1 MNLLKKNKY
10 SIRKYKVGIFSTL
23 IGTVLLLSNPN
34 GAQALTTD
42 HNVQGGS
49 NQALPGNSQNTNA
62 DTNRDIVNDSQN
74 TPNAHATDNTSTNQA
89 LTNHQNVDVANQV
102 GPAPIQPS
110 ASPAQNNNNS
120 NANSTA
126 TEPAANTNN
135 NLASNNN
142 TLNVPNNTD
151 NNDSA
156 RHLTLKEIQ
165 EDVRHSSD
173 KPELV
178 AIAEEA
184 SNRPKKRS
192 RRAAP
197 TDPNA
202 TPADPTATPADP
214 TAGNG
219 SAPVAIT
226 APYTP
231 TTDPNANN
239 IGQNAPNEVLSFDD
253 NNIRPSTNRSVPTV
267 TVVDNLPGY
276 TLINGGKV
284 GVFSHAM
291 VRTSM
296 FDSGDAKN
304 YQAQGNVIALGRIR
318 GNDTN
323 DHGDFNGIEKTLTV
337 NPNSELIFEFNTM
350 TTKNYQAQGNVIA
363 LGRIRGNDTN
373 DHGDFNGIEK
383 TLTVNPNSELI
394 FEFNTMTTKNYQGMT
409 NLIIKN
415 ADNDTVIGEK
425 VVAYGPIWRLLKVP
439 ENVSHLK
446 IQFVPKNDAITD
458 ARGIYQLRDGYKYYD
473 FVDSIGL
480 HSGSHVYVER
490 RTMEP
495 TATNNKEF
503 TVTTSL
509 KNNGN
514 FGASFNTDDFVY
526 KIQLPEGV
534 EYVNNS
540 LTKDFPSGNSGV
552 DINDMNVTYDA
563 ANRII
568 TIKSTGGGTGN
579 SPARLMPDK
588 ILDLKYKLRVNNVPT
603 PRTVTFNDTLTY
615 KTYSQDFINSPA
627 ESHTVSTNPYTID
640 IIMNKDALQA
650 EVDRRIQQ
658 ADYTFASLDIFND
671 LKRRA
676 QTILDENRNNV
687 PLNKRVSQ
695 ADIDSLANQM
705 QHTLIRSVDAE
716 NAVNRKVDDMEDL
729 VNQNDE
735 LTDEEK
741 QAAIQVIEEHK
752 NEIIGNIGDQTT
764 DDGVTRIKDQGI
776 QTLSGDTA
784 TPVVKPNAKQAIR
797 DKAAKQREIINHTPD
812 ATQDEIQDALNQLTT
827 DETDAIDN
835 VTNATTN
842 ADVETAKN
850 NGINTI
856 GAVAPQVTHKQAARD
871 AINQATAT
879 KRQQI
884 NSNREATQ
892 EEKNAALNELTQATN
907 HALEQINQATT
918 NDDVDT
924 AKGDGLNAI
933 NPIAP
938 VTVVKQ
944 AARDAVSHDAQQ
956 HIAEINANPDATQE
970 ERQAAIEKVNAA
982 VAVANTNILNA
993 NTNADVEQVKTN
1005 AIQGI
1010 QAIEPAT
1017 KVKTDA
1023 KNAIDQSAETQH
1035 NAIFN
1040 NNDATLEE
1048 QQAAQQ
1054 LLDQAVATAKQN
1066 INAADTN
1073 QEVAQAKDQGTQN
1086 IVVIQPATQVKTDAR
1101 NAVNEKA
1108 REAITNINATPGAT
1122 REEKQEAINRVNTL
1136 KNRALNDIGVTST
1149 TAMVNS
1155 IRDDA
1160 VNQIGAVQPH
1170 VTKKQTATGVLTDLA
1185 TAKKQEINQNT
1196 NATTEEKQVALNQV
1210 DQDLA
1215 TAINNINQ
1223 ADTNAEVD
1231 QAQQLGTKAINAIQP
1246 NIVKKPAALAQT
1258 NQHYSAKLVEIN
1270 ATPDAT
1276 DDEKN
1281 AAINTLNQD
1290 RQQAIESIK
1299 QANTNAEVDQAA
1311 TVAENNIDAVQVD
1324 VVKKQ
1329 AARDK
1334 ITAEVAKRIEAVKQ
1348 TPNATDEEKQAAV
1361 NQINQLKDQ
1370 AFNQINQNQT
1380 NDQVDAT
1387 TNQAI
1392 NAIDNVEAEV
1402 VIKPKAI
1409 ADIEK
1414 AVKEKQQQIDNSLDS
1429 TDNEKEVALQ
1439 ALAKEKEKALAAID
1453 QAQTNSQVNQAATN
1467 GVSAIK
1473 IIQPETKIKPAARE
1487 KINQKA
1493 NELRA
1498 QINQDKEATA
1508 EERQAALDK
1517 INDLVAKAMTNITND
1532 RTNQQVNDSTNQAL
1546 DDIAL
1551 VTPDHIVRAA
1561 ARDAVKQQYEAKKHE
1576 IEQAEHATDE
1586 EKQVALNQL
1595 ANNEKRALQNINQAI
1610 ANNDVKRVESN
1621 GIATLKG
1628 VEPHI
1633 VVKPEAQEAI
1643 KASADNQVE
1652 SIKDTPHATTDE
1664 LDEANQQINDTLKQG
1679 QQDIDNTTQDAAVN
1693 DVRNQTIK
1701 AIEQIK
1707 PKVRRK
1713 RAALDNIDESN
1724 NNQLDAIRN
1733 TLDTTQDERNV
1744 AIAALNKIVN
1754 AIKNDIAQNKT
1765 NAEVDQTEAD
1775 GNNNIKVI
1783 LPKVQVKPAAR
1794 QSVSAKAEAQ
1804 NALIDQSDLSTEE
1817 ERLAAK
1823 HLVEQALNQAIDQI
1837 NHADKTAQ
1845 VNQNSI
1851 DAQNII
1857 SKIKPAT
1864 TVKATALQQIQN
1876 IATNKINLIKANNEA
1891 TDEEQNA
1898 AIVQVEKELI
1908 KAKQQ
1913 IAGAVTNA
1921 DVAYLL
1927 HDGKNEIREIE
1938 PVINKKATARE
1949 QLTTLFN
1956 DKKQAIEAN
1965 VQATVEE
1972 RNSILAQLQNI
1983 YDTAIGQ
1990 IDQDRSN
1997 AQVDKTATLNLQTIH
2012 DLDVHPIKKPD
2023 AEKTIND
2030 DLARVTHLVQNYRK
2044 VSDRNKADALKA
2056 ITALKLQMDEELKTA
2071 RTNADVDAVLKRF
2084 NVALGDIEAVI
2095 TEKENSLLRIDN
2107 IAQQTYAKFKAIAT
2121 PEQLAKVKALIDQYV
2136 ADGNRMVDEDATLND
2151 IKKDTQLIIDEILAI
2166 KLPAE
2171 VIKAS
2176 PKVGQPAPKVCT
2188 PIKKEDK
2195 QEVRK
2200 VVKEL
2205 PNTGSEEMDLP
2216 LKELALITGAAL
2228 LARRRSKKEKES

>member
-10 SIRKYKVGIFSTL
+10 SIRKYKIGIFSTL

-42 HNVQGGS
+42 NNVQS
-49 NQALPGNSQNTNA
+49 DTNQATPVNSQDKDVAN
-62 DTNRDIVNDSQN
+62 NRGLANSAQN
-74 TPNAHATDNTSTNQA
+74 TPNQSATTNQATNQA
-89 LTNHQNVDVANQV
+89 LVNHNNGSIVNQATPTSV
-102 GPAPIQPS
+102 QSSTPS
-110 ASPAQNNNNS
+110 AQNNNHTDGNTTATETVS
-120 NANSTA
+120 NAN
-126 TEPAANTNN
+126 NN
-135 NLASNNN
+135 DVASNNT
-142 TLNVPNNTD
+142 TLNVPNKTNE
-151 NNDSA
+151 NGSGG
-156 RHLTLKEIQ
+156 HLTLKEIQ

-178 AIAEEA
+178 AIAEPA

-197 TDPNA
+197 ADPNA
-202 TPADPTATPADP
+202 TPADPGAAA
-214 TAGNG
+214 AGNG
-219 SAPVAIT
+219 GAPVAIT

-239 IGQNAPNEVLSFDD
+239 AGQNAPNEVLSFDD
-253 NNIRPSTNRSVPTV
+253 NSIRPSTNRSVPSV
-267 TVVDNLPGY
+267 TVVDNLPGF

-284 GVFSHAM
+284 GVLSHAM

-296 FDSGDAKN
+296 FEAGSN
-304 YQAQGNVIALGRIR
+304 RTYQAQGNVLALGRIS
-318 GNDTN
+318 GTDASN
-323 DHGDFNGIEKTLTV
+323 HGDFNGIEKSLTV

-350 TTKNYQAQGNVIA
+350 PTKNGQGATNV
-363 LGRIRGNDTN
+363 
-373 DHGDFNGIEK
+373 
-383 TLTVNPNSELI
+383 
-394 FEFNTMTTKNYQGMT
+394 
-409 NLIIKN
+409 IIKN
-415 ADNDTVIGEK
+415 ADTNDTIAEK
-425 VVAYGPIWRLLKVP
+425 TVEGGPTLRLFKVP
-439 ENVSHLK
+439 DNVRNLK

-458 ARGIYQLRDGYKYYD
+458 ARGIYQLKDGYKYYS

-514 FGASFNTDDFVY
+514 SGASLDTDEFVY

-540 LTKDFPSGNSGV
+540 LTKDFPSNNSGV
-552 DINDMNVTYDA
+552 DVNDMNVTYDA
-563 ANRII
+563 ANRVI
-568 TIKSTGGGTGN
+568 TIKSTGGGTTN

-615 KTYSQDFINSPA
+615 KTYTQDFINSAA

-671 LKRRA
+671 LKKRA
-676 QTILDENRNNV
+676 QTILAENRNNV

-695 ADIDSLANQM
+695 ADIDSLTNQM

-716 NAVNRKVDDMEDL
+716 NAVNQKADQMEDL

-752 NEIIGNIGDQTT
+752 GNIIGDIGDQTT

-784 TPVVKPNAKQAIR
+784 TPVVKPNGKKAIR
-797 DKAAKQREIINHTPD
+797 DKATKQREIINATPD
-812 ATQDEIQDALNQLTT
+812 ATEDEIQDALNQLAT

-856 GAVAPQVTHKQAARD
+856 GAVVPQVTHKKAARD

-918 NDDVDT
+918 NADVDN

-970 ERQAAIEKVNAA
+970 ERQAAIDKVNAA
-982 VAVANTNILNA
+982 VTAANTNILNA

-1010 QAIEPAT
+1010 QAITPAT

-1023 KNAIDQSAETQH
+1023 KNAIDKSAETQH
-1035 NAIFN
+1035 NTIFN

-1101 NAVNEKA
+1101 NVVNDKA

-1136 KNRALNDIGVTST
+1136 KNRALTDIGVTST

-1170 VTKKQTATGVLTDLA
+1170 VTKKQTATGVLNDLA

-1210 DQDLA
+1210 DQELA

-1223 ADTNAEVD
+1223 ADTNEEVD

-1246 NIVKKPAALAQT
+1246 NIVKKPAALAQI
-1258 NQHYSAKLVEIN
+1258 NQHYNAKLAEIN

-1276 DDEKN
+1276 NDEKN

-1299 QANTNAEVDQAA
+1299 KANTNAEVDQAA

-1387 TNQAI
+1387 TNQAV

-1429 TDNEKEVALQ
+1429 TDNEKEVASQ

-1473 IIQPETKIKPAARE
+1473 IIQPETKVKPAARE

-1498 QINQDKEATA
+1498 KINQDKEATA
-1508 EERQAALDK
+1508 EERQVALDK
-1517 INDLVAKAMTNITND
+1517 INEFVNQAMTDITNN
-1532 RTNQQVNDSTNQAL
+1532 RTNQQVDDTTSQAL
-1546 DDIAL
+1546 DSIAL
-1551 VTPDHIVRAA
+1551 VAPEHIVRAA
-1561 ARDAVKQQYEAKKHE
+1561 ARDAVKQQYEAKKQE

-1595 ANNEKRALQNINQAI
+1595 ANNEKLALQNINQAVT
-1610 ANNDVKRVESN
+1610 NNDVKRVETN

-1628 VEPHI
+1628 VQPHI
-1633 VVKPEAQEAI
+1633 VIKPEAQQAI
-1643 KASADNQVE
+1643 KASAENQVE
-1652 SIKDTPHATTDE
+1652 SIKDTPHATVDE
-1664 LDEANQQINDTLKQG
+1664 LDEANQLISDTLKQA
-1679 QQDIDNTTQDAAVN
+1679 QQEIENTNQDAAVT

-1713 RAALDNIDESN
+1713 RAALDSIEEN
-1724 NNQLDAIRN
+1724 NKNQLDAIRN
-1733 TLDTTQDERNV
+1733 TLDTTQDERDV
-1744 AIAALNKIVN
+1744 AIDTLNKIVN
-1754 AIKNDIAQNKT
+1754 TIKNDIAQNKT
-1765 NAEVDQTEAD
+1765 NAEVDRTETD
-1775 GNNNIKVI
+1775 GNDNIKVI

-1794 QSVSAKAEAQ
+1794 QSVGVKAEAQ

-1845 VNQNSI
+1845 VNQDSI
-1851 DAQNII
+1851 NAQNII

-1891 TDEEQNA
+1891 TDEEQNI
-1898 AIVQVEKELI
+1898 AIAQVEKELI

-1913 IAGAVTNA
+1913 IASAVTNA

-1927 HDGKNEIREIE
+1927 HNEKNEIREIE
-1938 PVINKKATARE
+1938 PVINRKASARE

-1965 VQATVEE
+1965 IQATVEE

-1997 AQVDKTATLNLQTIH
+1997 AQVDKTASLNLQTIH

-2030 DLARVTHLVQNYRK
+2030 DLARVTALVQNYRK

-2084 NVALGDIEAVI
+2084 NVALSDIEAVI

-2121 PEQLAKVKALIDQYV
+2121 PEQLAKVKVLIDQYV
-2136 ADGNRMVDEDATLND
+2136 ADGNRMIDEDATLND
-2151 IKKDTQLIIDEILAI
+2151 IKQHTQFIVDEILAI

-2171 VIKAS
+2171 ATKVS
-2176 PKVGQPAPKVCT
+2176 PKVIQPAPKVCT
-2188 PIKKEDK
+2188 PIKKE
-2195 QEVRK
+2195 ETHESRK
-2200 VVKEL
+2200 VEKEL
-2205 PNTGSEEMDLP
+2205 PNTGSEGMDLP
-2216 LKELALITGAAL
+2216 LKEFALITGAAL
-2228 LARRRSKKEKES
+2228 LARRRTKNEKES

>member
-49 NQALPGNSQNTNA
+49 NQALPGNSPNTNA
-62 DTNRDIVNDSQN
+62 DTNRDIVNGSQN

-89 LTNHQNVDVANQV
+89 LTNHQNVGVANQV
-102 GPAPIQPS
+102 APAPIQPS
-110 ASPAQNNNNS
+110 TSSASNNNHS
-120 NANSTA
+120 DANSTA

-197 TDPNA
+197 ADPN
-202 TPADPTATPADP
+202 ATPADP

-226 APYTP
+226 APFTP

-239 IGQNAPNEVLSFDD
+239 IGQNAPNEVLTFDD

-267 TVVDNLPGY
+267 TIVDNLPGY

-304 YQAQGNVIALGRIR
+304 YQAQGNVIALGRIK

-323 DHGDFNGIEKTLTV
+323 DHGG
-337 NPNSELIFEFNTM
+337 
-350 TTKNYQAQGNVIA
+350 
-363 LGRIRGNDTN
+363 
-373 DHGDFNGIEK
+373 FNGIEK

-603 PRTVTFNDTLTY
+603 PRTVTFNDILTY
-615 KTYSQDFINSPA
+615 KTYTQDFINSPA

-658 ADYTFASLDIFND
+658 ADYTFASLDIFNE

-695 ADIDSLANQM
+695 ADIDSLVNQM

-764 DDGVTRIKDQGI
+764 DDDVTRIKDQGI

-797 DKAAKQREIINHTPD
+797 DKAAKQREIINNTPD

-982 VAVANTNILNA
+982 VAAANTNILNA

-1101 NAVNEKA
+1101 NAVNDKA

-1196 NATTEEKQVALNQV
+1196 NATDEEKQVALNQV

-1246 NIVKKPAALAQT
+1246 NIVKKPTALAQI
-1258 NQHYSAKLVEIN
+1258 NQHYNAKLAEIN

-1392 NAIDNVEAEV
+1392 NAIDNVEAKV

-1429 TDNEKEVALQ
+1429 TDNEKEVALL

-1473 IIQPETKIKPAARE
+1473 IIQPETKVKPAARE

-1551 VTPDHIVRAA
+1551 VTPDHIVRAT

-1595 ANNEKRALQNINQAI
+1595 ANNEKRALQNIDQAI

-1913 IAGAVTNA
+1913 IASAVTNA

-1956 DKKQAIEAN
+1956 DKKLAIEAN

-1997 AQVDKTATLNLQTIH
+1997 AQVDKTASLNLQTIH

-2136 ADGNRMVDEDATLND
+2136 ADGIRMIDEDATLND
-2151 IKKDTQLIIDEILAI
+2151 IKQHTQFIVDEILAI

-2171 VIKAS
+2171 ATKVL
-2176 PKVGQPAPKVCT
+2176 PKVGQPAPKLCT
-2188 PIKKEDK
+2188 SIKKVDK

-2228 LARRRSKKEKES
+2228 LARRRNKNEKES

>member
-42 HNVQGGS
+42 NNVQS
-49 NQALPGNSQNTNA
+49 DTNQATPVNSQ
-62 DTNRDIVNDSQN
+62 DTNVANNRGLANSAQN
-74 TPNAHATDNTSTNQA
+74 TPNQSATTNQSTNQA
-89 LTNHQNVDVANQV
+89 LVNHNNGSIANQATPTSV
-102 GPAPIQPS
+102 QSSTPS
-110 ASPAQNNNNS
+110 AQNNNHTDGNTTATETVS
-120 NANSTA
+120 NAN
-126 TEPAANTNN
+126 NKDVV
-135 NLASNNN
+135 SNNT
-142 TLNVPNNTD
+142 TLNVPNKTNE
-151 NNDSA
+151 NGSGG
-156 RHLTLKEIQ
+156 HLTLKEIQ

-178 AIAEEA
+178 AIAEQA

-197 TDPNA
+197 ADPNA
-202 TPADPTATPADP
+202 TPADPAAAA
-214 TAGNG
+214 AGNG
-219 SAPVAIT
+219 GAPVAIT

-239 IGQNAPNEVLSFDD
+239 AGQNAPNEVLSFDD
-253 NNIRPSTNRSVPTV
+253 NGIRPSTNRSVPSV
-267 TVVDNLPGY
+267 TVVDNLPGF

-304 YQAQGNVIALGRIR
+304 YQAQGNVIALGRIK

-323 DHGDFNGIEKTLTV
+323 DHGDFNGIEK
-337 NPNSELIFEFNTM
+337 S
-350 TTKNYQAQGNVIA
+350 
-363 LGRIRGNDTN
+363 
-373 DHGDFNGIEK
+373 
-383 TLTVNPNSELI
+383 LTVNPNSELI
-394 FEFNTMTTKNYQGMT
+394 FEFNTMTTKNYQGVT

-415 ADNDTVIGEK
+415 ADNDTVIAEK
-425 VVAYGPIWRLLKVP
+425 SVAYGPIWRLFKVP

-446 IQFVPKNDAITD
+446 IQFVPKNDATTD

-526 KIQLPEGV
+526 KVQLPEGV

-540 LTKDFPSGNSGV
+540 LTKDFPSSNSGV
-552 DINDMNVTYDA
+552 DMNDFNVTYDA
-563 ANRII
+563 ANRVI
-568 TIKSTGGGTGN
+568 TIKSTGGGSGN

-615 KTYSQDFINSPA
+615 KTYTQDFINSPA

-695 ADIDSLANQM
+695 ADIDSLTNQM

-716 NAVNRKVDDMEDL
+716 NAVNKKVDQMEDL

-784 TPVVKPNAKQAIR
+784 TPVVKPNAKKAIR
-797 DKAAKQREIINHTPD
+797 DKATKQREIINATPD
-812 ATQDEIQDALNQLTT
+812 ATEDEIQDALNQLAT

-842 ADVETAKN
+842 ADVEIAKN

-856 GAVAPQVTHKQAARD
+856 GAVVPQVTHKQAARD

-918 NDDVDT
+918 NADVDN

-970 ERQAAIEKVNAA
+970 ERQAAIDKVNAA
-982 VAVANTNILNA
+982 VTAANTNILNA

-1010 QAIEPAT
+1010 QAITPAT

-1023 KNAIDQSAETQH
+1023 KNAIDKSAETQH
-1035 NAIFN
+1035 NTIFN

-1101 NAVNEKA
+1101 NAVNDKA

-1136 KNRALNDIGVTST
+1136 KNRALTDIGVTST

-1170 VTKKQTATGVLTDLA
+1170 VTKKQTATGVLNDLA
-1185 TAKKQEINQNT
+1185 TAKKQKINQNT

-1210 DQDLA
+1210 DQELA

-1246 NIVKKPAALAQT
+1246 NIVKKPAALAQI
-1258 NQHYSAKLVEIN
+1258 NQHYNAKLAEIN

-1276 DDEKN
+1276 NDEKN

-1370 AFNQINQNQT
+1370 AINQINQNQT
-1380 NDQVDAT
+1380 NDQVDTT
-1387 TNQAI
+1387 TNQAV

-1429 TDNEKEVALQ
+1429 TDNEKEVASQ

-1473 IIQPETKIKPAARE
+1473 IIQPETKVKPAARE

-1498 QINQDKEATA
+1498 KINQDKEATA
-1508 EERQAALDK
+1508 EERQVALDK
-1517 INDLVAKAMTNITND
+1517 INEFVNQAMTDITNN
-1532 RTNQQVNDSTNQAL
+1532 RTNQQVDDTTSQAL
-1546 DDIAL
+1546 DSIAL
-1551 VTPDHIVRAA
+1551 VAPEHIVRAA
-1561 ARDAVKQQYEAKKHE
+1561 ARDAVKQQYEAKKQE

-1595 ANNEKRALQNINQAI
+1595 ANNEKLALQNINQAVT
-1610 ANNDVKRVESN
+1610 NNDVKRVETN

-1628 VEPHI
+1628 VQPHI
-1633 VVKPEAQEAI
+1633 VIKPEAQQAI
-1643 KASADNQVE
+1643 KATAENQVE
-1652 SIKDTPHATTDE
+1652 SIKDTPHATVDE
-1664 LDEANQQINDTLKQG
+1664 LDEANQLISDTLKQA
-1679 QQDIDNTTQDAAVN
+1679 QQEIENTNQDAAVT

-1713 RAALDNIDESN
+1713 RAALDSIEEN
-1724 NNQLDAIRN
+1724 NKNQLDAIRN
-1733 TLDTTQDERNV
+1733 TLDTTQDERDV
-1744 AIAALNKIVN
+1744 AIDTLNKIVN
-1754 AIKNDIAQNKT
+1754 TIKNDIAQNKT
-1765 NAEVDQTEAD
+1765 NAEVDRTETD
-1775 GNNNIKVI
+1775 GNDNIKVI

-1794 QSVSAKAEAQ
+1794 QSVGVKAEAQ

-1845 VNQNSI
+1845 VNQDSI

-1891 TDEEQNA
+1891 TDEEQNI
-1898 AIVQVEKELI
+1898 AIAQVEKELI

-1913 IAGAVTNA
+1913 IASAVTNA

-1927 HDGKNEIREIE
+1927 HDEKNEIREIE
-1938 PVINKKATARE
+1938 PVINRKASARE

-1965 VQATVEE
+1965 IQATVEE

-1997 AQVDKTATLNLQTIH
+1997 AQVDKTASLNLQTIH

-2030 DLARVTHLVQNYRK
+2030 DLARVTALVQNYRK
-2044 VSDRNKADALKA
+2044 VSNRNKADALKA

-2084 NVALGDIEAVI
+2084 NVALSDIEAVI

-2121 PEQLAKVKALIDQYV
+2121 PEQLAKVKVLIDQYV
-2136 ADGNRMVDEDATLND
+2136 ADGNRMIDEDATLND
-2151 IKKDTQLIIDEILAI
+2151 IKQHTQFIVDEILAI

-2171 VIKAS
+2171 ATKVS
-2176 PKVGQPAPKVCT
+2176 PKEIQPAPKVCT
-2188 PIKKEDK
+2188 PIKKE
-2195 QEVRK
+2195 ETHESRK
-2200 VVKEL
+2200 VEKEL
-2205 PNTGSEEMDLP
+2205 PNTGSEGMDLP
-2216 LKELALITGAAL
+2216 LKEFALITGAAL
-2228 LARRRSKKEKES
+2228 LARRRTKNEKES

>member
-49 NQALPGNSQNTNA
+49 NQALPGNSPNTNA
-62 DTNRDIVNDSQN
+62 DTNRDIVNGSQN

-89 LTNHQNVDVANQV
+89 LTNHQNVGVANQV
-102 GPAPIQPS
+102 APAPIQPS
-110 ASPAQNNNNS
+110 TSSASNNNHS
-120 NANSTA
+120 DANSTA

-197 TDPNA
+197 ADPN
-202 TPADPTATPADP
+202 ATPADP

-226 APYTP
+226 APFTP

-239 IGQNAPNEVLSFDD
+239 IGQNAPNEVLTFDD

-304 YQAQGNVIALGRIR
+304 YQAQGNVIALGRIK

-323 DHGDFNGIEKTLTV
+323 DHGG
-337 NPNSELIFEFNTM
+337 
-350 TTKNYQAQGNVIA
+350 
-363 LGRIRGNDTN
+363 
-373 DHGDFNGIEK
+373 FNGIEK

-603 PRTVTFNDTLTY
+603 PRTVTFNDILTY
-615 KTYSQDFINSPA
+615 KTYTQDFINSPA

-658 ADYTFASLDIFND
+658 ADYTFASLDIFNE

-695 ADIDSLANQM
+695 ADIDSLVNQM

-797 DKAAKQREIINHTPD
+797 DKAAKQREIINNTPD

-835 VTNATTN
+835 VT
-842 ADVETAKN
+842 
-850 NGINTI
+850 
-856 GAVAPQVTHKQAARD
+856 
-871 AINQATAT
+871 
-879 KRQQI
+879 
-884 NSNREATQ
+884 
-892 EEKNAALNELTQATN
+892 
-907 HALEQINQATT
+907 
-918 NDDVDT
+918 
-924 AKGDGLNAI
+924 
-933 NPIAP
+933 
-938 VTVVKQ
+938 
-944 AARDAVSHDAQQ
+944 
-956 HIAEINANPDATQE
+956 
-970 ERQAAIEKVNAA
+970 
-982 VAVANTNILNA
+982 NA

-1101 NAVNEKA
+1101 NAVNDKA

-1196 NATTEEKQVALNQV
+1196 NATDEEKQVALNQV

-1246 NIVKKPAALAQT
+1246 NIVKKPTALAQI
-1258 NQHYSAKLVEIN
+1258 NQHYNAKLAEIN

-1392 NAIDNVEAEV
+1392 NAIDNVEAKV

-1429 TDNEKEVALQ
+1429 TDNEKEVALL

-1473 IIQPETKIKPAARE
+1473 IIQPETKVKPAARE

-1498 QINQDKEATA
+1498 QINQDKEAAA

-1551 VTPDHIVRAA
+1551 VTPDHIVRAT

-1595 ANNEKRALQNINQAI
+1595 ANNEKRALQNIDQAI

-1913 IAGAVTNA
+1913 IASAVTNA

-1956 DKKQAIEAN
+1956 DKKLAIEAN

-1997 AQVDKTATLNLQTIH
+1997 AQVDKTASLNLQTIH

-2136 ADGNRMVDEDATLND
+2136 ADGIRMIDEDATLND
-2151 IKKDTQLIIDEILAI
+2151 IKQHTQFIVDEILAI

-2171 VIKAS
+2171 ATKVL
-2176 PKVGQPAPKVCT
+2176 PKVGQPAPKLCT
-2188 PIKKEDK
+2188 SIKKVDK

-2228 LARRRSKKEKES
+2228 LARRRNKNEKES

>member
-42 HNVQGGS
+42 NNVQS
-49 NQALPGNSQNTNA
+49 DTNQATPVNSQDKDVAN
-62 DTNRDIVNDSQN
+62 NRGLANSAQN
-74 TPNAHATDNTSTNQA
+74 TPNQSATTNQATNQA
-89 LTNHQNVDVANQV
+89 LVNHNNGSIVNQATPTSV
-102 GPAPIQPS
+102 QSSTPS
-110 ASPAQNNNNS
+110 AQNNNHTDGNTTATETVS
-120 NANSTA
+120 NAN
-126 TEPAANTNN
+126 NN
-135 NLASNNN
+135 DVASNNT
-142 TLNVPNNTD
+142 TLNVPNKTNE
-151 NNDSA
+151 NGSGG
-156 RHLTLKEIQ
+156 HLTLKEIQ

-178 AIAEEA
+178 AIAEPA

-197 TDPNA
+197 ADPNA
-202 TPADPTATPADP
+202 TPADPGAAA
-214 TAGNG
+214 AGNG
-219 SAPVAIT
+219 GAPVAIT

-239 IGQNAPNEVLSFDD
+239 AGQNAPNEVLSFDD
-253 NNIRPSTNRSVPTV
+253 NSIRPSTNRSVPSV
-267 TVVDNLPGY
+267 TVVDNLPGF

-284 GVFSHAM
+284 GVLSHAM

-296 FDSGDAKN
+296 FEAGSN
-304 YQAQGNVIALGRIR
+304 RTYQAQGNVLALGRIS
-318 GNDTN
+318 GTDASN
-323 DHGDFNGIEKTLTV
+323 HGDFNGIEKSLTV

-350 TTKNYQAQGNVIA
+350 PTKNGQGATYV
-363 LGRIRGNDTN
+363 
-373 DHGDFNGIEK
+373 
-383 TLTVNPNSELI
+383 
-394 FEFNTMTTKNYQGMT
+394 
-409 NLIIKN
+409 IIKN
-415 ADNDTVIGEK
+415 ADTNDTIAEK
-425 VVAYGPIWRLLKVP
+425 TVEGGPTLRLFKVP
-439 ENVSHLK
+439 DNVRNLK

-458 ARGIYQLRDGYKYYD
+458 ARGIYQLKDGYKYYS

-514 FGASFNTDDFVY
+514 SGASLDTDEFVY

-540 LTKDFPSGNSGV
+540 LTKDFPSNNSGV
-552 DINDMNVTYDA
+552 DVNDMNVTYDA
-563 ANRII
+563 ANRVI
-568 TIKSTGGGTGN
+568 TIKSTGGGTTN

-615 KTYSQDFINSPA
+615 KTYTQDFINSAA

-671 LKRRA
+671 LKKRA
-676 QTILDENRNNV
+676 QTILAENRNNV

-695 ADIDSLANQM
+695 ADIDTLTNQM

-716 NAVNRKVDDMEDL
+716 NAVNQKADQMEDL

-752 NEIIGNIGDQTT
+752 GNIIGDIGDQTT

-784 TPVVKPNAKQAIR
+784 TPVVKPNAKKAIR
-797 DKAAKQREIINHTPD
+797 DKATKQREIINATPD
-812 ATQDEIQDALNQLTT
+812 ATEDEIQDAINQLAT

-856 GAVAPQVTHKQAARD
+856 GSVVPQVTHKQAARD

-918 NDDVDT
+918 NADVDN

-970 ERQAAIEKVNAA
+970 ERQAAIDKVNAA
-982 VAVANTNILNA
+982 VTAANTNILNA
-993 NTNADVEQVKTN
+993 NTNAEVEQVKTN

-1010 QAIEPAT
+1010 QAITPAT

-1023 KNAIDQSAETQH
+1023 KNAIDKSAETQH
-1035 NAIFN
+1035 NTIFN

-1101 NAVNEKA
+1101 NVVNDKA

-1136 KNRALNDIGVTST
+1136 KNRALTDIGVTST

-1170 VTKKQTATGVLTDLA
+1170 VTKKQTATGVLNDLA

-1210 DQDLA
+1210 DQELA

-1246 NIVKKPAALAQT
+1246 NIVKKPAALAQI
-1258 NQHYSAKLVEIN
+1258 NQHYNAKLAEIN

-1276 DDEKN
+1276 NDEKN

-1380 NDQVDAT
+1380 NDQVDTT
-1387 TNQAI
+1387 TNQAL

-1429 TDNEKEVALQ
+1429 TDNEKEVASQ

-1473 IIQPETKIKPAARE
+1473 IIQPETKVKPAARE

-1498 QINQDKEATA
+1498 KINQDKEATA
-1508 EERQAALDK
+1508 EERQVALDK
-1517 INDLVAKAMTNITND
+1517 INEFVNQAMTDITNN
-1532 RTNQQVNDSTNQAL
+1532 RTNQQVDDTTSQAL
-1546 DDIAL
+1546 DSIAL
-1551 VTPDHIVRAA
+1551 VAPEHIVRAA
-1561 ARDAVKQQYEAKKHE
+1561 ARDAVKQQYEAKKQE

-1595 ANNEKRALQNINQAI
+1595 ANNKKLALQNINQAVT
-1610 ANNDVKRVESN
+1610 NNDVKRVETN

-1628 VEPHI
+1628 VQPHI
-1633 VVKPEAQEAI
+1633 VIKPEAQQAI
-1643 KASADNQVE
+1643 KASAENQVE
-1652 SIKDTPHATTDE
+1652 SIKDTPHATVDE
-1664 LDEANQQINDTLKQG
+1664 LDEANQLISDTLKQA
-1679 QQDIDNTTQDAAVN
+1679 QQEIENTNQDAAVT

-1713 RAALDNIDESN
+1713 RAALDSIEEN
-1724 NNQLDAIRN
+1724 NKNQLDAIRN
-1733 TLDTTQDERNV
+1733 TLDTTQDERDV
-1744 AIAALNKIVN
+1744 AIDTLNKIVN
-1754 AIKNDIAQNKT
+1754 TIKNDIAQNKT
-1765 NAEVDQTEAD
+1765 NAEVDRTETD
-1775 GNNNIKVI
+1775 GNDNIKVI

-1794 QSVSAKAEAQ
+1794 QSVGVKAEAQ

-1845 VNQNSI
+1845 VNQDSI

-1891 TDEEQNA
+1891 TDEEQNI
-1898 AIVQVEKELI
+1898 AIAQVEKELI

-1913 IAGAVTNA
+1913 IASAVTNA

-1927 HDGKNEIREIE
+1927 HDEKNEIREIE
-1938 PVINKKATARE
+1938 PVISRKASARE

-1965 VQATVEE
+1965 IQATVEE

-1997 AQVDKTATLNLQTIH
+1997 AQVDKTASLNLQTIH

-2030 DLARVTHLVQNYRK
+2030 DLARVTALVQNYRK

-2084 NVALGDIEAVI
+2084 NVALSDIEAVI

-2121 PEQLAKVKALIDQYV
+2121 PEQLAKVKVLIDQYV
-2136 ADGNRMVDEDATLND
+2136 ADGNRMIDEDATLND
-2151 IKKDTQLIIDEILAI
+2151 IKQHTQFIVDEILAI

-2171 VIKAS
+2171 AMKVS
-2176 PKVGQPAPKVCT
+2176 PKVIQPAPKVCT
-2188 PIKKEDK
+2188 PIKKE
-2195 QEVRK
+2195 ETHESRK
-2200 VVKEL
+2200 VEKEL

-2216 LKELALITGAAL
+2216 LKEFALITGAAL
-2228 LARRRSKKEKES
+2228 LARRRTKNEKES

>member
-42 HNVQGGS
+42 NNVQS
-49 NQALPGNSQNTNA
+49 DTNQATPVNSQ
-62 DTNRDIVNDSQN
+62 DTNVANNRGLANSAQN
-74 TPNAHATDNTSTNQA
+74 TPNQSATTNQSTNQA
-89 LTNHQNVDVANQV
+89 LVNHNNGSIANQATPTSV
-102 GPAPIQPS
+102 QSSTPS
-110 ASPAQNNNNS
+110 AQNNNHTDGNTTATETVS
-120 NANSTA
+120 NAN
-126 TEPAANTNN
+126 NKDVV
-135 NLASNNN
+135 SNNT
-142 TLNVPNNTD
+142 TLNVPNKTNE
-151 NNDSA
+151 NGSGG
-156 RHLTLKEIQ
+156 HLTLKEIQ

-178 AIAEEA
+178 AIAEQA

-197 TDPNA
+197 ADPNA
-202 TPADPTATPADP
+202 TPADPAAAA
-214 TAGNG
+214 AGNG
-219 SAPVAIT
+219 GAPVAIT

-239 IGQNAPNEVLSFDD
+239 AGQNAPNEVLSFDD
-253 NNIRPSTNRSVPTV
+253 NGIRPSTNRSVPSV
-267 TVVDNLPGY
+267 TVVDNLPGF

-304 YQAQGNVIALGRIR
+304 YQAQGNVIALGRIK

-323 DHGDFNGIEKTLTV
+323 DHGDFNGIEK
-337 NPNSELIFEFNTM
+337 S
-350 TTKNYQAQGNVIA
+350 
-363 LGRIRGNDTN
+363 
-373 DHGDFNGIEK
+373 
-383 TLTVNPNSELI
+383 LTVNPNSELI
-394 FEFNTMTTKNYQGMT
+394 FEFNTMTTKNYQGVT

-415 ADNDTVIGEK
+415 ADNDTVIAEK
-425 VVAYGPIWRLLKVP
+425 SVAYGPIWRLFKVP

-526 KIQLPEGV
+526 KVQLPEGV

-540 LTKDFPSGNSGV
+540 LTKDFPSSNSGV
-552 DINDMNVTYDA
+552 DMNDFNVTYDA
-563 ANRII
+563 ANRVI
-568 TIKSTGGGTGN
+568 TIKSTGGGSGN

-615 KTYSQDFINSPA
+615 KTYTQDFINSPA

-695 ADIDSLANQM
+695 ADIDSLTNQM

-716 NAVNRKVDDMEDL
+716 NAVNKKVDQMEDL

-784 TPVVKPNAKQAIR
+784 TPVVKPNAKKAIR
-797 DKAAKQREIINHTPD
+797 DKATKQREIINATPD
-812 ATQDEIQDALNQLTT
+812 ATEDEIQDALNQLAT

-835 VTNATTN
+835 VTNTTTN
-842 ADVETAKN
+842 ADVEIAKN

-856 GAVAPQVTHKQAARD
+856 GAVVPQVTHKQAARD

-918 NDDVDT
+918 NADVDN

-970 ERQAAIEKVNAA
+970 ERQAAIDKVNAA
-982 VAVANTNILNA
+982 VTAANTNILNA

-1010 QAIEPAT
+1010 QAITPAT

-1023 KNAIDQSAETQH
+1023 KNAIDKSAETQH
-1035 NAIFN
+1035 NTIFN

-1101 NAVNEKA
+1101 NAVNDKA

-1136 KNRALNDIGVTST
+1136 KNRALTDIGVTST

-1170 VTKKQTATGVLTDLA
+1170 VTKKQTATGVLNDLA

-1210 DQDLA
+1210 DQELA

-1246 NIVKKPAALAQT
+1246 NIVKKPAALAQI
-1258 NQHYSAKLVEIN
+1258 NQHYNAKLAEIN

-1276 DDEKN
+1276 NDEKN

-1370 AFNQINQNQT
+1370 AINQINQNQT
-1380 NDQVDAT
+1380 NDQVDTT
-1387 TNQAI
+1387 TNQAV

-1402 VIKPKAI
+1402 VIKPTAI

-1429 TDNEKEVALQ
+1429 TDNEKEVASQ

-1473 IIQPETKIKPAARE
+1473 IIQPETKVKPAARE

-1498 QINQDKEATA
+1498 KINQDKEATA
-1508 EERQAALDK
+1508 EERQVALDK
-1517 INDLVAKAMTNITND
+1517 INEFVNQAMTDITNN
-1532 RTNQQVNDSTNQAL
+1532 RTNQQVDDTTSQAL
-1546 DDIAL
+1546 DSIAL
-1551 VTPDHIVRAA
+1551 VAPEHIVRAA
-1561 ARDAVKQQYEAKKHE
+1561 ARDAVKQQYEAKKQE

-1595 ANNEKRALQNINQAI
+1595 ANNEKLALQNINQAVT
-1610 ANNDVKRVESN
+1610 NNDVKRVETN

-1628 VEPHI
+1628 VQPHI
-1633 VVKPEAQEAI
+1633 VIKPEAQQAI
-1643 KASADNQVE
+1643 KATAENQVE
-1652 SIKDTPHATTDE
+1652 SIKDTPHATVDE
-1664 LDEANQQINDTLKQG
+1664 LDEANQLISDTLKQA
-1679 QQDIDNTTQDAAVN
+1679 QQEIENTNQDAAVT

-1713 RAALDNIDESN
+1713 RAALDSIEEN
-1724 NNQLDAIRN
+1724 NKNQLDAIRN
-1733 TLDTTQDERNV
+1733 TLDTTQDERDV
-1744 AIAALNKIVN
+1744 AIDTLNKIVN
-1754 AIKNDIAQNKT
+1754 TIKNDIAQNKT
-1765 NAEVDQTEAD
+1765 NAEVDRTETD
-1775 GNNNIKVI
+1775 GNDNIKVI

-1794 QSVSAKAEAQ
+1794 QSVGVKAEAQ

-1845 VNQNSI
+1845 VNQDSI

-1891 TDEEQNA
+1891 TDEEQNI
-1898 AIVQVEKELI
+1898 AIAQVEKELI

-1913 IAGAVTNA
+1913 IASAVTNA

-1927 HDGKNEIREIE
+1927 HDEKNEIREIE
-1938 PVINKKATARE
+1938 PVINRKASARE

-1965 VQATVEE
+1965 IQATVEE

-1997 AQVDKTATLNLQTIH
+1997 AQVDKTASLNLQTIH

-2030 DLARVTHLVQNYRK
+2030 DLARVTALVQNYRK
-2044 VSDRNKADALKA
+2044 VSNRNKADALKA

-2084 NVALGDIEAVI
+2084 NVALSDIEAVI

-2121 PEQLAKVKALIDQYV
+2121 PEQLAKVKVLIDQYV
-2136 ADGNRMVDEDATLND
+2136 ADGNRMIDEDATLND
-2151 IKKDTQLIIDEILAI
+2151 IKQHTQFIVDEILAI

-2171 VIKAS
+2171 ATKVS
-2176 PKVGQPAPKVCT
+2176 PKEIQPAPKVCT
-2188 PIKKEDK
+2188 PIKKE
-2195 QEVRK
+2195 ETHESRK
-2200 VVKEL
+2200 VEKEL
-2205 PNTGSEEMDLP
+2205 PNTGSEGMDLP
-2216 LKELALITGAAL
+2216 LKEFALITGAAL
-2228 LARRRSKKEKES
+2228 LARRRTKNEKES

>member
-42 HNVQGGS
+42 NNVQS
-49 NQALPGNSQNTNA
+49 DTNQATPVNSQDKDVAN
-62 DTNRDIVNDSQN
+62 NRGLANSAQN
-74 TPNAHATDNTSTNQA
+74 TPNQSATTNQSTNQA
-89 LTNHQNVDVANQV
+89 LVNHNNGSIVNQATPTSV
-102 GPAPIQPS
+102 QSSTPS
-110 ASPAQNNNNS
+110 AQNNNHTDGNTTATETVS
-120 NANSTA
+120 NAN
-126 TEPAANTNN
+126 NN
-135 NLASNNN
+135 DAVSNNT
-142 TLNVPNNTD
+142 TLNVPNKTNE
-151 NNDSA
+151 NGSGG
-156 RHLTLKEIQ
+156 HLTLKEIQ

-178 AIAEEA
+178 AIAEPA

-197 TDPNA
+197 ADPNA
-202 TPADPTATPADP
+202 TPADPGAAA
-214 TAGNG
+214 AGNG
-219 SAPVAIT
+219 GAPVAIT

-239 IGQNAPNEVLSFDD
+239 AGQNAPNEVLSFDD
-253 NNIRPSTNRSVPTV
+253 NSIRPSTNRSVPSV
-267 TVVDNLPGY
+267 TVVDNLPGF

-284 GVFSHAM
+284 GVLSHAM

-296 FDSGDAKN
+296 FEAGSN
-304 YQAQGNVIALGRIR
+304 RTYQAQGNVLALGRIS
-318 GNDTN
+318 GTDASN
-323 DHGDFNGIEKTLTV
+323 HGDFNGIEKSLTV

-350 TTKNYQAQGNVIA
+350 TTKNGQGATNV
-363 LGRIRGNDTN
+363 
-373 DHGDFNGIEK
+373 
-383 TLTVNPNSELI
+383 
-394 FEFNTMTTKNYQGMT
+394 
-409 NLIIKN
+409 IIKN
-415 ADNDTVIGEK
+415 ADTNDTIAEK
-425 VVAYGPIWRLLKVP
+425 TVEGGPTLRLFKVP
-439 ENVSHLK
+439 DNVRNLK

-458 ARGIYQLRDGYKYYD
+458 ARGIYQLKDGYKYYS

-490 RTMEP
+490 RTMDP

-514 FGASFNTDDFVY
+514 SGASLDTNDFVY
-526 KIQLPEGV
+526 QVQLPEGV

-540 LTKDFPSGNSGV
+540 LTKDFPSNNSGV
-552 DINDMNVTYDA
+552 DVNDMNVTYDA
-563 ANRII
+563 ANRVI
-568 TIKSTGGGTGN
+568 TIKSTGGGTAN

-588 ILDLKYKLRVNNVPT
+588 ILDLRYKLRVNNVPT
-603 PRTVTFNDTLTY
+603 PRRVTFNETLTY
-615 KTYSQDFINSPA
+615 KTYTQDFINSPA

-671 LKRRA
+671 LKKRA
-676 QTILDENRNNV
+676 QTILAENRNNV

-695 ADIDSLANQM
+695 ADIDTLTNQM

-716 NAVNRKVDDMEDL
+716 NAVNQKVDQMEDL

-752 NEIIGNIGDQTT
+752 GNIIGDIGDQTT

-784 TPVVKPNAKQAIR
+784 TPVVKPNAKKAIR
-797 DKAAKQREIINHTPD
+797 DKATKQREIINATPD
-812 ATQDEIQDALNQLTT
+812 ATEDEIQDAINQLAT

-856 GAVAPQVTHKQAARD
+856 GAVVPQVTHKKAARD

-918 NDDVDT
+918 NADVDN

-970 ERQAAIEKVNAA
+970 ERQAAIDKVNAA
-982 VAVANTNILNA
+982 VTAANTNILNA
-993 NTNADVEQVKTN
+993 NTNAEVEQVKTN

-1010 QAIEPAT
+1010 QAITPAT

-1023 KNAIDQSAETQH
+1023 KNAIDKSAETQH
-1035 NAIFN
+1035 NTIFN

-1101 NAVNEKA
+1101 NVVNDKA

-1136 KNRALNDIGVTST
+1136 KYRALTDIGVTST

-1170 VTKKQTATGVLTDLA
+1170 VTKKQTATGVLNDLA

-1210 DQDLA
+1210 DQELA
-1215 TAINNINQ
+1215 TAINNIN
-1223 ADTNAEVD
+1223 
-1231 QAQQLGTKAINAIQP
+1231 
-1246 NIVKKPAALAQT
+1246 
-1258 NQHYSAKLVEIN
+1258 
-1270 ATPDAT
+1270 
-1276 DDEKN
+1276 
-1281 AAINTLNQD
+1281 
-1290 RQQAIESIK
+1290 

-1387 TNQAI
+1387 TNQAV

-1429 TDNEKEVALQ
+1429 TDNEKEVASQ

-1473 IIQPETKIKPAARE
+1473 IIQPETKVKPAARE

-1498 QINQDKEATA
+1498 KINQDKEATA
-1508 EERQAALDK
+1508 EERQVALDK
-1517 INDLVAKAMTNITND
+1517 INEFVNQAMTDITNN
-1532 RTNQQVNDSTNQAL
+1532 RTNQQVDDTTSQAL
-1546 DDIAL
+1546 DSIAL

-1561 ARDAVKQQYEAKKHE
+1561 ARDAVKQQYEAKKRE

-1595 ANNEKRALQNINQAI
+1595 ANNEKRALQNIDQAI
-1610 ANNDVKRVESN
+1610 ANNDVKRVETN

-1628 VEPHI
+1628 VQPHI
-1633 VVKPEAQEAI
+1633 VIKPEAQQAI
-1643 KASADNQVE
+1643 KASAENQVE
-1652 SIKDTPHATTDE
+1652 SIKDTPHATVDE
-1664 LDEANQQINDTLKQG
+1664 LDEANQLISDTLKQA
-1679 QQDIDNTTQDAAVN
+1679 QQEIENTNQDAAVT

-1713 RAALDNIDESN
+1713 RAALDSIEEN
-1724 NNQLDAIRN
+1724 NKNQLDAIRN
-1733 TLDTTQDERNV
+1733 TLDTTQDERDV
-1744 AIAALNKIVN
+1744 AIDTLNKIVN
-1754 AIKNDIAQNKT
+1754 TIKNDIAQNKT
-1765 NAEVDQTEAD
+1765 NAEVDRTETD
-1775 GNNNIKVI
+1775 GNDNIKVI

-1794 QSVSAKAEAQ
+1794 QSVGVKAEAQ

-1845 VNQNSI
+1845 VNQDSI

-1891 TDEEQNA
+1891 TDEEQNI
-1898 AIVQVEKELI
+1898 AIAQVEKELI

-1913 IAGAVTNA
+1913 IASAVTNA

-1927 HDGKNEIREIE
+1927 HDEKNEIREIE
-1938 PVINKKATARE
+1938 PVISRKASARE

-1965 VQATVEE
+1965 IQATVEE

-1997 AQVDKTATLNLQTIH
+1997 AQVDKTASLNLQTIH

-2030 DLARVTHLVQNYRK
+2030 DLARVTALVQNYRK

-2084 NVALGDIEAVI
+2084 NVALSDIEAVI

-2121 PEQLAKVKALIDQYV
+2121 PEQLAKVKVLIDQYV
-2136 ADGNRMVDEDATLND
+2136 ADGNRMIDEDATLND
-2151 IKKDTQLIIDEILAI
+2151 IKQHTQFIVDEILAI

-2171 VIKAS
+2171 AMKVS
-2176 PKVGQPAPKVCT
+2176 PKVIQPAPKVCT
-2188 PIKKEDK
+2188 PIKKE
-2195 QEVRK
+2195 ETHESRK
-2200 VVKEL
+2200 VEKEL
-2205 PNTGSEEMDLP
+2205 PNTGSEGMDLP
-2216 LKELALITGAAL
+2216 LKEFALITGAAL
-2228 LARRRSKKEKES
+2228 LARRRTKNEKES

>member
-49 NQALPGNSQNTNA
+49 NQALPGNSPNTNA
-62 DTNRDIVNDSQN
+62 DTNRDIVNGSQN

-89 LTNHQNVDVANQV
+89 LTNHQNVGVANQV
-102 GPAPIQPS
+102 APAPIQPS
-110 ASPAQNNNNS
+110 TSSASNNNHS
-120 NANSTA
+120 DANSTA

-197 TDPNA
+197 ADPN
-202 TPADPTATPADP
+202 ATPADP

-226 APYTP
+226 APFTP

-239 IGQNAPNEVLSFDD
+239 IGQNAPNEVLTFDD

-304 YQAQGNVIALGRIR
+304 YQAQGNVIALGRIK

-323 DHGDFNGIEKTLTV
+323 DHGG
-337 NPNSELIFEFNTM
+337 
-350 TTKNYQAQGNVIA
+350 
-363 LGRIRGNDTN
+363 
-373 DHGDFNGIEK
+373 FNGIEK

-603 PRTVTFNDTLTY
+603 PRTVTFNDILTY
-615 KTYSQDFINSPA
+615 KTYTQDFINSPA

-658 ADYTFASLDIFND
+658 ADYTFASLDIFNE

-695 ADIDSLANQM
+695 ADIDSLVNQM

-797 DKAAKQREIINHTPD
+797 DKAAKQREIINNTPD

-918 NDDVDT
+918 NADVDT

-982 VAVANTNILNA
+982 VAAANTNILNA

-1101 NAVNEKA
+1101 NAVNDKA

-1196 NATTEEKQVALNQV
+1196 NATDEEKQVALNQV

-1246 NIVKKPAALAQT
+1246 NIVKKPTALAQI
-1258 NQHYSAKLVEIN
+1258 NQHYNAKLAEIN

-1392 NAIDNVEAEV
+1392 NAIDNVEAKV

-1429 TDNEKEVALQ
+1429 TDNEKEVALL

-1473 IIQPETKIKPAARE
+1473 IIQPETKVKPAARE

-1551 VTPDHIVRAA
+1551 VTPDHIVRAT

-1595 ANNEKRALQNINQAI
+1595 ANNEKRALQNIDQAI

-1913 IAGAVTNA
+1913 IASAVTNA

-1956 DKKQAIEAN
+1956 DKKLAIEAN

-1997 AQVDKTATLNLQTIH
+1997 AQVDKTASLNLQTIH

-2136 ADGNRMVDEDATLND
+2136 ADGIRMIDEDATLND
-2151 IKKDTQLIIDEILAI
+2151 IKQHTQFIVDEILAI

-2171 VIKAS
+2171 ATKVL
-2176 PKVGQPAPKVCT
+2176 PKVGQPAPKLCT
-2188 PIKKEDK
+2188 SIKKVDK

-2228 LARRRSKKEKES
+2228 LARRRNKNEKES

>member
-42 HNVQGGS
+42 NNVQS
-49 NQALPGNSQNTNA
+49 DTNQATPVNSQDKDVAN
-62 DTNRDIVNDSQN
+62 NRGLANSAQN
-74 TPNAHATDNTSTNQA
+74 TPNQSATTNQATNQA
-89 LTNHQNVDVANQV
+89 LVNHNNGSIVNQATPTSV
-102 GPAPIQPS
+102 QSSTPS
-110 ASPAQNNNNS
+110 AQNNNHTDGNTTATETVS
-120 NANSTA
+120 NAN
-126 TEPAANTNN
+126 NN
-135 NLASNNN
+135 DAVSNNT
-142 TLNVPNNTD
+142 TLNVPNKTNE
-151 NNDSA
+151 NGSGG
-156 RHLTLKEIQ
+156 HLTLKEIQ

-178 AIAEEA
+178 AIAEPA

-197 TDPNA
+197 ADPNA
-202 TPADPTATPADP
+202 TPADPAAAA
-214 TAGNG
+214 AGNG
-219 SAPVAIT
+219 GAPVAIT

-239 IGQNAPNEVLSFDD
+239 AGQNAPNEVLSFDD
-253 NNIRPSTNRSVPTV
+253 NGIRPSTNRSVPSV
-267 TVVDNLPGY
+267 TVVDNLPGF

-296 FDSGDAKN
+296 FDSGDNKN
-304 YQAQGNVIALGRIR
+304 YQAQGNVIALGRIN
-318 GNDTN
+318 GTDTN

-350 TTKNYQAQGNVIA
+350 TTKNGQGATNV
-363 LGRIRGNDTN
+363 
-373 DHGDFNGIEK
+373 
-383 TLTVNPNSELI
+383 
-394 FEFNTMTTKNYQGMT
+394 
-409 NLIIKN
+409 IIKN
-415 ADNDTVIGEK
+415 ADTNDTIAEK
-425 VVAYGPIWRLLKVP
+425 TVEGGPTLRLFKVP
-439 ENVSHLK
+439 DNVRNLK
-446 IQFVPKNDAITD
+446 IQFVSKNDAITD
-458 ARGIYQLRDGYKYYD
+458 ARGIYQLKDGYKYYS

-514 FGASFNTDDFVY
+514 SGASLDTDEFVY

-540 LTKDFPSGNSGV
+540 LTKDFPSNNSGV
-552 DINDMNVTYDA
+552 DVNDMNVTYDA
-563 ANRII
+563 ANRVI
-568 TIKSTGGGTGN
+568 TIKSTGGGTTN

-615 KTYSQDFINSPA
+615 KTYTQDFINSAA

-671 LKRRA
+671 LKKRA
-676 QTILDENRNNV
+676 QTILAENRNNV

-695 ADIDSLANQM
+695 ADIDTLTNQM

-716 NAVNRKVDDMEDL
+716 NAVNQKADQMEDL

-752 NEIIGNIGDQTT
+752 GNIIGDIGDQTT

-784 TPVVKPNAKQAIR
+784 TPVVKPNAKKAIR
-797 DKAAKQREIINHTPD
+797 DKATKQREIINATPD
-812 ATQDEIQDALNQLTT
+812 ATEDEIQDAINQLAT

-856 GAVAPQVTHKQAARD
+856 GAVVPQVTHKKAARD

-918 NDDVDT
+918 NADVDN

-970 ERQAAIEKVNAA
+970 ERQAAIDKVNAA
-982 VAVANTNILNA
+982 VTAANTNILNA

-1010 QAIEPAT
+1010 QAITPAT

-1023 KNAIDQSAETQH
+1023 KNAIDKSAETQH
-1035 NAIFN
+1035 NTIFN

-1073 QEVAQAKDQGTQN
+1073 QEVAQAKDQGMQN

-1101 NAVNEKA
+1101 NTVNEKA

-1122 REEKQEAINRVNTL
+1122 REEKQEAIDRVNAL
-1136 KNRALNDIGVTST
+1136 KNRALTDIGVTST

-1170 VTKKQTATGVLTDLA
+1170 VTKKQTATGVLNDLA

-1196 NATTEEKQVALNQV
+1196 NATTEEKQMALNQV

-1223 ADTNAEVD
+1223 ADTNTEVD
-1231 QAQQLGTKAINAIQP
+1231 QAQQLGAQAINAIQP
-1246 NIVKKPAALAQT
+1246 NIVKKPAALAQI
-1258 NQHYSAKLVEIN
+1258 NQHYNAKLAEIN

-1290 RQQAIESIK
+1290 RQQAIESVK
-1299 QANTNAEVDQAA
+1299 QANTNNEVDEAA
-1311 TVAENNIDAVQVD
+1311 TTAENNIDAVQVD

-1380 NDQVDAT
+1380 NDQVDTT
-1387 TNQAI
+1387 TNQAL

-1429 TDNEKEVALQ
+1429 TDNEKEVASQ

-1473 IIQPETKIKPAARE
+1473 IIQPETKVKPAARE

-1498 QINQDKEATA
+1498 KINQDKEATA
-1508 EERQAALDK
+1508 EERQVALDK
-1517 INDLVAKAMTNITND
+1517 INEFVNQAMTDITNN
-1532 RTNQQVNDSTNQAL
+1532 RTNQQVDDTTSQAL
-1546 DDIAL
+1546 DSIAL
-1551 VTPDHIVRAA
+1551 VAPEHIVRAA
-1561 ARDAVKQQYEAKKHE
+1561 ARDAVKQQYEAKKQE

-1595 ANNEKRALQNINQAI
+1595 ANNEKLALQNINQAVT
-1610 ANNDVKRVESN
+1610 NNDVKRVETN

-1628 VEPHI
+1628 VQPHI
-1633 VVKPEAQEAI
+1633 VIKPEAQQAI
-1643 KASADNQVE
+1643 KASAENQVE
-1652 SIKDTPHATTDE
+1652 SIKDTPHATVDE
-1664 LDEANQQINDTLKQG
+1664 LDEANQLISDTLKQA
-1679 QQDIDNTTQDAAVN
+1679 QQEIENTNQDAAVT

-1713 RAALDNIDESN
+1713 RAALDSIEEN
-1724 NNQLDAIRN
+1724 NKNQLDAIRN
-1733 TLDTTQDERNV
+1733 TLDTTQDERDV
-1744 AIAALNKIVN
+1744 AIDTLNKIVN
-1754 AIKNDIAQNKT
+1754 TIKNDIAQNKT
-1765 NAEVDQTEAD
+1765 NAEVDRTETD
-1775 GNNNIKVI
+1775 GNDNIKVI

-1794 QSVSAKAEAQ
+1794 QSVGVKAEAQ

-1845 VNQNSI
+1845 VNQDSI
-1851 DAQNII
+1851 NAQNII

-1891 TDEEQNA
+1891 TDEEQNI
-1898 AIVQVEKELI
+1898 AIAQVEKELI

-1913 IAGAVTNA
+1913 IASAVTNA

-1927 HDGKNEIREIE
+1927 HDEKNEIREIE
-1938 PVINKKATARE
+1938 PVINRKASARE

-1965 VQATVEE
+1965 FQATVEE

-1997 AQVDKTATLNLQTIH
+1997 AQVDKTASLNLQTIH

-2030 DLARVTHLVQNYRK
+2030 DLARVTALVQNYRK

-2136 ADGNRMVDEDATLND
+2136 ADGNRMIDEDATLND
-2151 IKKDTQLIIDEILAI
+2151 IKQHTQFIVDEILAI

-2171 VIKAS
+2171 AMKVS
-2176 PKVGQPAPKVCT
+2176 PKVIQPAPKVCT
-2188 PIKKEDK
+2188 PIKKE
-2195 QEVRK
+2195 ETHESRK
-2200 VVKEL
+2200 VEKEL
-2205 PNTGSEEMDLP
+2205 PNTGSEGMDLP
-2216 LKELALITGAAL
+2216 LKEFALITGAAL
-2228 LARRRSKKEKES
+2228 LARRRTKNEKES

>member
-42 HNVQGGS
+42 NNVQS
-49 NQALPGNSQNTNA
+49 DTNQATPVNSQDKDVAN
-62 DTNRDIVNDSQN
+62 NRGLANSAQN
-74 TPNAHATDNTSTNQA
+74 TPNQSATTNQATNQA
-89 LTNHQNVDVANQV
+89 LVNHNNGSIVNQATPTSV
-102 GPAPIQPS
+102 QSSTPS
-110 ASPAQNNNNS
+110 AQNNNHTDGNTTATETVS
-120 NANSTA
+120 NAN
-126 TEPAANTNN
+126 NN
-135 NLASNNN
+135 DVASNNT
-142 TLNVPNNTD
+142 TLNVPNKTNE
-151 NNDSA
+151 NGSGG
-156 RHLTLKEIQ
+156 HLTLKEIQ

-178 AIAEEA
+178 AIAEPA

-197 TDPNA
+197 ADPNA
-202 TPADPTATPADP
+202 TPADPGAAA
-214 TAGNG
+214 AGNG
-219 SAPVAIT
+219 GAPVAIT

-239 IGQNAPNEVLSFDD
+239 AGQNAPNEVLSFDD
-253 NNIRPSTNRSVPTV
+253 NSIRPSTNRSVPSV
-267 TVVDNLPGY
+267 TVVDNLPGF

-284 GVFSHAM
+284 GVLSHAM

-296 FDSGDAKN
+296 FEAGSN
-304 YQAQGNVIALGRIR
+304 RTYQAQGNVLALGRIS
-318 GNDTN
+318 GTDASN
-323 DHGDFNGIEKTLTV
+323 HGDFNGIEKSLTV

-350 TTKNYQAQGNVIA
+350 PTKNGQGATNV
-363 LGRIRGNDTN
+363 
-373 DHGDFNGIEK
+373 
-383 TLTVNPNSELI
+383 
-394 FEFNTMTTKNYQGMT
+394 
-409 NLIIKN
+409 IIKN
-415 ADNDTVIGEK
+415 ADTNDTIAEK
-425 VVAYGPIWRLLKVP
+425 TVEGGPTLRLFKVP
-439 ENVSHLK
+439 DNVRNLK

-458 ARGIYQLRDGYKYYD
+458 ARGIYQLKDGYKYYS

-514 FGASFNTDDFVY
+514 SGASLDTDEFVY

-540 LTKDFPSGNSGV
+540 LTKDFPSNNSGV
-552 DINDMNVTYDA
+552 DVNDMNVTYDA
-563 ANRII
+563 ANRVI
-568 TIKSTGGGTGN
+568 TIKSTGGGTTN

-615 KTYSQDFINSPA
+615 KTYRQDFINSAA

-671 LKRRA
+671 LKKRA
-676 QTILDENRNNV
+676 QTILAENRNNV

-695 ADIDSLANQM
+695 ADIDTLTNQM

-716 NAVNRKVDDMEDL
+716 NAVNQKADQMEDL

-752 NEIIGNIGDQTT
+752 GNIIGDIGDQTT

-784 TPVVKPNAKQAIR
+784 TPVVKPNAKKAIR
-797 DKAAKQREIINHTPD
+797 DKATKQREIINATPD
-812 ATQDEIQDALNQLTT
+812 ATEDEIQDAINQLAT

-856 GAVAPQVTHKQAARD
+856 GSVVPQVTHKQAARD

-918 NDDVDT
+918 NADVDN

-970 ERQAAIEKVNAA
+970 ERQAAIDKVNAA
-982 VAVANTNILNA
+982 VTAANTNILNA
-993 NTNADVEQVKTN
+993 NTNAEVEQVKTN

-1010 QAIEPAT
+1010 QAITPAT

-1023 KNAIDQSAETQH
+1023 KNAIDKSAETQH
-1035 NAIFN
+1035 NTIFN

-1101 NAVNEKA
+1101 NVVNDKA

-1136 KNRALNDIGVTST
+1136 KNRALTDIGVTST

-1170 VTKKQTATGVLTDLA
+1170 VTKKQTATGVLNDLA

-1210 DQDLA
+1210 DQELA

-1246 NIVKKPAALAQT
+1246 NIVKKPAALAQI
-1258 NQHYSAKLVEIN
+1258 NQHYNAKLAEIN

-1276 DDEKN
+1276 NDEKN

-1380 NDQVDAT
+1380 NDQVDTT
-1387 TNQAI
+1387 TNQAL

-1429 TDNEKEVALQ
+1429 TDNEKEVASQ

-1473 IIQPETKIKPAARE
+1473 IIQPETKVKPAARE

-1498 QINQDKEATA
+1498 KINQDKEATA
-1508 EERQAALDK
+1508 EERQVALDK
-1517 INDLVAKAMTNITND
+1517 INEFVNQAMTDITNN
-1532 RTNQQVNDSTNQAL
+1532 RTNQQVDDTTSQAL
-1546 DDIAL
+1546 DSIAL
-1551 VTPDHIVRAA
+1551 VAPEHIVRAA
-1561 ARDAVKQQYEAKKHE
+1561 ARDAVKQQYEAKKQE

-1595 ANNEKRALQNINQAI
+1595 ANNKKLALQNINQAVT
-1610 ANNDVKRVESN
+1610 NNDVKRVETN

-1628 VEPHI
+1628 VQPHI
-1633 VVKPEAQEAI
+1633 VIKPEAQQAI
-1643 KASADNQVE
+1643 KASAENQVE
-1652 SIKDTPHATTDE
+1652 SIKDTPHATVDE
-1664 LDEANQQINDTLKQG
+1664 LDEANQLISDTLKQA
-1679 QQDIDNTTQDAAVN
+1679 QQEIENTNQDAAVT

-1713 RAALDNIDESN
+1713 RAALDSIEEN
-1724 NNQLDAIRN
+1724 NKNQLDAIRN
-1733 TLDTTQDERNV
+1733 TLDTTQDERDV
-1744 AIAALNKIVN
+1744 AIDTLNKIVN
-1754 AIKNDIAQNKT
+1754 TIKNDIAQNKT
-1765 NAEVDQTEAD
+1765 NAEVDRTETD
-1775 GNNNIKVI
+1775 GNDNIKVI

-1794 QSVSAKAEAQ
+1794 QSVGVKAEAQ

-1845 VNQNSI
+1845 VNQDSI

-1891 TDEEQNA
+1891 TDEEQNI
-1898 AIVQVEKELI
+1898 AIAQVEKELI

-1913 IAGAVTNA
+1913 IASAVTNA

-1927 HDGKNEIREIE
+1927 HDEKNEIREIE
-1938 PVINKKATARE
+1938 PVISRKASARE

-1965 VQATVEE
+1965 IQATVEE

-1997 AQVDKTATLNLQTIH
+1997 AQVDKTASLNLQTIH

-2030 DLARVTHLVQNYRK
+2030 DLARVTALVQNYRK

-2084 NVALGDIEAVI
+2084 NVALSDIEAVI

-2121 PEQLAKVKALIDQYV
+2121 PEQLAKVKVLIDQYV
-2136 ADGNRMVDEDATLND
+2136 ADGNRMIDEDATLND
-2151 IKKDTQLIIDEILAI
+2151 IKQHTQFIVDEILAI

-2171 VIKAS
+2171 AMKVS
-2176 PKVGQPAPKVCT
+2176 PKVIQPAPKVCT
-2188 PIKKEDK
+2188 PIKKE
-2195 QEVRK
+2195 ETHESRK
-2200 VVKEL
+2200 VEKEL

-2216 LKELALITGAAL
+2216 LKEFALITGAAL
-2228 LARRRSKKEKES
+2228 LARRRTKNEKES

>member
-42 HNVQGGS
+42 NNVQS
-49 NQALPGNSQNTNA
+49 DTNQATPVNSQ
-62 DTNRDIVNDSQN
+62 DTNVANNRGLANSAQN
-74 TPNAHATDNTSTNQA
+74 TPNQSATTNQSTNQA
-89 LTNHQNVDVANQV
+89 LVNHNNGSIANQATPTSV
-102 GPAPIQPS
+102 QSSTPS
-110 ASPAQNNNNS
+110 VQNNNHTDGNTTATETVS
-120 NANSTA
+120 NAN
-126 TEPAANTNN
+126 NN
-135 NLASNNN
+135 DVVSNNT
-142 TLNVPNNTD
+142 TLNVPNKTNE
-151 NNDSA
+151 NGSGG
-156 RHLTLKEIQ
+156 HLTLKEIQ

-178 AIAEEA
+178 AIAEQA

-197 TDPNA
+197 ADPNA
-202 TPADPTATPADP
+202 TPADPAVAAANGTVPAGNTAT
-214 TAGNG
+214 
-219 SAPVAIT
+219 
-226 APYTP
+226 YTP

-239 IGQNAPNEVLSFDD
+239 AGQNAPNEVLSFDD
-253 NNIRPSTNRSVPTV
+253 NGIRPSTNRSVPTV
-267 TVVDNLPGY
+267 NVVNNLPGF

-296 FDSGDAKN
+296 FDSGDNKN
-304 YQAQGNVIALGRIR
+304 YQAQGNVIALGRIH
-318 GNDTN
+318 GTDTN

-350 TTKNYQAQGNVIA
+350 TTKNGQGATNV
-363 LGRIRGNDTN
+363 
-373 DHGDFNGIEK
+373 
-383 TLTVNPNSELI
+383 
-394 FEFNTMTTKNYQGMT
+394 
-409 NLIIKN
+409 IIKN
-415 ADNDTVIGEK
+415 ADTNDTIAEK
-425 VVAYGPIWRLLKVP
+425 TVEGGPTLRLFKVP
-439 ENVSHLK
+439 DNVRNLK

-458 ARGIYQLRDGYKYYD
+458 ARGIYQLKDGYKYYS

-526 KIQLPEGV
+526 KVQLPEGV

-540 LTKDFPSGNSGV
+540 LTKDFPSSNSGV
-552 DINDMNVTYDA
+552 DMNDFNVTYDA
-563 ANRII
+563 ANRVI
-568 TIKSTGGGTGN
+568 TIKSTGGGSGN

-615 KTYSQDFINSPA
+615 KTYTQDFINSPA

-658 ADYTFASLDIFND
+658 ADYTFASLDIFNS

-695 ADIDSLANQM
+695 ADIDALANQM

-716 NAVNRKVDDMEDL
+716 NAVNQKVNQMEDL

-741 QAAIQVIEEHK
+741 QDAIQVIEQHK
-752 NEIIGNIGDQTT
+752 DEIIGNIGDQTT

-784 TPVVKPNAKQAIR
+784 TPVVKPNAKKAIR
-797 DKAAKQREIINHTPD
+797 DKATKQREIINATPD
-812 ATQDEIQDALNQLTT
+812 ATEDEIQDAINQLAT

-856 GAVAPQVTHKQAARD
+856 GAVVPQVTHKKAARD

-884 NSNREATQ
+884 NNNREATQ
-892 EEKNAALNELTQATN
+892 EEKDAALNELTQATN

-918 NDDVDT
+918 NADVDN

-970 ERQAAIEKVNAA
+970 ERQAAIDKVNAA
-982 VAVANTNILNA
+982 VTAANTNILNA
-993 NTNADVEQVKTN
+993 NTNANVEQVKTN

-1010 QAIEPAT
+1010 QAITPAT

-1023 KNAIDQSAETQH
+1023 KNAIDKSAETQH
-1035 NAIFN
+1035 NTIFN

-1101 NAVNEKA
+1101 NVVNDKA

-1136 KNRALNDIGVTST
+1136 KNRALTDIGVTST

-1170 VTKKQTATGVLTDLA
+1170 VTKKQTATGVLNDLA

-1210 DQDLA
+1210 DQELA

-1246 NIVKKPAALAQT
+1246 NIVKKPAALAQI
-1258 NQHYSAKLVEIN
+1258 NQHYNAKLAEIN

-1276 DDEKN
+1276 NDEKN

-1361 NQINQLKDQ
+1361 NQINQFKDQ

-1387 TNQAI
+1387 TNQAV

-1429 TDNEKEVALQ
+1429 TDNEKEVASQ

-1473 IIQPETKIKPAARE
+1473 IIQPETKVKPAARE

-1498 QINQDKEATA
+1498 KINQDKEATA
-1508 EERQAALDK
+1508 EERQVALDK
-1517 INDLVAKAMTNITND
+1517 INEFVNQAMTDITNN
-1532 RTNQQVNDSTNQAL
+1532 RTNQQVDDTTSQAL
-1546 DDIAL
+1546 DSIAL
-1551 VTPDHIVRAA
+1551 VMPEHIVRAG
-1561 ARDAVKQQYEAKKHE
+1561 ARDAVKQQYEAKKQE

-1595 ANNEKRALQNINQAI
+1595 ANNEKLALQNINQAVT
-1610 ANNDVKRVESN
+1610 NNDVKRVETN

-1628 VEPHI
+1628 VQPHI
-1633 VVKPEAQEAI
+1633 VIKPEAQQAI
-1643 KASADNQVE
+1643 KASAENQVE
-1652 SIKDTPHATTDE
+1652 SIKDTPHATVDE
-1664 LDEANQQINDTLKQG
+1664 LDEANQLISNTLKQA
-1679 QQDIDNTTQDAAVN
+1679 QQEIENTNQDAAVT

-1713 RAALDNIDESN
+1713 RAALDSIEEN
-1724 NNQLDAIRN
+1724 NKNQLDAIRD
-1733 TLDTTQDERNV
+1733 TLDTTQDERDV
-1744 AIAALNKIVN
+1744 AIDTLNKIVN
-1754 AIKNDIAQNKT
+1754 TIKNDIAQNKT
-1765 NAEVDQTEAD
+1765 NAEVDRTETD
-1775 GNNNIKVI
+1775 GNDNIKVI
-1783 LPKVQVKPAAR
+1783 LPKVQVKPSAR
-1794 QSVSAKAEAQ
+1794 QSVGVKAEAQ

-1845 VNQNSI
+1845 VNQDSI
-1851 DAQNII
+1851 NAQNII

-1898 AIVQVEKELI
+1898 AIAQVEKELI

-1913 IAGAVTNA
+1913 IASAVTNA

-1927 HDGKNEIREIE
+1927 HDEKNEIREIE
-1938 PVINKKATARE
+1938 PVINRKASARE

-1965 VQATVEE
+1965 IQATVEE

-1997 AQVDKTATLNLQTIH
+1997 AQVDKTASLNIQTIH

-2030 DLARVTHLVQNYRK
+2030 DLARVTALVQNYRK

-2084 NVALGDIEAVI
+2084 NVALSDIEAVI

-2121 PEQLAKVKALIDQYV
+2121 PEQLAKVKVLIDQYV
-2136 ADGNRMVDEDATLND
+2136 ADGNRMIDEDATLND
-2151 IKKDTQLIIDEILAI
+2151 IKQHTQFIVDEILAI

-2171 VIKAS
+2171 ATKVS
-2176 PKVGQPAPKVCT
+2176 PKVIQSAPKVCT
-2188 PIKKEDK
+2188 PIKK
-2195 QEVRK
+2195 
-2200 VVKEL
+2200 
-2205 PNTGSEEMDLP
+2205 
-2216 LKELALITGAAL
+2216 
-2228 LARRRSKKEKES
+2228 RRDT

>member
-49 NQALPGNSQNTNA
+49 NQALPGNSPNTNA
-62 DTNRDIVNDSQN
+62 DTNRDIVNGSQN

-89 LTNHQNVDVANQV
+89 LTNHQNVGVANQV
-102 GPAPIQPS
+102 APAPIQPS
-110 ASPAQNNNNS
+110 TSSASNNNHS
-120 NANSTA
+120 DANSTA

-197 TDPNA
+197 ADPN
-202 TPADPTATPADP
+202 ATPADP

-226 APYTP
+226 APFTP

-239 IGQNAPNEVLSFDD
+239 IGQNAPNEVLTFDD

-304 YQAQGNVIALGRIR
+304 YQAQGNVIALGRIK

-323 DHGDFNGIEKTLTV
+323 DHGG
-337 NPNSELIFEFNTM
+337 
-350 TTKNYQAQGNVIA
+350 
-363 LGRIRGNDTN
+363 
-373 DHGDFNGIEK
+373 FNGIEK

-603 PRTVTFNDTLTY
+603 PRTVTFNDILTY
-615 KTYSQDFINSPA
+615 KTYTQDFINSPA

-658 ADYTFASLDIFND
+658 ADYTFASLDIFNE

-695 ADIDSLANQM
+695 ADIDSLVNQM

-797 DKAAKQREIINHTPD
+797 DKAAKQREIINNTPD

-982 VAVANTNILNA
+982 VAAANTNILNA

-1101 NAVNEKA
+1101 NAVNDKA

-1136 KNRALNDIGVTST
+1136 KNRELNDIGVTST

-1196 NATTEEKQVALNQV
+1196 NATDEEKQVALNQV

-1246 NIVKKPAALAQT
+1246 NIVKKPTALAQI
-1258 NQHYSAKLVEIN
+1258 NQHYNAKLAEIN

-1392 NAIDNVEAEV
+1392 NAIDNVEAKV

-1429 TDNEKEVALQ
+1429 TDNEKEVALL

-1473 IIQPETKIKPAARE
+1473 IIQPETKVKPAARE

-1551 VTPDHIVRAA
+1551 VTPDHIVRAT

-1595 ANNEKRALQNINQAI
+1595 ANNEKRALQNIDQAI

-1913 IAGAVTNA
+1913 IASAVTNA

-1956 DKKQAIEAN
+1956 DKKLAIEAN

-1997 AQVDKTATLNLQTIH
+1997 AQVDKTASLNLQTIH

-2136 ADGNRMVDEDATLND
+2136 ADGIRMIDEDATLND
-2151 IKKDTQLIIDEILAI
+2151 IKQHTQFIVDEILAI

-2171 VIKAS
+2171 ATKVL
-2176 PKVGQPAPKVCT
+2176 PKVGQPAPKLCT
-2188 PIKKEDK
+2188 SIKKVDK

-2228 LARRRSKKEKES
+2228 LARRRNKNEKES

>member
-42 HNVQGGS
+42 NNVQS
-49 NQALPGNSQNTNA
+49 DTNQATPVNSQDKDVAN
-62 DTNRDIVNDSQN
+62 NRGLANSAQN
-74 TPNAHATDNTSTNQA
+74 TPNQSATTNQATNQA
-89 LTNHQNVDVANQV
+89 LVNHNNGSIVNQATPTSV
-102 GPAPIQPS
+102 QSSTPS
-110 ASPAQNNNNS
+110 AQNNNHTDGNTTATETVS
-120 NANSTA
+120 NAN
-126 TEPAANTNN
+126 NN
-135 NLASNNN
+135 DVASNNT
-142 TLNVPNNTD
+142 TLNVPNKTNE
-151 NNDSA
+151 NGSGG
-156 RHLTLKEIQ
+156 HLTLKEIQ

-178 AIAEEA
+178 AIAEPA

-197 TDPNA
+197 ADPNA
-202 TPADPTATPADP
+202 TPADPGAAA
-214 TAGNG
+214 AGNG
-219 SAPVAIT
+219 GAPVAIT

-239 IGQNAPNEVLSFDD
+239 AGQNAPNEVLSFDD
-253 NNIRPSTNRSVPTV
+253 NSIRPSTNRSVPSV
-267 TVVDNLPGY
+267 TVVDNLPGF

-284 GVFSHAM
+284 GVLSHAM

-296 FDSGDAKN
+296 FEAGSN
-304 YQAQGNVIALGRIR
+304 RTYQAQGNVLALGRIS
-318 GNDTN
+318 GTDASN
-323 DHGDFNGIEKTLTV
+323 HGDFNGIEKSLTV

-350 TTKNYQAQGNVIA
+350 PTKNGQGATNV
-363 LGRIRGNDTN
+363 
-373 DHGDFNGIEK
+373 
-383 TLTVNPNSELI
+383 
-394 FEFNTMTTKNYQGMT
+394 
-409 NLIIKN
+409 IIKN
-415 ADNDTVIGEK
+415 ADTNDTIAEK
-425 VVAYGPIWRLLKVP
+425 TVEGGPTLRLFKVP
-439 ENVSHLK
+439 DNVRNLK

-458 ARGIYQLRDGYKYYD
+458 ARGIYQLKDGYKYYS

-514 FGASFNTDDFVY
+514 SGASLDTDEFVY

-540 LTKDFPSGNSGV
+540 LTKDFPSNNSGV
-552 DINDMNVTYDA
+552 DVNDMNVTYDA
-563 ANRII
+563 ANRVI
-568 TIKSTGGGTGN
+568 TIKSTGGGTTN

-615 KTYSQDFINSPA
+615 KTYTQDFINSAA

-671 LKRRA
+671 LKKRA
-676 QTILDENRNNV
+676 QTILAENRNNV
-687 PLNKRVSQ
+687 LLNKRVSQ
-695 ADIDSLANQM
+695 ADIDTLTNQM

-716 NAVNRKVDDMEDL
+716 NAVNQKADQMEDL

-752 NEIIGNIGDQTT
+752 GNIIGDIGDQTT

-784 TPVVKPNAKQAIR
+784 TPVVKPNAKKAIR
-797 DKAAKQREIINHTPD
+797 DKATKQREIINATPD
-812 ATQDEIQDALNQLTT
+812 ATEDEIQDAINQLAT

-856 GAVAPQVTHKQAARD
+856 GSVVPQVTHKQAARD

-918 NDDVDT
+918 NADVDN

-970 ERQAAIEKVNAA
+970 ERQAAIDKVNAA
-982 VAVANTNILNA
+982 VTAANTNILNA
-993 NTNADVEQVKTN
+993 NTNAEVEQVKTN

-1010 QAIEPAT
+1010 QAITPAT

-1023 KNAIDQSAETQH
+1023 KNAIDKSAETQH
-1035 NAIFN
+1035 NTIFN

-1101 NAVNEKA
+1101 NVVNDKA

-1136 KNRALNDIGVTST
+1136 KNRALTDIGVTST

-1170 VTKKQTATGVLTDLA
+1170 VTKKQTATGVLNDLA

-1210 DQDLA
+1210 DQELA

-1246 NIVKKPAALAQT
+1246 NIVKKPAALAQI
-1258 NQHYSAKLVEIN
+1258 NQHYNAKLAEIN

-1276 DDEKN
+1276 NDEKN

-1380 NDQVDAT
+1380 NDQVDTT
-1387 TNQAI
+1387 TNQAL

-1429 TDNEKEVALQ
+1429 TDNEKEVASQ

-1473 IIQPETKIKPAARE
+1473 IIQPETKVKPAARE

-1498 QINQDKEATA
+1498 KINQDKEATA
-1508 EERQAALDK
+1508 EERQVALDK
-1517 INDLVAKAMTNITND
+1517 INEFVNQAMTDITNN
-1532 RTNQQVNDSTNQAL
+1532 RTNQQVDDTTSQAL
-1546 DDIAL
+1546 DSIAL
-1551 VTPDHIVRAA
+1551 VAPEHIVRAA
-1561 ARDAVKQQYEAKKHE
+1561 ARDAVKQQYEAKKQE

-1595 ANNEKRALQNINQAI
+1595 ANNKKLALQNINQAVT
-1610 ANNDVKRVESN
+1610 NNDVKRVETN

-1628 VEPHI
+1628 VQPHI
-1633 VVKPEAQEAI
+1633 VIKPEAQQAI
-1643 KASADNQVE
+1643 KASAENQVE
-1652 SIKDTPHATTDE
+1652 SIKDTPHATVDE
-1664 LDEANQQINDTLKQG
+1664 LDEANQLISDTLKQA
-1679 QQDIDNTTQDAAVN
+1679 QQEIENTNQDAAVT

-1713 RAALDNIDESN
+1713 RAALDSIEEN
-1724 NNQLDAIRN
+1724 NKNQLDAIRN
-1733 TLDTTQDERNV
+1733 TLDTTQDERDV
-1744 AIAALNKIVN
+1744 AIDTLNKIVN
-1754 AIKNDIAQNKT
+1754 TIKNDIAQNKT
-1765 NAEVDQTEAD
+1765 NAEVDRTETD
-1775 GNNNIKVI
+1775 GNDNIKVI

-1794 QSVSAKAEAQ
+1794 QSVGVKAEAQ

-1845 VNQNSI
+1845 VNQDSI

-1891 TDEEQNA
+1891 TDEEQNI
-1898 AIVQVEKELI
+1898 AIAQVEKELI

-1913 IAGAVTNA
+1913 IASAVTNA

-1927 HDGKNEIREIE
+1927 HDEKNEIREIE
-1938 PVINKKATARE
+1938 PVISRKASARE

-1965 VQATVEE
+1965 IQATVEE

-1997 AQVDKTATLNLQTIH
+1997 AQVDKTASLNLQTIH

-2030 DLARVTHLVQNYRK
+2030 DLARVTALVQNYRK

-2084 NVALGDIEAVI
+2084 NVALSDIEAVI

-2121 PEQLAKVKALIDQYV
+2121 PEQLAKVKVLIDQYV
-2136 ADGNRMVDEDATLND
+2136 ADGNRMIDEDATLND
-2151 IKKDTQLIIDEILAI
+2151 IKQHTQFIVDEILAI

-2171 VIKAS
+2171 AMKVS
-2176 PKVGQPAPKVCT
+2176 PKVIQPAPKVCT
-2188 PIKKEDK
+2188 PIKKE
-2195 QEVRK
+2195 ETHESRK
-2200 VVKEL
+2200 VEKEL

-2216 LKELALITGAAL
+2216 LKEFALITGAAL
-2228 LARRRSKKEKES
+2228 LARRRTKNEKES

>member
-42 HNVQGGS
+42 NNVQS
-49 NQALPGNSQNTNA
+49 DTNQATPVNSQ
-62 DTNRDIVNDSQN
+62 DTNVANNRGLANSAQN
-74 TPNAHATDNTSTNQA
+74 TPNQSATTNQSTNQA
-89 LTNHQNVDVANQV
+89 LVNHNNGSIANQAT
-102 GPAPIQPS
+102 PAPIQPS
-110 ASPAQNNNNS
+110 ASPAQNNNHS
-120 NANSTA
+120 DANSTA
-126 TEPAANTNN
+126 TETVSNANN
-135 NLASNNN
+135 NDVVSNNT
-142 TLNVPNNTD
+142 TLNVPNRTNE
-151 NNDSA
+151 NGSGG
-156 RHLTLKEIQ
+156 HLTLKEIQ

-178 AIAEEA
+178 AIAEQA

-197 TDPNA
+197 ADPNA
-202 TPADPTATPADP
+202 TPADPAAAA
-214 TAGNG
+214 AGNG
-219 SAPVAIT
+219 GAPVAIT

-239 IGQNAPNEVLSFDD
+239 AGQNAPNEVLSFDD
-253 NNIRPSTNRSVPTV
+253 NGIRPSTNRSVPSV
-267 TVVDNLPGY
+267 TVVDNLPGF

-304 YQAQGNVIALGRIR
+304 YQAQGNVIALGRIK

-323 DHGDFNGIEKTLTV
+323 DHGDFNGIEK
-337 NPNSELIFEFNTM
+337 S
-350 TTKNYQAQGNVIA
+350 
-363 LGRIRGNDTN
+363 
-373 DHGDFNGIEK
+373 
-383 TLTVNPNSELI
+383 LTVNPNSELI
-394 FEFNTMTTKNYQGMT
+394 FEFNTMTTKNYQGVT

-415 ADNDTVIGEK
+415 ADNDTVIAEK
-425 VVAYGPIWRLLKVP
+425 SVAYGPIWRLFKVP
-439 ENVSHLK
+439 DNVSHLK

-526 KIQLPEGV
+526 KVQLPEGV

-540 LTKDFPSGNSGV
+540 LTKDFPSSNSGV
-552 DINDMNVTYDA
+552 DMNDFNVTYDA
-563 ANRII
+563 ANRVI
-568 TIKSTGGGTGN
+568 TIKSTGGGSGN

-615 KTYSQDFINSPA
+615 KTYTQDFINSPA

-658 ADYTFASLDIFND
+658 ADYTFASLDIFNG

-695 ADIDSLANQM
+695 ADIDSLTNQM

-716 NAVNRKVDDMEDL
+716 NAVNKKVDQMEDL

-752 NEIIGNIGDQTT
+752 NEIIGDIGDQTT
-764 DDGVTRIKDQGI
+764 DAGVTRIKDQGI

-784 TPVVKPNAKQAIR
+784 TPVVKPNAKKAIR
-797 DKAAKQREIINHTPD
+797 DKATKQREIINATPD
-812 ATQDEIQDALNQLTT
+812 ATEDEIQDAINQLAT

-856 GAVAPQVTHKQAARD
+856 GAVVPQVTHKKAARD

-892 EEKNAALNELTQATN
+892 EEKDAALNELTQATN
-907 HALEQINQATT
+907 HALEQINQAKT
-918 NDDVDT
+918 NADVDN

-970 ERQAAIEKVNAA
+970 ERQAAIDKVNAA
-982 VAVANTNILNA
+982 VTAANTNILNA
-993 NTNADVEQVKTN
+993 NTNANVEQVKTN

-1010 QAIEPAT
+1010 QAITPAT

-1023 KNAIDQSAETQH
+1023 KNAIDKSAETQH
-1035 NAIFN
+1035 NTIF

-1101 NAVNEKA
+1101 NAVNDKA

-1136 KNRALNDIGVTST
+1136 KNRALTDIGVTST

-1170 VTKKQTATGVLTDLA
+1170 VTKKQTATGVLNDLA

-1210 DQDLA
+1210 DQELA

-1246 NIVKKPAALAQT
+1246 NIVKKPAALAQI
-1258 NQHYSAKLVEIN
+1258 NQHYNAKLAEIN

-1276 DDEKN
+1276 NDEKN

-1387 TNQAI
+1387 TNQAV

-1429 TDNEKEVALQ
+1429 TDNEKEVASQ
-1439 ALAKEKEKALAAID
+1439 ALTKEKEKALAAID

-1473 IIQPETKIKPAARE
+1473 IIQPETKVKPAARE

-1498 QINQDKEATA
+1498 KINQDKEATA
-1508 EERQAALDK
+1508 EERQVALDK
-1517 INDLVAKAMTNITND
+1517 INEFVNQAMTDITNN
-1532 RTNQQVNDSTNQAL
+1532 RTNQQVDDTTSQAL
-1546 DDIAL
+1546 DSIAL
-1551 VTPDHIVRAA
+1551 VTPEHIVRAG
-1561 ARDAVKQQYEAKKHE
+1561 ARDAVKQQYEAKKQE

-1595 ANNEKRALQNINQAI
+1595 ANNEKLALQNINQAVT
-1610 ANNDVKRVESN
+1610 NNDVKRVETN

-1628 VEPHI
+1628 VQPHI
-1633 VVKPEAQEAI
+1633 VIKPEEQQAI
-1643 KASADNQVE
+1643 KASAENQVE
-1652 SIKDTPHATTDE
+1652 SIKDTPHATVDE
-1664 LDEANQQINDTLKQG
+1664 LDEANQLISDTLKKA
-1679 QQDIDNTTQDAAVN
+1679 QQEIENTNQDAAVT

-1713 RAALDNIDESN
+1713 RAALDSIEEN
-1724 NNQLDAIRN
+1724 NKNQLDAIRN
-1733 TLDTTQDERNV
+1733 TLDTTQDERDV
-1744 AIAALNKIVN
+1744 AIDTLNKIVN
-1754 AIKNDIAQNKT
+1754 TIKNDIAQNKT
-1765 NAEVDQTEAD
+1765 NAEVDRTETD
-1775 GNNNIKVI
+1775 GNDNIKVI

-1794 QSVSAKAEAQ
+1794 QSVGVKAEAQ

-1845 VNQNSI
+1845 VNQDSI
-1851 DAQNII
+1851 NAQNII

-1898 AIVQVEKELI
+1898 AIAQVEKELI

-1913 IAGAVTNA
+1913 IASAVTNA

-1927 HDGKNEIREIE
+1927 HDEKNEIREIE
-1938 PVINKKATARE
+1938 PVINRKASARE

-1965 VQATVEE
+1965 IQATVEE

-1997 AQVDKTATLNLQTIH
+1997 AQVDKTASLNLQTIH

-2030 DLARVTHLVQNYRK
+2030 DLARVTTLVQNYRK

-2084 NVALGDIEAVI
+2084 NVALSDIEAVI

-2121 PEQLAKVKALIDQYV
+2121 PEQLAKVKVLIDQYV
-2136 ADGNRMVDEDATLND
+2136 ADGNRMIDEDATLND
-2151 IKKDTQLIIDEILAI
+2151 IKQHTQFIVDEILAI

-2171 VIKAS
+2171 ATKVS
-2176 PKVGQPAPKVCT
+2176 PKVIQSAPKVCT
-2188 PIKKEDK
+2188 PIIKE
-2195 QEVRK
+2195 ETHESRK
-2200 VVKEL
+2200 VEKEL
-2205 PNTGSEEMDLP
+2205 PNTGSEGMDLP
-2216 LKELALITGAAL
+2216 LKEFALITGAAL
-2228 LARRRSKKEKES
+2228 LARRRTKNEKES

>member
-10 SIRKYKVGIFSTL
+10 SIRKYKIGIFSTL

-42 HNVQGGS
+42 NNVQS
-49 NQALPGNSQNTNA
+49 DTNQATPVNSQDKDVAN
-62 DTNRDIVNDSQN
+62 NRGLANSAQN
-74 TPNAHATDNTSTNQA
+74 TPNQSATTNQATNQA
-89 LTNHQNVDVANQV
+89 LVNHNNGSIVNQATPTSV
-102 GPAPIQPS
+102 QSSTPS
-110 ASPAQNNNNS
+110 AQNNNHTDGNTTATETVS
-120 NANSTA
+120 NAN
-126 TEPAANTNN
+126 NN
-135 NLASNNN
+135 DVASNNT
-142 TLNVPNNTD
+142 TLNVPNKTNE
-151 NNDSA
+151 NGSGG
-156 RHLTLKEIQ
+156 HLTLKEIQ

-178 AIAEEA
+178 AIAEPA

-197 TDPNA
+197 ADPNA
-202 TPADPTATPADP
+202 TPADPGAAA
-214 TAGNG
+214 AGNG
-219 SAPVAIT
+219 GAPVAIT

-239 IGQNAPNEVLSFDD
+239 AGQNAPNEVLSFDD
-253 NNIRPSTNRSVPTV
+253 NSIRPSTNRSVPSV
-267 TVVDNLPGY
+267 TVVDNLPGF

-284 GVFSHAM
+284 GVLSHAM

-296 FDSGDAKN
+296 FEAGSN
-304 YQAQGNVIALGRIR
+304 RTYQAQGNVLALGRIS
-318 GNDTN
+318 GTDASN
-323 DHGDFNGIEKTLTV
+323 HGDFNGIEKSLTV

-350 TTKNYQAQGNVIA
+350 PTKNGQGATNV
-363 LGRIRGNDTN
+363 
-373 DHGDFNGIEK
+373 
-383 TLTVNPNSELI
+383 
-394 FEFNTMTTKNYQGMT
+394 
-409 NLIIKN
+409 IIKN
-415 ADNDTVIGEK
+415 ADTNDTIAEK
-425 VVAYGPIWRLLKVP
+425 TVEGGPTLRLFKVP
-439 ENVSHLK
+439 DNVRNLK

-458 ARGIYQLRDGYKYYD
+458 ARGIYQLKDGYKYYS
-473 FVDSIGL
+473 FVDSIRL

-514 FGASFNTDDFVY
+514 SGASLDTDEFVY

-540 LTKDFPSGNSGV
+540 LTKDFPSNNSGV
-552 DINDMNVTYDA
+552 DVNDMNVTYDA
-563 ANRII
+563 ANRVI
-568 TIKSTGGGTGN
+568 TIKSTGGGTTN

-615 KTYSQDFINSPA
+615 KTYTQDFINSAA

-671 LKRRA
+671 LKKRA
-676 QTILDENRNNV
+676 QTILAENRNNV

-695 ADIDSLANQM
+695 ADIDSLTNQM

-716 NAVNRKVDDMEDL
+716 NAVNQKADQMEDL

-752 NEIIGNIGDQTT
+752 GNIVGDIGDQTT

-784 TPVVKPNAKQAIR
+784 TPVVKPNAKKAIR
-797 DKAAKQREIINHTPD
+797 DKATKQREIINATPD
-812 ATQDEIQDALNQLTT
+812 ATEDEIQDALNQLAT

-856 GAVAPQVTHKQAARD
+856 GAVVPQVTHKKAARD

-918 NDDVDT
+918 NADVDN

-970 ERQAAIEKVNAA
+970 ERQAAIDKVNAA
-982 VAVANTNILNA
+982 VTAANTNILNA

-1010 QAIEPAT
+1010 QAITPAT

-1023 KNAIDQSAETQH
+1023 KNAIDKSAETQH
-1035 NAIFN
+1035 NTIFN

-1101 NAVNEKA
+1101 NVVNDKA

-1136 KNRALNDIGVTST
+1136 KNRALTDIGVTST

-1170 VTKKQTATGVLTDLA
+1170 VTKKQTATGVLNDLA

-1210 DQDLA
+1210 DQELA

-1223 ADTNAEVD
+1223 ADTNEEVD

-1246 NIVKKPAALAQT
+1246 NIVKKPAALAQI
-1258 NQHYSAKLVEIN
+1258 NQHYNAKLAEIN

-1276 DDEKN
+1276 NDEKN

-1299 QANTNAEVDQAA
+1299 KANTNAEVDQAA

-1387 TNQAI
+1387 TNQAV

-1429 TDNEKEVALQ
+1429 TDNEKEVASQ

-1473 IIQPETKIKPAARE
+1473 IIQPETKVKPAARE

-1498 QINQDKEATA
+1498 KINQDKEATA
-1508 EERQAALDK
+1508 EERQVALDK
-1517 INDLVAKAMTNITND
+1517 INEFVNQAMTDITNN
-1532 RTNQQVNDSTNQAL
+1532 RTNQQVDDTTSQAL
-1546 DDIAL
+1546 DSIAL
-1551 VTPDHIVRAA
+1551 VAPEHIVRAA
-1561 ARDAVKQQYEAKKHE
+1561 ARDAVKQQYEAKKQE

-1595 ANNEKRALQNINQAI
+1595 ANNEKLALQNINQAVT
-1610 ANNDVKRVESN
+1610 NNDVKRVETN

-1628 VEPHI
+1628 VQPHI
-1633 VVKPEAQEAI
+1633 VIKPEAQQAI
-1643 KASADNQVE
+1643 KASAENQVE
-1652 SIKDTPHATTDE
+1652 SIKDTPHATVDE
-1664 LDEANQQINDTLKQG
+1664 LDEANQLISDTLKQA
-1679 QQDIDNTTQDAAVN
+1679 QQEIENTNQDAAVT

-1713 RAALDNIDESN
+1713 RAALDSIEEN
-1724 NNQLDAIRN
+1724 NKNQLDAIRN
-1733 TLDTTQDERNV
+1733 TLDTTQDERDV
-1744 AIAALNKIVN
+1744 AIDTLNKIVN
-1754 AIKNDIAQNKT
+1754 TIKNDIAQNKT
-1765 NAEVDQTEAD
+1765 NAEVDRTETD
-1775 GNNNIKVI
+1775 GNDNIKVI

-1794 QSVSAKAEAQ
+1794 QSVGVKAEAQ

-1845 VNQNSI
+1845 VNQDSI
-1851 DAQNII
+1851 NAQNII

-1891 TDEEQNA
+1891 TDEEQNI
-1898 AIVQVEKELI
+1898 AIAQVEKELI

-1913 IAGAVTNA
+1913 IASAVTNA

-1927 HDGKNEIREIE
+1927 HNEKNEIREIE
-1938 PVINKKATARE
+1938 PVINRKASARE

-1965 VQATVEE
+1965 IQATVEE

-1997 AQVDKTATLNLQTIH
+1997 AQVDKTASLNLQTIH

-2030 DLARVTHLVQNYRK
+2030 DLARVTALVQNYRK

-2056 ITALKLQMDEELKTA
+2056 ITALKLQMDEELKTT

-2084 NVALGDIEAVI
+2084 NVALSDIEAVI

-2121 PEQLAKVKALIDQYV
+2121 PEQLAKVKVLIDQYV
-2136 ADGNRMVDEDATLND
+2136 ADGNRMIDEDATLND
-2151 IKKDTQLIIDEILAI
+2151 IKQHTQFIVDEILAI

-2171 VIKAS
+2171 ATKVS
-2176 PKVGQPAPKVCT
+2176 PKVIQPAPKVCT
-2188 PIKKEDK
+2188 PIKKE
-2195 QEVRK
+2195 ETHESRK
-2200 VVKEL
+2200 VEKEL
-2205 PNTGSEEMDLP
+2205 PNTGSEGMDLP
-2216 LKELALITGAAL
+2216 LKEFALITGAAL
-2228 LARRRSKKEKES
+2228 LARRRTKNEKES

>member
-42 HNVQGGS
+42 NNVQS
-49 NQALPGNSQNTNA
+49 DTNQATPVNSQ
-62 DTNRDIVNDSQN
+62 DTNVANNRGLANSAQN
-74 TPNAHATDNTSTNQA
+74 TPNQSATTNQSTNQA
-89 LTNHQNVDVANQV
+89 LVNHNNGSIANQAT
-102 GPAPIQPS
+102 PAPIQPS
-110 ASPAQNNNNS
+110 ASPAQNNNHS
-120 NANSTA
+120 DANSTA
-126 TEPAANTNN
+126 TETVSNANN
-135 NLASNNN
+135 NDVVSNNT
-142 TLNVPNNTD
+142 TLNVPNRTNE
-151 NNDSA
+151 NGSGG
-156 RHLTLKEIQ
+156 HLTLKEIQ

-178 AIAEEA
+178 AIAEQA

-197 TDPNA
+197 ADPNA
-202 TPADPTATPADP
+202 TPADPAAAA
-214 TAGNG
+214 AGNG
-219 SAPVAIT
+219 GAPVAIT

-239 IGQNAPNEVLSFDD
+239 AGQNAPNEVLSFDD
-253 NNIRPSTNRSVPTV
+253 NGIRPSTNRSVPSV
-267 TVVDNLPGY
+267 TVVDNLPGF

-304 YQAQGNVIALGRIR
+304 YQAQGNVIALGRIK

-323 DHGDFNGIEKTLTV
+323 DHGDFNGIEK
-337 NPNSELIFEFNTM
+337 S
-350 TTKNYQAQGNVIA
+350 
-363 LGRIRGNDTN
+363 
-373 DHGDFNGIEK
+373 
-383 TLTVNPNSELI
+383 LTVNPNSELI
-394 FEFNTMTTKNYQGMT
+394 FEFNTMTTKNYQGVT

-415 ADNDTVIGEK
+415 ADNDTVIAEK
-425 VVAYGPIWRLLKVP
+425 SVAYGPIWRLFKVP
-439 ENVSHLK
+439 DNVSHLK

-526 KIQLPEGV
+526 KVQLPEGV

-540 LTKDFPSGNSGV
+540 LTKDFPSSNSGV
-552 DINDMNVTYDA
+552 DMNDFNVTYDA
-563 ANRII
+563 ANRVI
-568 TIKSTGGGTGN
+568 TIKSTGGGSGN
-579 SPARLMPDK
+579 SPARLMSDK

-615 KTYSQDFINSPA
+615 KTYTQDFINSPA

-658 ADYTFASLDIFND
+658 ADYTFASLDIFNG

-695 ADIDSLANQM
+695 ADIDSLTNQM

-716 NAVNRKVDDMEDL
+716 NAVNKKVDQMEDL

-752 NEIIGNIGDQTT
+752 NEIIGDIGDQTT
-764 DDGVTRIKDQGI
+764 DAGVTRIKDQGI

-784 TPVVKPNAKQAIR
+784 TPVVKPNAKKAIR
-797 DKAAKQREIINHTPD
+797 DKATKQREIINATPD
-812 ATQDEIQDALNQLTT
+812 ATEDEIQDAINQLAT

-856 GAVAPQVTHKQAARD
+856 GAVVPQVTHKKAARD

-892 EEKNAALNELTQATN
+892 EEKDAALNELTQATN

-918 NDDVDT
+918 NADVDN

-970 ERQAAIEKVNAA
+970 ERQAAIDKVNAA
-982 VAVANTNILNA
+982 VTAANTNILNA
-993 NTNADVEQVKTN
+993 NTNANVEQVKTN

-1010 QAIEPAT
+1010 QAITPAT

-1023 KNAIDQSAETQH
+1023 KNAIDKSAETQH
-1035 NAIFN
+1035 NTIF

-1101 NAVNEKA
+1101 NAVNDKA

-1136 KNRALNDIGVTST
+1136 KNRALTDIGVTST

-1170 VTKKQTATGVLTDLA
+1170 VTKKQTATGVLNDLA

-1210 DQDLA
+1210 DQELA

-1246 NIVKKPAALAQT
+1246 NIVKKPAALAQI
-1258 NQHYSAKLVEIN
+1258 NQHYNAKLAEIN

-1276 DDEKN
+1276 NDEKN

-1387 TNQAI
+1387 TNQAV

-1429 TDNEKEVALQ
+1429 TDNEKEVASQ
-1439 ALAKEKEKALAAID
+1439 ALTKEKEKALAAID

-1473 IIQPETKIKPAARE
+1473 IIQPETKVKPAARE

-1498 QINQDKEATA
+1498 KINQDKEATA
-1508 EERQAALDK
+1508 EERQVALDK
-1517 INDLVAKAMTNITND
+1517 INEFVNQAMTDITNN
-1532 RTNQQVNDSTNQAL
+1532 RTNQQVDDTTSQAL
-1546 DDIAL
+1546 DSIAL
-1551 VTPDHIVRAA
+1551 VTPEHIVRAG
-1561 ARDAVKQQYEAKKHE
+1561 ARDAVKQQYEAKKQE

-1595 ANNEKRALQNINQAI
+1595 ANNEKLALQNINQAVT
-1610 ANNDVKRVESN
+1610 NNDVKRVETN

-1628 VEPHI
+1628 VQPHI
-1633 VVKPEAQEAI
+1633 VIKPEEQQAI
-1643 KASADNQVE
+1643 KASAENQVE
-1652 SIKDTPHATTDE
+1652 SIKDTPHATVDE
-1664 LDEANQQINDTLKQG
+1664 LDEANQLISDTLKKA
-1679 QQDIDNTTQDAAVN
+1679 QQEIENTNQDAAVT

-1713 RAALDNIDESN
+1713 RAALDSIEEN
-1724 NNQLDAIRN
+1724 NKNQLDAIRN
-1733 TLDTTQDERNV
+1733 TLDTTQDERDV
-1744 AIAALNKIVN
+1744 AIDTLNKIVN
-1754 AIKNDIAQNKT
+1754 TIKNDIAQNKT
-1765 NAEVDQTEAD
+1765 NAEVDRTETD
-1775 GNNNIKVI
+1775 GNDNIKVI

-1794 QSVSAKAEAQ
+1794 QSVGVKAEAQ

-1845 VNQNSI
+1845 VNQDSI
-1851 DAQNII
+1851 NAQNII

-1898 AIVQVEKELI
+1898 AIAQVEKELI

-1913 IAGAVTNA
+1913 IASAVTNA

-1927 HDGKNEIREIE
+1927 HDEKNEIREIE
-1938 PVINKKATARE
+1938 PVINRKASARE

-1965 VQATVEE
+1965 IQATVEE

-1997 AQVDKTATLNLQTIH
+1997 AQVDKTASLNLQTIH

-2030 DLARVTHLVQNYRK
+2030 DLARVTALVQNYRK

-2084 NVALGDIEAVI
+2084 NVALSDIEAVI

-2121 PEQLAKVKALIDQYV
+2121 PEQLAKVKVLIDQYV
-2136 ADGNRMVDEDATLND
+2136 ADGNRMIDEDATLND
-2151 IKKDTQLIIDEILAI
+2151 IKQHTQFIVDEILAI

-2171 VIKAS
+2171 ATKVS
-2176 PKVGQPAPKVCT
+2176 PKVIQSAPKVCT
-2188 PIKKEDK
+2188 PIIKE
-2195 QEVRK
+2195 ETHESRK
-2200 VVKEL
+2200 VEKEL
-2205 PNTGSEEMDLP
+2205 PNTGSEGMDLP
-2216 LKELALITGAAL
+2216 LKEFALITGAAL
-2228 LARRRSKKEKES
+2228 LARRRTKNEKES

>member
-42 HNVQGGS
+42 NNVQS
-49 NQALPGNSQNTNA
+49 DTNQATPVNSQDKDVAN
-62 DTNRDIVNDSQN
+62 NRGLANSAQN
-74 TPNAHATDNTSTNQA
+74 TPNQSATTNQATNQA
-89 LTNHQNVDVANQV
+89 LVNHNNGSIVNQATPTSV
-102 GPAPIQPS
+102 QSSTPS
-110 ASPAQNNNNS
+110 AQNNNHTDGNTTATETVS
-120 NANSTA
+120 NAN
-126 TEPAANTNN
+126 NN
-135 NLASNNN
+135 DVASNNT
-142 TLNVPNNTD
+142 TLNVPNKTNE
-151 NNDSA
+151 NGSGG
-156 RHLTLKEIQ
+156 HLTLKEIQ

-178 AIAEEA
+178 AIAEPA

-197 TDPNA
+197 ADPNA
-202 TPADPTATPADP
+202 TPADPGAAA
-214 TAGNG
+214 AGNG
-219 SAPVAIT
+219 GAPVAIT

-239 IGQNAPNEVLSFDD
+239 AGQNAPNEVLSFDD
-253 NNIRPSTNRSVPTV
+253 NSIRPSTNRSVPSV
-267 TVVDNLPGY
+267 TVVDNLPGF

-284 GVFSHAM
+284 GVLSHAM

-296 FDSGDAKN
+296 FEAGSN
-304 YQAQGNVIALGRIR
+304 RTYQAQGNVLALGRIS
-318 GNDTN
+318 GTDASN
-323 DHGDFNGIEKTLTV
+323 HGDFNGIEKSLTV

-350 TTKNYQAQGNVIA
+350 PTKNGQGATNV
-363 LGRIRGNDTN
+363 
-373 DHGDFNGIEK
+373 
-383 TLTVNPNSELI
+383 
-394 FEFNTMTTKNYQGMT
+394 
-409 NLIIKN
+409 IIKN
-415 ADNDTVIGEK
+415 ADTNDTIAEK
-425 VVAYGPIWRLLKVP
+425 TVEGGPTLRLFKVP
-439 ENVSHLK
+439 DNVRNLK

-458 ARGIYQLRDGYKYYD
+458 ARGIYQLKDGYKYYS

-514 FGASFNTDDFVY
+514 SGASLDRDEFVY

-540 LTKDFPSGNSGV
+540 LTKDFPSNNSGV
-552 DINDMNVTYDA
+552 DVNDMNVTYDA
-563 ANRII
+563 ANRVI
-568 TIKSTGGGTGN
+568 TIKSTGGGTTN

-615 KTYSQDFINSPA
+615 KTYTQDFINSAA

-671 LKRRA
+671 LKKRA
-676 QTILDENRNNV
+676 QTILAENRNNV

-695 ADIDSLANQM
+695 ADIDTLTNQM

-716 NAVNRKVDDMEDL
+716 NAVNQKADQMEDL

-752 NEIIGNIGDQTT
+752 GNIIGDIGDQTT

-784 TPVVKPNAKQAIR
+784 TPVVKPNAKKAIR
-797 DKAAKQREIINHTPD
+797 DKATKQREIINATPD
-812 ATQDEIQDALNQLTT
+812 ATEDEIQDAINQLAT

-856 GAVAPQVTHKQAARD
+856 GSVVPQVTHKQAARD

-918 NDDVDT
+918 NADVDN

-970 ERQAAIEKVNAA
+970 ERQAAIDKVNAA
-982 VAVANTNILNA
+982 VTAANTNILNA
-993 NTNADVEQVKTN
+993 NTNAEVEQVKTN

-1010 QAIEPAT
+1010 QAITPAT

-1023 KNAIDQSAETQH
+1023 KNAIDKSAETQH
-1035 NAIFN
+1035 NTIFN

-1101 NAVNEKA
+1101 NVVNDKA

-1136 KNRALNDIGVTST
+1136 KNRALTDIGVTST

-1170 VTKKQTATGVLTDLA
+1170 VTKKQTATGVLNDLA

-1210 DQDLA
+1210 DQELA

-1246 NIVKKPAALAQT
+1246 NIVKKPAALAQI
-1258 NQHYSAKLVEIN
+1258 NQRYNAKLAEIN

-1276 DDEKN
+1276 NDEKN

-1380 NDQVDAT
+1380 NDQVDTT
-1387 TNQAI
+1387 TNQAL

-1429 TDNEKEVALQ
+1429 TDNEKEVASQ

-1473 IIQPETKIKPAARE
+1473 IIQPETKVKPAARE

-1498 QINQDKEATA
+1498 KINQDKEATA
-1508 EERQAALDK
+1508 EERQVALDK
-1517 INDLVAKAMTNITND
+1517 INEFVNQAMTDITNN
-1532 RTNQQVNDSTNQAL
+1532 RTNQQVDDTTSQAL
-1546 DDIAL
+1546 DSIAL
-1551 VTPDHIVRAA
+1551 VAPEHIVRAA
-1561 ARDAVKQQYEAKKHE
+1561 ARDAVKQQYEAKKQE

-1595 ANNEKRALQNINQAI
+1595 ANNKKLALQNINQAVT
-1610 ANNDVKRVESN
+1610 NNDVKRVETN

-1628 VEPHI
+1628 VQPHI
-1633 VVKPEAQEAI
+1633 VIKPEAQQAI
-1643 KASADNQVE
+1643 KASAENQVE
-1652 SIKDTPHATTDE
+1652 SIKDTPHATVDE
-1664 LDEANQQINDTLKQG
+1664 LDEANQLISDTLKQA
-1679 QQDIDNTTQDAAVN
+1679 QQEIENTNQDAAVT

-1713 RAALDNIDESN
+1713 RAALDSIEEN
-1724 NNQLDAIRN
+1724 NKNQLDAIRN
-1733 TLDTTQDERNV
+1733 TLDTTQDERDV
-1744 AIAALNKIVN
+1744 AIDTLNKIVN
-1754 AIKNDIAQNKT
+1754 TIKNDIAQNKT
-1765 NAEVDQTEAD
+1765 NAEVDRTETD
-1775 GNNNIKVI
+1775 GNDNIKVI

-1794 QSVSAKAEAQ
+1794 QSVGVKAEAQ

-1845 VNQNSI
+1845 VNQDSI

-1891 TDEEQNA
+1891 TDEEQNI
-1898 AIVQVEKELI
+1898 AIAQVEKELI

-1913 IAGAVTNA
+1913 IASAVTNA

-1927 HDGKNEIREIE
+1927 HDEKNEIREIE
-1938 PVINKKATARE
+1938 PVISRKASARE

-1965 VQATVEE
+1965 IQATVEE

-1997 AQVDKTATLNLQTIH
+1997 AQVDKTASLNLQTIH

-2030 DLARVTHLVQNYRK
+2030 DLARVTALVQNYRK

-2084 NVALGDIEAVI
+2084 NVALSDIEAVI

-2121 PEQLAKVKALIDQYV
+2121 PEQLAKVKVLIDQYV
-2136 ADGNRMVDEDATLND
+2136 ADGNRMIDEDATLND
-2151 IKKDTQLIIDEILAI
+2151 IKQHTQFIVDEILAI

-2171 VIKAS
+2171 AMKVS
-2176 PKVGQPAPKVCT
+2176 PKVIQPAPKVCT
-2188 PIKKEDK
+2188 PIKKE
-2195 QEVRK
+2195 ETHESRK
-2200 VVKEL
+2200 VEKEL

-2216 LKELALITGAAL
+2216 LKEFALITGAAL
-2228 LARRRSKKEKES
+2228 LARRRTKNEKES

>member
-34 GAQALTTD
+34 GAQALNTD
-42 HNVQGGS
+42 NNVQS
-49 NQALPGNSQNTNA
+49 DTNQATPVNSQ
-62 DTNRDIVNDSQN
+62 DTNVANNRGLANSAQN
-74 TPNAHATDNTSTNQA
+74 TPNQSATTNQSTNQA
-89 LTNHQNVDVANQV
+89 LVNHNNGSIANQATPTSV
-102 GPAPIQPS
+102 QSSTPS
-110 ASPAQNNNNS
+110 AQNNNHTDGNTTATETVS
-120 NANSTA
+120 NAN
-126 TEPAANTNN
+126 NKDVV
-135 NLASNNN
+135 SNNT
-142 TLNVPNNTD
+142 TLNVPNKTNE
-151 NNDSA
+151 NGSGG
-156 RHLTLKEIQ
+156 HLTLKEIQ

-178 AIAEEA
+178 AIAEQA

-197 TDPNA
+197 ADPNA
-202 TPADPTATPADP
+202 TPADPAAAA
-214 TAGNG
+214 AGNG
-219 SAPVAIT
+219 GAPVAIT

-239 IGQNAPNEVLSFDD
+239 AGQNAPNEVLSFDD
-253 NNIRPSTNRSVPTV
+253 NGIRPSTNRSVPSV
-267 TVVDNLPGY
+267 TVVDNLPGF

-304 YQAQGNVIALGRIR
+304 YQAQGNVIALGRIK

-323 DHGDFNGIEKTLTV
+323 DHGDFNGIEK
-337 NPNSELIFEFNTM
+337 S
-350 TTKNYQAQGNVIA
+350 
-363 LGRIRGNDTN
+363 
-373 DHGDFNGIEK
+373 
-383 TLTVNPNSELI
+383 LTVNPNSELI
-394 FEFNTMTTKNYQGMT
+394 FEFNTMTTKNYQGVT

-415 ADNDTVIGEK
+415 ADTNDTIAEK
-425 VVAYGPIWRLLKVP
+425 TVEGGPIWRLFKVP

-514 FGASFNTDDFVY
+514 SGASLNTDDFVY
-526 KIQLPEGV
+526 KVQLPEGV

-540 LTKDFPSGNSGV
+540 LTKDFPSSNSGV
-552 DINDMNVTYDA
+552 DMNDFNVTYDA
-563 ANRII
+563 ANRVI
-568 TIKSTGGGTGN
+568 TIKSTGGGSGN

-615 KTYSQDFINSPA
+615 KTYTQDFINSPA

-695 ADIDSLANQM
+695 ADIDSLTNQM

-716 NAVNRKVDDMEDL
+716 NAVNKKVDQMEDL

-784 TPVVKPNAKQAIR
+784 TPVVKPNAKKAIR
-797 DKAAKQREIINHTPD
+797 DKATKQREIINATPD
-812 ATQDEIQDALNQLTT
+812 ATEDEIQDALNQLAT

-842 ADVETAKN
+842 ADVEIAKN

-856 GAVAPQVTHKQAARD
+856 GAVVPQVTHKQAARD

-918 NDDVDT
+918 NADVDN

-970 ERQAAIEKVNAA
+970 ERQAAIDKVNAA
-982 VAVANTNILNA
+982 VTAANTNILNA

-1010 QAIEPAT
+1010 QAITPAT

-1023 KNAIDQSAETQH
+1023 KNAIDKSAETQH
-1035 NAIFN
+1035 NTIFN

-1101 NAVNEKA
+1101 NAVNDKA

-1136 KNRALNDIGVTST
+1136 KNRALTDIGVTST

-1170 VTKKQTATGVLTDLA
+1170 VTKKQTATGVLNDLA

-1210 DQDLA
+1210 DQELA

-1246 NIVKKPAALAQT
+1246 NIVKKPAALAQI
-1258 NQHYSAKLVEIN
+1258 NQHYNAKLAEIN

-1276 DDEKN
+1276 NDEKN

-1370 AFNQINQNQT
+1370 AINQINQNQT
-1380 NDQVDAT
+1380 NDQVDTT
-1387 TNQAI
+1387 TNQAV

-1429 TDNEKEVALQ
+1429 TDNEKEVASQ

-1473 IIQPETKIKPAARE
+1473 IIQPETKVKPAARE

-1498 QINQDKEATA
+1498 KINQDKEATA
-1508 EERQAALDK
+1508 EERQVALDK
-1517 INDLVAKAMTNITND
+1517 INEFVNQAMTDITNN
-1532 RTNQQVNDSTNQAL
+1532 RTNQQVDDTTSQAL
-1546 DDIAL
+1546 DSIAL
-1551 VTPDHIVRAA
+1551 VAPEHIVRAA
-1561 ARDAVKQQYEAKKHE
+1561 ARDAVKQQYEAKKQE

-1595 ANNEKRALQNINQAI
+1595 ANNEKLALQNINQAVT
-1610 ANNDVKRVESN
+1610 NNDVKRVETN

-1628 VEPHI
+1628 VQPHI
-1633 VVKPEAQEAI
+1633 VIKPEAQQAI
-1643 KASADNQVE
+1643 KASAENQVE
-1652 SIKDTPHATTDE
+1652 SIKDTPHATVDE
-1664 LDEANQQINDTLKQG
+1664 LDEANQLISDTLKQA
-1679 QQDIDNTTQDAAVN
+1679 QQEIENTNQDAAVT

-1713 RAALDNIDESN
+1713 RAALDSIEEN
-1724 NNQLDAIRN
+1724 NKNQLDAIRN
-1733 TLDTTQDERNV
+1733 TLDTTQDERDV
-1744 AIAALNKIVN
+1744 AIDTLNKIVN
-1754 AIKNDIAQNKT
+1754 TIKNDIAQNKT
-1765 NAEVDQTEAD
+1765 NAEVDRTETD
-1775 GNNNIKVI
+1775 GNDNIKVI

-1794 QSVSAKAEAQ
+1794 QSVGVKAEAQ

-1845 VNQNSI
+1845 VNQDSI

-1891 TDEEQNA
+1891 TDEEQNI
-1898 AIVQVEKELI
+1898 AIAQVEKELI

-1913 IAGAVTNA
+1913 IASAVTNA

-1927 HDGKNEIREIE
+1927 HDEKNEIREIE
-1938 PVINKKATARE
+1938 PVINRKASARE

-1965 VQATVEE
+1965 IQATVEE

-1997 AQVDKTATLNLQTIH
+1997 AQVDKTASLNLQTIH

-2030 DLARVTHLVQNYRK
+2030 DLARVTALVQNYRK
-2044 VSDRNKADALKA
+2044 VSNRNKADALKA

-2084 NVALGDIEAVI
+2084 NVALSDIEAVI

-2121 PEQLAKVKALIDQYV
+2121 PEQLAKVKVLIDQYV
-2136 ADGNRMVDEDATLND
+2136 ADGNRMIDEDATLND
-2151 IKKDTQLIIDEILAI
+2151 IKQHTQFIVDEILAI

-2171 VIKAS
+2171 ATKVS
-2176 PKVGQPAPKVCT
+2176 PKEIQPAPKVCT
-2188 PIKKEDK
+2188 PIKKE
-2195 QEVRK
+2195 ETHESRK
-2200 VVKEL
+2200 VEKEL
-2205 PNTGSEEMDLP
+2205 PNTGSEGMDLP
-2216 LKELALITGAAL
+2216 LKEFALITGAAL
-2228 LARRRSKKEKES
+2228 LARRRTKNEKES

>member
-42 HNVQGGS
+42 NNVQS
-49 NQALPGNSQNTNA
+49 DTNQATPVNSQDKDVAN
-62 DTNRDIVNDSQN
+62 NRGLANSAQN
-74 TPNAHATDNTSTNQA
+74 TPNQSATTNQATNQA
-89 LTNHQNVDVANQV
+89 LVNHNNGSIVNQATPTSV
-102 GPAPIQPS
+102 QSSTPS
-110 ASPAQNNNNS
+110 AQNNNHTDGNTTATETVS
-120 NANSTA
+120 NAN
-126 TEPAANTNN
+126 NN
-135 NLASNNN
+135 DVASNNT
-142 TLNVPNNTD
+142 TLNVPNKTNE
-151 NNDSA
+151 NGSGG
-156 RHLTLKEIQ
+156 HLTLKEIQ

-178 AIAEEA
+178 AIAEPA

-197 TDPNA
+197 ADPNA
-202 TPADPTATPADP
+202 TPADPGAAA
-214 TAGNG
+214 AGNG
-219 SAPVAIT
+219 GAPVAIT

-239 IGQNAPNEVLSFDD
+239 AGQNAPNEVLSFDD
-253 NNIRPSTNRSVPTV
+253 NSIRPSTNRSVPSV
-267 TVVDNLPGY
+267 TVVDNLPGF

-284 GVFSHAM
+284 GVLSHAM

-296 FDSGDAKN
+296 FEAGSN
-304 YQAQGNVIALGRIR
+304 RTYQAQGNVLALGRIS
-318 GNDTN
+318 GTDASN
-323 DHGDFNGIEKTLTV
+323 HGDFNGIEKSLTV

-350 TTKNYQAQGNVIA
+350 PTKNGQGATNV
-363 LGRIRGNDTN
+363 
-373 DHGDFNGIEK
+373 
-383 TLTVNPNSELI
+383 
-394 FEFNTMTTKNYQGMT
+394 
-409 NLIIKN
+409 IIKN
-415 ADNDTVIGEK
+415 ADTNDTIAEK
-425 VVAYGPIWRLLKVP
+425 TVEGGPTLRLFKVP
-439 ENVSHLK
+439 DNVRNLK

-458 ARGIYQLRDGYKYYD
+458 ARGIYQLKDGYKYYS

-514 FGASFNTDDFVY
+514 SGASLDTDEFVY

-540 LTKDFPSGNSGV
+540 LTKDFPSNNSGV
-552 DINDMNVTYDA
+552 DVNDMNVTYDA
-563 ANRII
+563 ANRVI
-568 TIKSTGGGTGN
+568 TIKSTGGGTTN

-615 KTYSQDFINSPA
+615 KTYTQDFINSAA

-671 LKRRA
+671 LKKRA
-676 QTILDENRNNV
+676 QTILAENRNNV

-695 ADIDSLANQM
+695 ADIDTLTNQM

-716 NAVNRKVDDMEDL
+716 NAVNQKADQMEDL

-752 NEIIGNIGDQTT
+752 GNIIGDIGDQTT

-784 TPVVKPNAKQAIR
+784 TPVVKPNAKKAIR
-797 DKAAKQREIINHTPD
+797 DKATKQREIINATPD
-812 ATQDEIQDALNQLTT
+812 ATEDEIQDAINQLAT

-856 GAVAPQVTHKQAARD
+856 GSVVPQVTHKQAARD

-918 NDDVDT
+918 NADVDN

-970 ERQAAIEKVNAA
+970 ERQAAIDKVNAA
-982 VAVANTNILNA
+982 VTAANTNILNA
-993 NTNADVEQVKTN
+993 NTNAEVEQVKTN

-1010 QAIEPAT
+1010 QAITPAT

-1023 KNAIDQSAETQH
+1023 KNAIDKSAETQH
-1035 NAIFN
+1035 NTIFN

-1101 NAVNEKA
+1101 NVVNDKA

-1136 KNRALNDIGVTST
+1136 KNRALTDIGVTST

-1170 VTKKQTATGVLTDLA
+1170 VTKKQTATGVLNDLA

-1210 DQDLA
+1210 DQELA

-1246 NIVKKPAALAQT
+1246 NIVKKPAALAQI
-1258 NQHYSAKLVEIN
+1258 NQHYNAKLAEIN

-1276 DDEKN
+1276 NDEKN

-1380 NDQVDAT
+1380 NDQVDTT
-1387 TNQAI
+1387 TNQAL

-1429 TDNEKEVALQ
+1429 TDNEKEVASQ

-1473 IIQPETKIKPAARE
+1473 IIQPETKVKPAARE

-1498 QINQDKEATA
+1498 KINQDKEATA
-1508 EERQAALDK
+1508 EERQVALDK
-1517 INDLVAKAMTNITND
+1517 INEFVNQAMTDITNN
-1532 RTNQQVNDSTNQAL
+1532 RTNQQVDDTTSQAL
-1546 DDIAL
+1546 DSIAL
-1551 VTPDHIVRAA
+1551 VAPEHIVRAA
-1561 ARDAVKQQYEAKKHE
+1561 ARDAVKQQYEAKKQE

-1595 ANNEKRALQNINQAI
+1595 ANNKKLALQNINQAVT
-1610 ANNDVKRVESN
+1610 NNDVKRVETN

-1628 VEPHI
+1628 VQPHI
-1633 VVKPEAQEAI
+1633 VIKPEAQQAI
-1643 KASADNQVE
+1643 KASAENQVE
-1652 SIKDTPHATTDE
+1652 SIKDTPHATVDE
-1664 LDEANQQINDTLKQG
+1664 LDEANQLISDTLKQA
-1679 QQDIDNTTQDAAVN
+1679 QQEIENTNQDAAVT

-1713 RAALDNIDESN
+1713 RAALDSIEEN
-1724 NNQLDAIRN
+1724 NKNQLDAIRN
-1733 TLDTTQDERNV
+1733 TLDTTQDERDV
-1744 AIAALNKIVN
+1744 AIDTLNKIVN
-1754 AIKNDIAQNKT
+1754 TIKNDIAQNKT
-1765 NAEVDQTEAD
+1765 NAEVDRTETD
-1775 GNNNIKVI
+1775 GNDNIKVI

-1794 QSVSAKAEAQ
+1794 QSVGVKAEAQ

-1845 VNQNSI
+1845 VNQDSI

-1891 TDEEQNA
+1891 TDEEQNI
-1898 AIVQVEKELI
+1898 AIAQVEKELI

-1913 IAGAVTNA
+1913 IASAVTNA

-1927 HDGKNEIREIE
+1927 HDEKNEIREIE
-1938 PVINKKATARE
+1938 PVISRKASARE

-1965 VQATVEE
+1965 IQATVEE

-1997 AQVDKTATLNLQTIH
+1997 AQVDKTASLNLQTIH

-2030 DLARVTHLVQNYRK
+2030 DLARVTALVQNYRK

-2084 NVALGDIEAVI
+2084 NVALSDIEAVI

-2121 PEQLAKVKALIDQYV
+2121 PEQLAKVKVLIDQYV
-2136 ADGNRMVDEDATLND
+2136 ADGNRMIDEDATLND
-2151 IKKDTQLIIDEILAI
+2151 IKQHTQFIVDEILAI

-2171 VIKAS
+2171 AMKVS
-2176 PKVGQPAPKVCT
+2176 PKVIQPAPKVCA
-2188 PIKKEDK
+2188 PIKKE
-2195 QEVRK
+2195 ETHESRK
-2200 VVKEL
+2200 VEKEL

-2216 LKELALITGAAL
+2216 LKEFALITGAAL
-2228 LARRRSKKEKES
+2228 LARRRTKNEKES

>member
-42 HNVQGGS
+42 NNVQS
-49 NQALPGNSQNTNA
+49 DTNQATPVNSQ
-62 DTNRDIVNDSQN
+62 DTNVANNRGLANSAQN
-74 TPNAHATDNTSTNQA
+74 TPNQSATTNQSTNQA
-89 LTNHQNVDVANQV
+89 LVNHNNGSIANQATPTSV
-102 GPAPIQPS
+102 QSSTPS
-110 ASPAQNNNNS
+110 AQNNNHTDGNTTATETVS
-120 NANSTA
+120 NAN
-126 TEPAANTNN
+126 NKDVV
-135 NLASNNN
+135 SNNT
-142 TLNVPNNTD
+142 TLNVPNKTNE
-151 NNDSA
+151 NGSGG
-156 RHLTLKEIQ
+156 HLTLKEIQ

-178 AIAEEA
+178 AIAEQA

-197 TDPNA
+197 ADPNA
-202 TPADPTATPADP
+202 TPADPAAAA
-214 TAGNG
+214 AGNG
-219 SAPVAIT
+219 GAPVAIT

-239 IGQNAPNEVLSFDD
+239 AGQNAPNEVLSFDD
-253 NNIRPSTNRSVPTV
+253 NGIRPSTNRSVPSV
-267 TVVDNLPGY
+267 TVVDNLPGF

-304 YQAQGNVIALGRIR
+304 YQAQGNVIALGRIK

-323 DHGDFNGIEKTLTV
+323 DHGDFNGIEK
-337 NPNSELIFEFNTM
+337 S
-350 TTKNYQAQGNVIA
+350 
-363 LGRIRGNDTN
+363 
-373 DHGDFNGIEK
+373 
-383 TLTVNPNSELI
+383 LTVNPNSELI
-394 FEFNTMTTKNYQGMT
+394 FEFNTMTTKNYQGVT

-415 ADNDTVIGEK
+415 ADNDTVIAEK
-425 VVAYGPIWRLLKVP
+425 SVAYGPIWRLFKVP

-526 KIQLPEGV
+526 KVQLPEGV

-540 LTKDFPSGNSGV
+540 LTKDFPSSNSGV
-552 DINDMNVTYDA
+552 DMNDFNVTYDA
-563 ANRII
+563 ANRVI
-568 TIKSTGGGTGN
+568 TIKSTGGGSGN

-615 KTYSQDFINSPA
+615 KTYTQDFINSPA

-695 ADIDSLANQM
+695 ADIDSLTNQM

-716 NAVNRKVDDMEDL
+716 NAVNKKVDQMEDL

-784 TPVVKPNAKQAIR
+784 TPVVKPNAKKAIR
-797 DKAAKQREIINHTPD
+797 DKATKQREIINATPD
-812 ATQDEIQDALNQLTT
+812 ATEDEIQDALNQLAT

-842 ADVETAKN
+842 ADVEIAKN

-856 GAVAPQVTHKQAARD
+856 GAVVPQVTHKQAARD

-918 NDDVDT
+918 NADVDN

-970 ERQAAIEKVNAA
+970 ERQAAIDKVNAA
-982 VAVANTNILNA
+982 VTAANTNILNA

-1010 QAIEPAT
+1010 QAITPAT

-1023 KNAIDQSAETQH
+1023 KNAIDKSAETQH
-1035 NAIFN
+1035 NTIFN

-1101 NAVNEKA
+1101 NAVNDKA

-1136 KNRALNDIGVTST
+1136 KNRALTDIGVTST

-1170 VTKKQTATGVLTDLA
+1170 VTKKQTATGVLNDLA

-1210 DQDLA
+1210 DQELA

-1246 NIVKKPAALAQT
+1246 NIVKKPAALAQI
-1258 NQHYSAKLVEIN
+1258 NQHYNAKLAEIN

-1276 DDEKN
+1276 NDEKN

-1370 AFNQINQNQT
+1370 AINQINQNQT
-1380 NDQVDAT
+1380 NDQVDTT
-1387 TNQAI
+1387 TNQAV

-1429 TDNEKEVALQ
+1429 TDNEKEVASQ

-1473 IIQPETKIKPAARE
+1473 IIQPETKVKPAARE

-1498 QINQDKEATA
+1498 KINQDKEATA
-1508 EERQAALDK
+1508 EERQVALDK
-1517 INDLVAKAMTNITND
+1517 INEFVNQAMTDITNN
-1532 RTNQQVNDSTNQAL
+1532 RTNQQVDDTTSQAL
-1546 DDIAL
+1546 DSIAL
-1551 VTPDHIVRAA
+1551 VAPEHIVRAA
-1561 ARDAVKQQYEAKKHE
+1561 ARDAVKQQYEAKKQE

-1595 ANNEKRALQNINQAI
+1595 ANNEKLALQNINQAVT
-1610 ANNDVKRVESN
+1610 NNDVKRVETN

-1628 VEPHI
+1628 VQPHI
-1633 VVKPEAQEAI
+1633 VIKPEAQQAI
-1643 KASADNQVE
+1643 KASAENQVE
-1652 SIKDTPHATTDE
+1652 SIKDTPHATVDE
-1664 LDEANQQINDTLKQG
+1664 LDEANQLISDTLKQA
-1679 QQDIDNTTQDAAVN
+1679 QQEIENTNQDAAVT

-1713 RAALDNIDESN
+1713 RAALDSIEEN
-1724 NNQLDAIRN
+1724 NKNQLDAIRN
-1733 TLDTTQDERNV
+1733 TLDTTQDERDV
-1744 AIAALNKIVN
+1744 AIDTLNKIVN
-1754 AIKNDIAQNKT
+1754 TIKNDIAQNKT
-1765 NAEVDQTEAD
+1765 NAEVDRTETD
-1775 GNNNIKVI
+1775 GNDNIKVI

-1794 QSVSAKAEAQ
+1794 QSVGVKAEAQ

-1845 VNQNSI
+1845 VNQDSI

-1891 TDEEQNA
+1891 TDEEQNI
-1898 AIVQVEKELI
+1898 AIAQVEKELI

-1913 IAGAVTNA
+1913 IASAVTNA

-1927 HDGKNEIREIE
+1927 HDEKNEIREIE
-1938 PVINKKATARE
+1938 PVINRKASARE

-1965 VQATVEE
+1965 IQATVEE

-1997 AQVDKTATLNLQTIH
+1997 AQVDKTASLNLQTIH

-2030 DLARVTHLVQNYRK
+2030 DLARVTPLVQNYRK
-2044 VSDRNKADALKA
+2044 VSNRNKADALKA

-2084 NVALGDIEAVI
+2084 NVALSDIEAVI

-2121 PEQLAKVKALIDQYV
+2121 PEQLAKVKVLIDQYV
-2136 ADGNRMVDEDATLND
+2136 ADGNRMIDEDATLND
-2151 IKKDTQLIIDEILAI
+2151 IKQHTQFIVDEILAI

-2171 VIKAS
+2171 ATKVS
-2176 PKVGQPAPKVCT
+2176 PKEIQPAPKVCT
-2188 PIKKEDK
+2188 PIKKE
-2195 QEVRK
+2195 ETHESRK
-2200 VVKEL
+2200 VEKEL
-2205 PNTGSEEMDLP
+2205 PNTGSEGMDLP
-2216 LKELALITGAAL
+2216 LKEFALITGAAL
-2228 LARRRSKKEKES
+2228 LARRRTKNEKES

>member
-296 FDSGDAKN
+296 FDSGDA
-304 YQAQGNVIALGRIR
+304 
-318 GNDTN
+318 
-323 DHGDFNGIEKTLTV
+323 
-337 NPNSELIFEFNTM
+337 
-350 TTKNYQAQGNVIA
+350 KNYQAQGNVIA

-1149 TAMVNS
+1149 AMVNS

-1231 QAQQLGTKAINAIQP
+1231 RAQQLGTKAINAIQP

-2084 NVALGDIEAVI
+2084 NVTLGDIEAVI

>member
-42 HNVQGGS
+42 NNVQS
-49 NQALPGNSQNTNA
+49 DTNQATPVNSQ
-62 DTNRDIVNDSQN
+62 DTNVANNRGLANSAQN
-74 TPNAHATDNTSTNQA
+74 TPNQSATTNQSTNQA
-89 LTNHQNVDVANQV
+89 LVNHNNGSIANQATPTSV
-102 GPAPIQPS
+102 QSSTPS
-110 ASPAQNNNNS
+110 AQNNNHTDGNTTATETVS
-120 NANSTA
+120 NAN
-126 TEPAANTNN
+126 NKDVV
-135 NLASNNN
+135 SNNT
-142 TLNVPNNTD
+142 TLNVPNKTNE
-151 NNDSA
+151 NGSGG
-156 RHLTLKEIQ
+156 HLTLKEIQ

-178 AIAEEA
+178 AIAEQA

-197 TDPNA
+197 ADPNA
-202 TPADPTATPADP
+202 TPADPAAAA
-214 TAGNG
+214 AGNG
-219 SAPVAIT
+219 GAPVAIT

-239 IGQNAPNEVLSFDD
+239 AGQNAPNEVLSFDD
-253 NNIRPSTNRSVPTV
+253 NGIRPSTNRSVPSV
-267 TVVDNLPGY
+267 TVVDNLPGF

-304 YQAQGNVIALGRIR
+304 YQAQGNVIALGRIK

-323 DHGDFNGIEKTLTV
+323 DHGDFNGIEK
-337 NPNSELIFEFNTM
+337 S
-350 TTKNYQAQGNVIA
+350 
-363 LGRIRGNDTN
+363 
-373 DHGDFNGIEK
+373 
-383 TLTVNPNSELI
+383 LTVNPNSELI
-394 FEFNTMTTKNYQGMT
+394 FEFNTMTTKNYQGVT

-415 ADNDTVIGEK
+415 ADNDTVIAEK
-425 VVAYGPIWRLLKVP
+425 SVAYGPIWRLFKVP

-526 KIQLPEGV
+526 KVQLPEGV

-540 LTKDFPSGNSGV
+540 LTKDFPSSNSGV
-552 DINDMNVTYDA
+552 DMNDFNVTYDA
-563 ANRII
+563 ANRVI
-568 TIKSTGGGTGN
+568 TIKSTGGGSGN

-615 KTYSQDFINSPA
+615 KTYTQDFINSPA

-695 ADIDSLANQM
+695 ADIDSLTNQM

-716 NAVNRKVDDMEDL
+716 NAVNKKVDQMEDL

-784 TPVVKPNAKQAIR
+784 TPVVKPNAKKAIR
-797 DKAAKQREIINHTPD
+797 DKATKQREIINATPD
-812 ATQDEIQDALNQLTT
+812 ATEDEIQDALNQLAT

-842 ADVETAKN
+842 ADVEIAKN

-856 GAVAPQVTHKQAARD
+856 GAVVPQVTHKQAARD

-918 NDDVDT
+918 NADVDN

-970 ERQAAIEKVNAA
+970 ERQAAIDKVNAA
-982 VAVANTNILNA
+982 VTAANTNILNA

-1010 QAIEPAT
+1010 QAITPAT

-1023 KNAIDQSAETQH
+1023 KNAIDKSAETQH
-1035 NAIFN
+1035 NTIFN

-1101 NAVNEKA
+1101 NAVNDKA

-1136 KNRALNDIGVTST
+1136 KNRALTDIGVTST

-1170 VTKKQTATGVLTDLA
+1170 VTKKQTATGVLNDLA

-1210 DQDLA
+1210 DQELA

-1246 NIVKKPAALAQT
+1246 NIVKKPAALAQI
-1258 NQHYSAKLVEIN
+1258 NQHYNAKLAEIN

-1276 DDEKN
+1276 NDEKN

-1370 AFNQINQNQT
+1370 AINQINQNQT
-1380 NDQVDAT
+1380 NDQVDTT
-1387 TNQAI
+1387 TNQAV

-1429 TDNEKEVALQ
+1429 TDNEKEVASQ

-1473 IIQPETKIKPAARE
+1473 IIQPETKVKPAARE
-1487 KINQKA
+1487 KNNQKA

-1498 QINQDKEATA
+1498 KINQDKEATA
-1508 EERQAALDK
+1508 EERQVALDK
-1517 INDLVAKAMTNITND
+1517 INEFVNQAMTDITNN
-1532 RTNQQVNDSTNQAL
+1532 RTNQQVDDTTSQAL
-1546 DDIAL
+1546 DSIAL
-1551 VTPDHIVRAA
+1551 VAPEHIVRAA
-1561 ARDAVKQQYEAKKHE
+1561 ARDAVKQQYEAKKQE

-1595 ANNEKRALQNINQAI
+1595 ANNEKLALQNINQAVT
-1610 ANNDVKRVESN
+1610 NNDVKRVETN

-1628 VEPHI
+1628 VQPHI
-1633 VVKPEAQEAI
+1633 VIKPEAQQAI
-1643 KASADNQVE
+1643 KATAENQVE
-1652 SIKDTPHATTDE
+1652 SIKDTPHATVDE
-1664 LDEANQQINDTLKQG
+1664 LDEANQLISDTLKQA
-1679 QQDIDNTTQDAAVN
+1679 QQEIENTNQDAAVT

-1713 RAALDNIDESN
+1713 RAALDSIEEN
-1724 NNQLDAIRN
+1724 NKNQLDAIRN
-1733 TLDTTQDERNV
+1733 TLDTTQDERDV
-1744 AIAALNKIVN
+1744 AIDTLNKIVN
-1754 AIKNDIAQNKT
+1754 TIKNDIAQNKT
-1765 NAEVDQTEAD
+1765 NAEVDRTETD
-1775 GNNNIKVI
+1775 GNDNIKVI

-1794 QSVSAKAEAQ
+1794 QSVGVKAEAQ

-1845 VNQNSI
+1845 VNQDSI

-1891 TDEEQNA
+1891 TDEEQNI
-1898 AIVQVEKELI
+1898 AIAQVEKELI

-1913 IAGAVTNA
+1913 IASAVTNA

-1927 HDGKNEIREIE
+1927 HDEKNEIREIE
-1938 PVINKKATARE
+1938 PVINRKASARE

-1965 VQATVEE
+1965 IQATAEE

-1997 AQVDKTATLNLQTIH
+1997 AQVDKTASLNLQTIH

-2030 DLARVTHLVQNYRK
+2030 DLARVTALVQNYRK
-2044 VSDRNKADALKA
+2044 VSNRNKADALKA

-2084 NVALGDIEAVI
+2084 NVALSDIEAVI

-2121 PEQLAKVKALIDQYV
+2121 PEQLAKVKVLIDQYV
-2136 ADGNRMVDEDATLND
+2136 ADGNRMIDEDATLND
-2151 IKKDTQLIIDEILAI
+2151 IKQHTQFIVDEILAI

-2171 VIKAS
+2171 ATKVS
-2176 PKVGQPAPKVCT
+2176 PKEIQPAPKVCT
-2188 PIKKEDK
+2188 PIKKE
-2195 QEVRK
+2195 ETHESRK
-2200 VVKEL
+2200 VEKEL
-2205 PNTGSEEMDLP
+2205 PNTGSEGMDLP
-2216 LKELALITGAAL
+2216 LKEFALITGAAL
-2228 LARRRSKKEKES
+2228 LARRRTKNEKES

>member
-42 HNVQGGS
+42 NNVQS
-49 NQALPGNSQNTNA
+49 DTNQATPVNSQ
-62 DTNRDIVNDSQN
+62 DTNVANNRGLANSAQN
-74 TPNAHATDNTSTNQA
+74 TPNQSATTNQSTNQA
-89 LTNHQNVDVANQV
+89 LVNHNNGSIANQATPTSV
-102 GPAPIQPS
+102 QSSTPS
-110 ASPAQNNNNS
+110 AQNNNHTDGNTTATETVS
-120 NANSTA
+120 NAN
-126 TEPAANTNN
+126 NKDVV
-135 NLASNNN
+135 SNNT
-142 TLNVPNNTD
+142 TLNVPNKTNE
-151 NNDSA
+151 NGSGG
-156 RHLTLKEIQ
+156 HLTLKEIQ

-178 AIAEEA
+178 AIAEQA

-197 TDPNA
+197 ADPNA
-202 TPADPTATPADP
+202 TPADPAAAA
-214 TAGNG
+214 AGNG
-219 SAPVAIT
+219 GAPVAIT

-239 IGQNAPNEVLSFDD
+239 AGQNAPNEVLSFDD
-253 NNIRPSTNRSVPTV
+253 NGIRPSTNRSVPSV
-267 TVVDNLPGY
+267 TVVDNLPGF

-304 YQAQGNVIALGRIR
+304 YQAQGNVIALGRIK

-323 DHGDFNGIEKTLTV
+323 DHGDFNGIEK
-337 NPNSELIFEFNTM
+337 S
-350 TTKNYQAQGNVIA
+350 
-363 LGRIRGNDTN
+363 
-373 DHGDFNGIEK
+373 
-383 TLTVNPNSELI
+383 LTVNPNSELI
-394 FEFNTMTTKNYQGMT
+394 FEFNTMTTKNYQGVT

-415 ADNDTVIGEK
+415 ADNDTVIAEK
-425 VVAYGPIWRLLKVP
+425 SVAYGPIWRLFKVP

-526 KIQLPEGV
+526 KVQLPEGV

-540 LTKDFPSGNSGV
+540 LTKDFPSSNSGV
-552 DINDMNVTYDA
+552 DMNDFNVTYDA
-563 ANRII
+563 ANRVI
-568 TIKSTGGGTGN
+568 TIKSTGGGSGN

-615 KTYSQDFINSPA
+615 KTYTQDFINSPA

-695 ADIDSLANQM
+695 ADIDSLTNQM

-716 NAVNRKVDDMEDL
+716 NAVNKKVDQMEDL

-784 TPVVKPNAKQAIR
+784 TPVVKPNAKKAIR
-797 DKAAKQREIINHTPD
+797 DKATKQREIINATPD
-812 ATQDEIQDALNQLTT
+812 ATEDEIQDALNQLAT

-842 ADVETAKN
+842 ADVEIAKN

-856 GAVAPQVTHKQAARD
+856 GAVVPQVTHKQAARD

-918 NDDVDT
+918 NADVDN

-970 ERQAAIEKVNAA
+970 ERQAAIDKVNAA
-982 VAVANTNILNA
+982 VTAANTNILNA

-1010 QAIEPAT
+1010 QAITPAT

-1023 KNAIDQSAETQH
+1023 KNAIDKSAETQH
-1035 NAIFN
+1035 NTIFN

-1101 NAVNEKA
+1101 NAVNDKA

-1136 KNRALNDIGVTST
+1136 KNRALTDIGVTST

-1170 VTKKQTATGVLTDLA
+1170 VTKKQTATGVLNDLA

-1210 DQDLA
+1210 DQELA

-1246 NIVKKPAALAQT
+1246 NIVKKPAALAQI
-1258 NQHYSAKLVEIN
+1258 NQHYNAKLAEIN

-1276 DDEKN
+1276 NDEKN

-1370 AFNQINQNQT
+1370 AINQINQNQI
-1380 NDQVDAT
+1380 NDQVDTT
-1387 TNQAI
+1387 TNQAV

-1429 TDNEKEVALQ
+1429 TDNEKEVASQ

-1473 IIQPETKIKPAARE
+1473 IIQPETKVKPAARE

-1498 QINQDKEATA
+1498 KINQDKEATA
-1508 EERQAALDK
+1508 EERQVALDK
-1517 INDLVAKAMTNITND
+1517 INEFVNQAMTDITNN
-1532 RTNQQVNDSTNQAL
+1532 RTNQQVDDTTSQAL
-1546 DDIAL
+1546 DSIAL
-1551 VTPDHIVRAA
+1551 VAPEHIVRAA
-1561 ARDAVKQQYEAKKHE
+1561 ARDAVKQQYEAKKQE

-1595 ANNEKRALQNINQAI
+1595 ANNEKLALQNINQAVT
-1610 ANNDVKRVESN
+1610 NNDVKRVETN

-1628 VEPHI
+1628 VQPHI
-1633 VVKPEAQEAI
+1633 VIKPEAQQAI
-1643 KASADNQVE
+1643 KASAENQVE
-1652 SIKDTPHATTDE
+1652 SIKDTPHATVDE
-1664 LDEANQQINDTLKQG
+1664 LDEANQLISDTLKQA
-1679 QQDIDNTTQDAAVN
+1679 QQEIENTNQDAAVT

-1713 RAALDNIDESN
+1713 RAALDSIEEN
-1724 NNQLDAIRN
+1724 NKNQLDAIRN
-1733 TLDTTQDERNV
+1733 TLDTTQDERDV
-1744 AIAALNKIVN
+1744 AIDTLNKIVN
-1754 AIKNDIAQNKT
+1754 TIKNDIAQNKT
-1765 NAEVDQTEAD
+1765 NAEVDRTETD
-1775 GNNNIKVI
+1775 GNDNIKVI

-1794 QSVSAKAEAQ
+1794 QSVGVKAEAQ

-1845 VNQNSI
+1845 VNQDSI

-1891 TDEEQNA
+1891 TDEEQNI
-1898 AIVQVEKELI
+1898 AIAQVEKELI

-1913 IAGAVTNA
+1913 IASAVTNA

-1927 HDGKNEIREIE
+1927 HDEKNEIREIE
-1938 PVINKKATARE
+1938 PVINRKASARE

-1965 VQATVEE
+1965 IQATVEE

-1997 AQVDKTATLNLQTIH
+1997 AQVDKTASLNLQTIH

-2030 DLARVTHLVQNYRK
+2030 DLARVTALVQNYRK
-2044 VSDRNKADALKA
+2044 VSNRNKADALKA

-2084 NVALGDIEAVI
+2084 NVALSDIEAVI

-2121 PEQLAKVKALIDQYV
+2121 PEQLAKVKVLIDQYV
-2136 ADGNRMVDEDATLND
+2136 ADGNRMIDEDATLND
-2151 IKKDTQLIIDEILAI
+2151 IKQHTQFIVDEILAI

-2171 VIKAS
+2171 ATKVS
-2176 PKVGQPAPKVCT
+2176 PKEIQPAPKVCT
-2188 PIKKEDK
+2188 PIKKE
-2195 QEVRK
+2195 ETHESRK
-2200 VVKEL
+2200 VEKEL
-2205 PNTGSEEMDLP
+2205 PNTGSEGMDLP
-2216 LKELALITGAAL
+2216 LKEFALITGAAL
-2228 LARRRSKKEKES
+2228 LARRRTKNEKES

>member
-42 HNVQGGS
+42 NNVQS
-49 NQALPGNSQNTNA
+49 DTNQATPVNSQ
-62 DTNRDIVNDSQN
+62 DTNVANNRGLANSAQN
-74 TPNAHATDNTSTNQA
+74 TPNQSATTNQSTNQA
-89 LTNHQNVDVANQV
+89 LVNHNNGSIANQATPTSV
-102 GPAPIQPS
+102 QSSTPS
-110 ASPAQNNNNS
+110 AQNNNHTDGNTTATETVS
-120 NANSTA
+120 NAN
-126 TEPAANTNN
+126 NKDVV
-135 NLASNNN
+135 SNNT
-142 TLNVPNNTD
+142 TLNVPNKTNE
-151 NNDSA
+151 NGSGG
-156 RHLTLKEIQ
+156 HLTLKEIQ

-178 AIAEEA
+178 AIAEQA

-197 TDPNA
+197 ADPNA
-202 TPADPTATPADP
+202 TPADPAAAA
-214 TAGNG
+214 AGNG
-219 SAPVAIT
+219 GAPVAIT

-239 IGQNAPNEVLSFDD
+239 AGQNAPNEVLSFDD
-253 NNIRPSTNRSVPTV
+253 NGIRPSTNRSVPSV
-267 TVVDNLPGY
+267 TVVDNLPGF

-304 YQAQGNVIALGRIR
+304 YQAQGNVIALGRIK

-323 DHGDFNGIEKTLTV
+323 DHGDFNGIEK
-337 NPNSELIFEFNTM
+337 S
-350 TTKNYQAQGNVIA
+350 
-363 LGRIRGNDTN
+363 
-373 DHGDFNGIEK
+373 
-383 TLTVNPNSELI
+383 LTVNPNSELI
-394 FEFNTMTTKNYQGMT
+394 FEFNTMTTKNYQGVT

-415 ADNDTVIGEK
+415 ADNDTVIAEK
-425 VVAYGPIWRLLKVP
+425 SVAYGPIWRLFKVP

-526 KIQLPEGV
+526 KVQLPEGV

-540 LTKDFPSGNSGV
+540 LTKDFPSSNSGV
-552 DINDMNVTYDA
+552 DMNDFNVTYDA
-563 ANRII
+563 ANRVI
-568 TIKSTGGGTGN
+568 TIKSTGGGSGN

-615 KTYSQDFINSPA
+615 KTYTQDFINSPA

-687 PLNKRVSQ
+687 PSNKRVSQ
-695 ADIDSLANQM
+695 ADIDSLTNQM

-716 NAVNRKVDDMEDL
+716 NAVNKKVDQMEDL

-784 TPVVKPNAKQAIR
+784 TPVVKPNAKKAIR
-797 DKAAKQREIINHTPD
+797 DKATKQREIINATPD
-812 ATQDEIQDALNQLTT
+812 ATEDEIQDALNQLAT

-842 ADVETAKN
+842 ADVEIAKN

-856 GAVAPQVTHKQAARD
+856 GAVVPQVTHKQAARD

-918 NDDVDT
+918 NADVDN

-970 ERQAAIEKVNAA
+970 ERQAAIDKVNAA
-982 VAVANTNILNA
+982 VTAANTNILNA

-1010 QAIEPAT
+1010 QAITPAT

-1023 KNAIDQSAETQH
+1023 KNAIDKSAETQH
-1035 NAIFN
+1035 NTIFN

-1101 NAVNEKA
+1101 NAVNDKA

-1136 KNRALNDIGVTST
+1136 KNRALTDIGVTST

-1170 VTKKQTATGVLTDLA
+1170 VTKKQTATGVLNDLA

-1210 DQDLA
+1210 DQELA

-1246 NIVKKPAALAQT
+1246 NIVKKPAALAQI
-1258 NQHYSAKLVEIN
+1258 NQHYNAKLAEIN

-1276 DDEKN
+1276 NDEKN

-1370 AFNQINQNQT
+1370 AINQINQNQT
-1380 NDQVDAT
+1380 NDQVDTT
-1387 TNQAI
+1387 TNQAV

-1429 TDNEKEVALQ
+1429 TDNEKEVASQ

-1473 IIQPETKIKPAARE
+1473 IIQPETKVKPAARE

-1498 QINQDKEATA
+1498 KINQDKEATA
-1508 EERQAALDK
+1508 EERQVALDK
-1517 INDLVAKAMTNITND
+1517 INEFVNQAMTDITNN
-1532 RTNQQVNDSTNQAL
+1532 RTNQQVDDTTSQAL
-1546 DDIAL
+1546 DSIAL
-1551 VTPDHIVRAA
+1551 VAPEHIVRAA
-1561 ARDAVKQQYEAKKHE
+1561 ARDAVKQQYEAKKQE

-1595 ANNEKRALQNINQAI
+1595 ANNEKLALQNINQAVT
-1610 ANNDVKRVESN
+1610 NNDVKRVETN

-1628 VEPHI
+1628 VQPHI
-1633 VVKPEAQEAI
+1633 VIKPEAQQAI
-1643 KASADNQVE
+1643 KATAENQVE
-1652 SIKDTPHATTDE
+1652 SIKDTPHATVDE
-1664 LDEANQQINDTLKQG
+1664 LDEANQLISDTLKQA
-1679 QQDIDNTTQDAAVN
+1679 QQEIENTNQDAAVT

-1713 RAALDNIDESN
+1713 RAALDSIEEN
-1724 NNQLDAIRN
+1724 NKNQLDAIRN
-1733 TLDTTQDERNV
+1733 TLDTTQDERDV
-1744 AIAALNKIVN
+1744 AIDTLNKIVN
-1754 AIKNDIAQNKT
+1754 TIKNDIAQNKT
-1765 NAEVDQTEAD
+1765 NAEVDRTETD
-1775 GNNNIKVI
+1775 GNDNIKVI

-1794 QSVSAKAEAQ
+1794 QSVGVKAEAQ

-1845 VNQNSI
+1845 VNQDSI

-1891 TDEEQNA
+1891 TDEEQNI
-1898 AIVQVEKELI
+1898 AIAQVEKELI

-1913 IAGAVTNA
+1913 IASAVTNA

-1927 HDGKNEIREIE
+1927 HDEKNEIREIE
-1938 PVINKKATARE
+1938 PVINRKASARE

-1965 VQATVEE
+1965 IQATVEE

-1997 AQVDKTATLNLQTIH
+1997 AQVDKTASLNLQTIH

-2030 DLARVTHLVQNYRK
+2030 DLARVTALVQNYRK
-2044 VSDRNKADALKA
+2044 VSNRNKADALKA

-2084 NVALGDIEAVI
+2084 NVALSDIEAVI

-2121 PEQLAKVKALIDQYV
+2121 PEQLAKVKVLIDQYV
-2136 ADGNRMVDEDATLND
+2136 ADGNRMIDEDATLND
-2151 IKKDTQLIIDEILAI
+2151 IKQHTQFIVDEILAI

-2171 VIKAS
+2171 ATKVS
-2176 PKVGQPAPKVCT
+2176 PKEIQPAPKVCT
-2188 PIKKEDK
+2188 PIKKE
-2195 QEVRK
+2195 ETHESRK
-2200 VVKEL
+2200 VEKEL
-2205 PNTGSEEMDLP
+2205 PNTGSEGMDLP
-2216 LKELALITGAAL
+2216 LKEFALITGAAL
-2228 LARRRSKKEKES
+2228 LARRRTKNEKES

>member
-42 HNVQGGS
+42 NNVQS
-49 NQALPGNSQNTNA
+49 DTNQATPVNSQ
-62 DTNRDIVNDSQN
+62 DTNVANNRGLANSAQN
-74 TPNAHATDNTSTNQA
+74 TPNQSATTNQSTNQA
-89 LTNHQNVDVANQV
+89 LVNHNNGSIANQATPTSV
-102 GPAPIQPS
+102 QSSTPS
-110 ASPAQNNNNS
+110 AQNNNHTDGNTTATETVS
-120 NANSTA
+120 NAN
-126 TEPAANTNN
+126 NKDVV
-135 NLASNNN
+135 SNNT
-142 TLNVPNNTD
+142 TLNVPNKTNE
-151 NNDSA
+151 NGSGG
-156 RHLTLKEIQ
+156 HLTLKEIQ

-178 AIAEEA
+178 AIAEQA

-197 TDPNA
+197 ADPNA
-202 TPADPTATPADP
+202 TPADPAAAA
-214 TAGNG
+214 AGNG
-219 SAPVAIT
+219 GAPVAIT

-239 IGQNAPNEVLSFDD
+239 AGQNAPNEVLSFDD
-253 NNIRPSTNRSVPTV
+253 NGIRPSTNRSVPSV
-267 TVVDNLPGY
+267 TVVDNLPGF

-304 YQAQGNVIALGRIR
+304 YQAQGNVIALGRIK

-323 DHGDFNGIEKTLTV
+323 DHGDFNGIEK
-337 NPNSELIFEFNTM
+337 S
-350 TTKNYQAQGNVIA
+350 
-363 LGRIRGNDTN
+363 
-373 DHGDFNGIEK
+373 
-383 TLTVNPNSELI
+383 LTVNPNSELI
-394 FEFNTMTTKNYQGMT
+394 FEFNTMTTKNYQGVT

-415 ADNDTVIGEK
+415 ADNDTVIAEK
-425 VVAYGPIWRLLKVP
+425 SVAYGPIWRLFKVP

-526 KIQLPEGV
+526 KVQLPEGV

-540 LTKDFPSGNSGV
+540 LTKDFPSSNSGV
-552 DINDMNVTYDA
+552 DMNDFNVTYDA
-563 ANRII
+563 ANRVI
-568 TIKSTGGGTGN
+568 TIKSTGGGSGN

-615 KTYSQDFINSPA
+615 KTYTQDFINSPA

-695 ADIDSLANQM
+695 ADIDSLTNQM

-716 NAVNRKVDDMEDL
+716 NAVNKKVDQMEDL

-784 TPVVKPNAKQAIR
+784 TPVVKPNAKKAIR
-797 DKAAKQREIINHTPD
+797 DKATKQREIINATPD
-812 ATQDEIQDALNQLTT
+812 ATEDEIQDALNQLAT

-842 ADVETAKN
+842 ADVEIAKN

-856 GAVAPQVTHKQAARD
+856 RAVVPQVTHKQAARD

-918 NDDVDT
+918 NADVDN

-970 ERQAAIEKVNAA
+970 ERQAAIDKVNAA
-982 VAVANTNILNA
+982 VTAANTNILNA

-1010 QAIEPAT
+1010 QAITPAT

-1023 KNAIDQSAETQH
+1023 KNAIDKSAETQH
-1035 NAIFN
+1035 NTIFN

-1101 NAVNEKA
+1101 NAVNDKA

-1136 KNRALNDIGVTST
+1136 KNRALTDIGVTST

-1170 VTKKQTATGVLTDLA
+1170 VTKKQTATGVLNDLA

-1210 DQDLA
+1210 DQELA

-1246 NIVKKPAALAQT
+1246 NIVKKPAALAQI
-1258 NQHYSAKLVEIN
+1258 NQHYNAKLAEIN

-1276 DDEKN
+1276 NDEKN

-1370 AFNQINQNQT
+1370 AINQINQNQT
-1380 NDQVDAT
+1380 NDQVDTT
-1387 TNQAI
+1387 TNQAV

-1429 TDNEKEVALQ
+1429 TDNEKEVASQ

-1473 IIQPETKIKPAARE
+1473 IIQPETKVKPAARE

-1498 QINQDKEATA
+1498 KINQDKEATA
-1508 EERQAALDK
+1508 EERQVALDK
-1517 INDLVAKAMTNITND
+1517 INEFVNQAMTDITNN
-1532 RTNQQVNDSTNQAL
+1532 RTNQQVDDTTSQAL
-1546 DDIAL
+1546 DSIAL
-1551 VTPDHIVRAA
+1551 VAPEHIVRAA
-1561 ARDAVKQQYEAKKHE
+1561 ARDAVKQQYEAKKQE

-1595 ANNEKRALQNINQAI
+1595 ANNEKLALQNINQAVT
-1610 ANNDVKRVESN
+1610 NNDVKRVETN

-1628 VEPHI
+1628 VQPHI
-1633 VVKPEAQEAI
+1633 VIKPEAQQAI
-1643 KASADNQVE
+1643 KATAENQVE
-1652 SIKDTPHATTDE
+1652 SIKDTPHATVDE
-1664 LDEANQQINDTLKQG
+1664 LDEANQLISDTLKQA
-1679 QQDIDNTTQDAAVN
+1679 QQEIENTNQDAAVT

-1713 RAALDNIDESN
+1713 RAALDSIEEN
-1724 NNQLDAIRN
+1724 NKNQLDAIRN
-1733 TLDTTQDERNV
+1733 TLDTTQDERDV
-1744 AIAALNKIVN
+1744 AIDTLNKIVN
-1754 AIKNDIAQNKT
+1754 TIKNDIAQNKT
-1765 NAEVDQTEAD
+1765 NAEVDRTETD
-1775 GNNNIKVI
+1775 GNDNIKVI

-1794 QSVSAKAEAQ
+1794 QSVGVKAEAQ

-1845 VNQNSI
+1845 VNQDSI

-1891 TDEEQNA
+1891 TDEEQNI
-1898 AIVQVEKELI
+1898 AIAQVEKELI

-1913 IAGAVTNA
+1913 IASAVTNA

-1927 HDGKNEIREIE
+1927 HDEKNEIREIE
-1938 PVINKKATARE
+1938 PVINRKASARE

-1965 VQATVEE
+1965 IQATVEE

-1997 AQVDKTATLNLQTIH
+1997 AQVDKTASLNLQTIH

-2030 DLARVTHLVQNYRK
+2030 DLARVTALVQNYRK
-2044 VSDRNKADALKA
+2044 VSNRNKADALKA

-2084 NVALGDIEAVI
+2084 NVALSDIEAVI

-2121 PEQLAKVKALIDQYV
+2121 PEQLAKVKVLIDQYV
-2136 ADGNRMVDEDATLND
+2136 ADGNRMIDEDATLND
-2151 IKKDTQLIIDEILAI
+2151 IKQHTQFIVDEILAI

-2171 VIKAS
+2171 ATKVS
-2176 PKVGQPAPKVCT
+2176 PKEIQPAPKVCT
-2188 PIKKEDK
+2188 PIKKE
-2195 QEVRK
+2195 ETHESRK
-2200 VVKEL
+2200 VEKEL
-2205 PNTGSEEMDLP
+2205 PNTGSEGMDLP
-2216 LKELALITGAAL
+2216 LKEFALITGAAL
-2228 LARRRSKKEKES
+2228 LARRRTKNEKES

>member
-42 HNVQGGS
+42 NNVQS
-49 NQALPGNSQNTNA
+49 DTNQATPVNSQDKDVAN
-62 DTNRDIVNDSQN
+62 NRGLANSAQN
-74 TPNAHATDNTSTNQA
+74 TPNQSATTNQATNQA
-89 LTNHQNVDVANQV
+89 LVNHNNGSIVNQATPTSV
-102 GPAPIQPS
+102 QSSTPS
-110 ASPAQNNNNS
+110 AQNNNHTDGNTTATETVS
-120 NANSTA
+120 NAN
-126 TEPAANTNN
+126 NN
-135 NLASNNN
+135 DAVSNNT
-142 TLNVPNNTD
+142 TLNVPNKTNE
-151 NNDSA
+151 NGSGG
-156 RHLTLKEIQ
+156 HLTLKEIQ

-178 AIAEEA
+178 AIAEPA

-192 RRAAP
+192 KRAAP
-197 TDPNA
+197 ADPNA
-202 TPADPTATPADP
+202 TPADPAAAA
-214 TAGNG
+214 AGNG
-219 SAPVAIT
+219 GAPVAIT

-239 IGQNAPNEVLSFDD
+239 AGQNAPNEVLSFDD
-253 NNIRPSTNRSVPTV
+253 NGIRPSTNRSVPSV
-267 TVVDNLPGY
+267 TVVDNLPGF

-296 FDSGDAKN
+296 FDSADAKN
-304 YQAQGNVIALGRIR
+304 YQAQGNVIALGRI
-318 GNDTN
+318 
-323 DHGDFNGIEKTLTV
+323 K
-337 NPNSELIFEFNTM
+337 
-350 TTKNYQAQGNVIA
+350 
-363 LGRIRGNDTN
+363 GNDTN

-394 FEFNTMTTKNYQGMT
+394 FEFNTMTTKNYQGVT

-415 ADNDTVIGEK
+415 ADNDTVIAEK
-425 VVAYGPIWRLLKVP
+425 SVAYGPIWRLFKVP

-526 KIQLPEGV
+526 QVQLPEGV

-540 LTKDFPSGNSGV
+540 LTKDFPSSNSGV
-552 DINDMNVTYDA
+552 DMNDFNVTYDA
-563 ANRII
+563 ANRVI
-568 TIKSTGGGTGN
+568 TIKSNGGGSGN

-615 KTYSQDFINSPA
+615 KTYTQDFINSPA
-627 ESHTVSTNPYTID
+627 ESHTVRTNPYTID

-695 ADIDSLANQM
+695 ADIDSLTNQM

-716 NAVNRKVDDMEDL
+716 NAVNKKVDQMEDL

-784 TPVVKPNAKQAIR
+784 TPVVKPNAKKAIR
-797 DKAAKQREIINHTPD
+797 DKATKQREIINATPD
-812 ATQDEIQDALNQLTT
+812 ATEDEIQDALNQLAT

-842 ADVETAKN
+842 ADVEIAKN

-856 GAVAPQVTHKQAARD
+856 GAVVPQVTHKQAARD

-918 NDDVDT
+918 NADVDN

-970 ERQAAIEKVNAA
+970 ERQAAIDKVNAA
-982 VAVANTNILNA
+982 VTAANTNILNA

-1010 QAIEPAT
+1010 QAITPAT

-1023 KNAIDQSAETQH
+1023 KNAIDKSAETQH
-1035 NAIFN
+1035 NTIFN

-1101 NAVNEKA
+1101 NVVNDKA

-1136 KNRALNDIGVTST
+1136 KNRALTDIGVTST

-1170 VTKKQTATGVLTDLA
+1170 VTKKQTATGVLNDLA

-1210 DQDLA
+1210 DQELA

-1246 NIVKKPAALAQT
+1246 NIVKKPAALAQI
-1258 NQHYSAKLVEIN
+1258 NQHYNAKLAEIN

-1276 DDEKN
+1276 NDEKN
-1281 AAINTLNQD
+1281 AAINTLNLD

-1380 NDQVDAT
+1380 NDQVDTT
-1387 TNQAI
+1387 TNQALK
-1392 NAIDNVEAEV
+1392 AIDNVEAEV

-1429 TDNEKEVALQ
+1429 TDNEKEVASQ

-1473 IIQPETKIKPAARE
+1473 IIQPETKVKPAARE

-1498 QINQDKEATA
+1498 KINQDKEATA
-1508 EERQAALDK
+1508 EERQVALDK
-1517 INDLVAKAMTNITND
+1517 INEFVNQAMTDITNN
-1532 RTNQQVNDSTNQAL
+1532 RTNQQVDDTTSQAL
-1546 DDIAL
+1546 DSIAL

-1561 ARDAVKQQYEAKKHE
+1561 ARDAVKQQYEAKKRE

-1595 ANNEKRALQNINQAI
+1595 ANNEKRALQNINQAVT
-1610 ANNDVKRVESN
+1610 NNDVKRVETN

-1628 VEPHI
+1628 VQPHI
-1633 VVKPEAQEAI
+1633 VIKPEAQQAI
-1643 KASADNQVE
+1643 KASAENQVE
-1652 SIKDTPHATTDE
+1652 SIKDTPHATVDE
-1664 LDEANQQINDTLKQG
+1664 LDEANQLISDTLKQA
-1679 QQDIDNTTQDAAVN
+1679 QQEIENTNQDAAVT

-1713 RAALDNIDESN
+1713 RAALDSIEEN
-1724 NNQLDAIRN
+1724 NKNQLDAIRN
-1733 TLDTTQDERNV
+1733 TLDTTQDERDV
-1744 AIAALNKIVN
+1744 AIDTLNKIVN
-1754 AIKNDIAQNKT
+1754 TIKNDIAQNKT
-1765 NAEVDQTEAD
+1765 NAEVDRTETD
-1775 GNNNIKVI
+1775 GNDNIKVI

-1794 QSVSAKAEAQ
+1794 QSVGVKAEAQ

-1845 VNQNSI
+1845 VNQDSI
-1851 DAQNII
+1851 NAQNII

-1891 TDEEQNA
+1891 TDEEQNI
-1898 AIVQVEKELI
+1898 AIAQVEKELI

-1913 IAGAVTNA
+1913 IASAVTNA

-1927 HDGKNEIREIE
+1927 HDEKNEIREIE
-1938 PVINKKATARE
+1938 PVINRKASARE

-1965 VQATVEE
+1965 IQATVEE

-1997 AQVDKTATLNLQTIH
+1997 AQVDKTASLNLQTIH

-2030 DLARVTHLVQNYRK
+2030 DLARVTALVQNYRK
-2044 VSDRNKADALKA
+2044 VSNRNKADALKA

-2084 NVALGDIEAVI
+2084 NVALSDIEAVI

-2121 PEQLAKVKALIDQYV
+2121 PEQLAKVKVLIDQYV
-2136 ADGNRMVDEDATLND
+2136 ADGNRMIDEDATLND
-2151 IKKDTQLIIDEILAI
+2151 IKQHTQFIVDEILAI

-2171 VIKAS
+2171 ETKVS
-2176 PKVGQPAPKVCT
+2176 PKEIQPAPKVCT
-2188 PIKKEDK
+2188 PIKKE
-2195 QEVRK
+2195 ETHESRK
-2200 VVKEL
+2200 VEKEL
-2205 PNTGSEEMDLP
+2205 PNTGSEGMDLP
-2216 LKELALITGAAL
+2216 LKEFALITGAAL
-2228 LARRRSKKEKES
+2228 LARRRTKNEKES

>member
-42 HNVQGGS
+42 NNVQS
-49 NQALPGNSQNTNA
+49 DTNQATPVNSQ
-62 DTNRDIVNDSQN
+62 DTNVANNRGLANSAQN
-74 TPNAHATDNTSTNQA
+74 TPNQSATTNQSTNQA
-89 LTNHQNVDVANQV
+89 LVNHNNGSIANQATPTSV
-102 GPAPIQPS
+102 QSSTPS
-110 ASPAQNNNNS
+110 AQNNNHTDGNTTATETVS
-120 NANSTA
+120 NAN
-126 TEPAANTNN
+126 NKDVV
-135 NLASNNN
+135 SNNT
-142 TLNVPNNTD
+142 TLNVPNKTNE
-151 NNDSA
+151 NGSGG
-156 RHLTLKEIQ
+156 HLTLKEIQ

-178 AIAEEA
+178 AIAEQA

-197 TDPNA
+197 ADPNA
-202 TPADPTATPADP
+202 TPADPAAAA
-214 TAGNG
+214 AGNG
-219 SAPVAIT
+219 GAPVAIT

-239 IGQNAPNEVLSFDD
+239 AGQNAPNEVLSFDD
-253 NNIRPSTNRSVPTV
+253 NGIRPSTNRSVPSV
-267 TVVDNLPGY
+267 TVVDNLPGF

-304 YQAQGNVIALGRIR
+304 YQAQGNVIALGRIK

-323 DHGDFNGIEKTLTV
+323 DHGDFNGIEK
-337 NPNSELIFEFNTM
+337 S
-350 TTKNYQAQGNVIA
+350 
-363 LGRIRGNDTN
+363 
-373 DHGDFNGIEK
+373 
-383 TLTVNPNSELI
+383 LTVNPNSELI
-394 FEFNTMTTKNYQGMT
+394 FEFNTMTTKNYQGVT

-415 ADNDTVIGEK
+415 ADNDTVIAEK
-425 VVAYGPIWRLLKVP
+425 SVAYGPIWRLFKVP

-526 KIQLPEGV
+526 KVQLPEGV

-540 LTKDFPSGNSGV
+540 LTKDFPSSNSGV
-552 DINDMNVTYDA
+552 DMNDFNVTYDA
-563 ANRII
+563 ANRVI
-568 TIKSTGGGTGN
+568 TIKSTGGGSGN

-615 KTYSQDFINSPA
+615 KTYTQDFINSPA

-695 ADIDSLANQM
+695 ADIDSLTNQM

-716 NAVNRKVDDMEDL
+716 NAVNKKVDQMEDL

-784 TPVVKPNAKQAIR
+784 TPVVKPNAKKAIR
-797 DKAAKQREIINHTPD
+797 DKATKQREIINATPD
-812 ATQDEIQDALNQLTT
+812 ATEDEIQDALNQLAT

-842 ADVETAKN
+842 ADVEIAKN

-856 GAVAPQVTHKQAARD
+856 GAVVPQVTHKQAARD

-918 NDDVDT
+918 NADVDN

-970 ERQAAIEKVNAA
+970 ERQAAIDKVNAA
-982 VAVANTNILNA
+982 VTAANTNILNA

-1010 QAIEPAT
+1010 QAITPAT

-1023 KNAIDQSAETQH
+1023 KNAIDKSAETQH
-1035 NAIFN
+1035 NTIFN

-1101 NAVNEKA
+1101 NAVNDKA

-1136 KNRALNDIGVTST
+1136 KNRALTDIGVTST

-1170 VTKKQTATGVLTDLA
+1170 VTKKQTATGVLNDLA

-1210 DQDLA
+1210 DQELA

-1246 NIVKKPAALAQT
+1246 NIVKKPAALAQI
-1258 NQHYSAKLVEIN
+1258 NQHYNAKLAEIN

-1276 DDEKN
+1276 NDEKN

-1370 AFNQINQNQT
+1370 AINQINQNQT
-1380 NDQVDAT
+1380 NDQVDTT
-1387 TNQAI
+1387 TNQAV

-1429 TDNEKEVALQ
+1429 TDNEKEVASQ

-1473 IIQPETKIKPAARE
+1473 IIQPETKVKPAARE

-1498 QINQDKEATA
+1498 KINQDKEATA
-1508 EERQAALDK
+1508 EERQVALDK
-1517 INDLVAKAMTNITND
+1517 INEFVNQAMTDITNN
-1532 RTNQQVNDSTNQAL
+1532 RTNQQVDDTTSQAL
-1546 DDIAL
+1546 DSIAL
-1551 VTPDHIVRAA
+1551 VAPEHVVRAA
-1561 ARDAVKQQYEAKKHE
+1561 ARDAVKQQYEAKKQE

-1595 ANNEKRALQNINQAI
+1595 ANNEKLALQNINQAVT
-1610 ANNDVKRVESN
+1610 NNDVKRVETN

-1628 VEPHI
+1628 VQPHI
-1633 VVKPEAQEAI
+1633 VIKPEAQQAI
-1643 KASADNQVE
+1643 KATAENQVE
-1652 SIKDTPHATTDE
+1652 SIKDTPHATVDE
-1664 LDEANQQINDTLKQG
+1664 LDEANQLISDTLKQA
-1679 QQDIDNTTQDAAVN
+1679 QQEIENTNQDAAVT

-1713 RAALDNIDESN
+1713 RAALDSIEEN
-1724 NNQLDAIRN
+1724 NKNQLDAIRN
-1733 TLDTTQDERNV
+1733 TLDTTQDERDV
-1744 AIAALNKIVN
+1744 AIDTLNKIVN
-1754 AIKNDIAQNKT
+1754 TIKNDIAQNKT
-1765 NAEVDQTEAD
+1765 NAEVDRTETD
-1775 GNNNIKVI
+1775 GNDNIKVI

-1794 QSVSAKAEAQ
+1794 QSVGVKAEAQ

-1845 VNQNSI
+1845 VNQDSI

-1891 TDEEQNA
+1891 TDEEQNI
-1898 AIVQVEKELI
+1898 AIAQVEKELI

-1913 IAGAVTNA
+1913 IASAVTNA

-1927 HDGKNEIREIE
+1927 HDEKNEIREIE
-1938 PVINKKATARE
+1938 PVINRKASARE

-1965 VQATVEE
+1965 IQATVEE

-1997 AQVDKTATLNLQTIH
+1997 AQVDKTASLNLQTIH

-2030 DLARVTHLVQNYRK
+2030 DLARVTALVQNYRK
-2044 VSDRNKADALKA
+2044 VSNRNKADALKA

-2084 NVALGDIEAVI
+2084 NVALSDIEAVI

-2121 PEQLAKVKALIDQYV
+2121 PEQLAKVKVLIDQYV
-2136 ADGNRMVDEDATLND
+2136 ADGNRMIDEDATLND
-2151 IKKDTQLIIDEILAI
+2151 IKQHTQFIVDEILAI

-2171 VIKAS
+2171 ATKVS
-2176 PKVGQPAPKVCT
+2176 PKEIQPAPKVCT
-2188 PIKKEDK
+2188 PIKKE
-2195 QEVRK
+2195 ETHESRK
-2200 VVKEL
+2200 VEKEL
-2205 PNTGSEEMDLP
+2205 PNTGSEGMDLP
-2216 LKELALITGAAL
+2216 LKEFALITGAAL
-2228 LARRRSKKEKES
+2228 LARRRTKNEKES

>member
-42 HNVQGGS
+42 QNVQGES
-49 NQALPGNSQNTNA
+49 NQALPGNSHNTNA
-62 DTNRDIVNDSQN
+62 DTSRDITNRSQN
-74 TPNAHATDNTSTNQA
+74 TPNQLTAANASTNQA
-89 LTNHQNVDVANQV
+89 LANHHNVGESNQV
-102 GPAPIQPS
+102 VPMPVQPS
-110 ASPAQNNNNS
+110 TSSASNNNHS
-120 NANSTA
+120 DAKSTA
-126 TEPAANTNN
+126 TESAANSNN

-142 TLNVPNNTD
+142 ALNVPNNTD

-156 RHLTLKEIQ
+156 HHLTLKEIQ

-184 SNRPKKRS
+184 SSRPKKRS

-197 TDPNA
+197 ADPNA
-202 TPADPTATPADP
+202 TPADATATPADP
-214 TAGNG
+214 AAGNG
-219 SAPVAIT
+219 AAPVAIT

-239 IGQNAPNEVLSFDD
+239 IGQNAPNEVLTFDD
-253 NNIRPSTNRSVPTV
+253 NSIRPSTNRSVPTV

-318 GNDTN
+318 GND
-323 DHGDFNGIEKTLTV
+323 V
-337 NPNSELIFEFNTM
+337 
-350 TTKNYQAQGNVIA
+350 
-363 LGRIRGNDTN
+363 N

-409 NLIIKN
+409 NLVIKN
-415 ADNDTVIGEK
+415 ADNDAVIGEK
-425 VVAYGPIWRLLKVP
+425 VVAYGPIWRLFKVP

-458 ARGIYQLRDGYKYYD
+458 PRGIYQLRDGYKYYD

-480 HSGSHVYVER
+480 HSGAHVYVER

-540 LTKDFPSGNSGV
+540 LTKDFQSGNSGV
-552 DINDMNVTYDA
+552 DINDFNVTYDA

-568 TIKSTGGGTGN
+568 TIKSTGGGSGN

-615 KTYSQDFINSPA
+615 KTFSQDFINSPA

-776 QTLSGDTA
+776 QTLSRDTA

-797 DKAAKQREIINHTPD
+797 DKAAKQREIINNTPD

-850 NGINTI
+850 NGINAI

-970 ERQAAIEKVNAA
+970 ERQAAIDKVNAA
-982 VAVANTNILNA
+982 VAAANTNILNA

-1005 AIQGI
+1005 AIQGL

-1048 QQAAQQ
+1048 QQVAQQ

-1073 QEVAQAKDQGTQN
+1073 QEVAQAKDQGMQN

-1101 NAVNEKA
+1101 NTVNEKA
-1108 REAITNINATPGAT
+1108 REAITNINDTPGAT
-1122 REEKQEAINRVNTL
+1122 REEKQEAIDRVNTL
-1136 KNRALNDIGVTST
+1136 KNRALTDIGVTST

-1170 VTKKQTATGVLTDLA
+1170 VTKKQTATGVLNDLA

-1210 DQDLA
+1210 DQELA

-1246 NIVKKPAALAQT
+1246 NIVKKPAALAQI
-1258 NQHYSAKLVEIN
+1258 NQHYNAKLAEIN

-1276 DDEKN
+1276 NDEKN

-1290 RQQAIESIK
+1290 RQQAIESVK
-1299 QANTNAEVDQAA
+1299 QANTNNEVDQAA
-1311 TVAENNIDAVQVD
+1311 TTAENNIDAVQVD

-1348 TPNATDEEKQAAV
+1348 TPNATYEEKQAAV

-1414 AVKEKQQQIDNSLDS
+1414 AVKEKQQQIDNSDDS
-1429 TDNEKEVALQ
+1429 TDNEKEVATQ
-1439 ALAKEKEKALAAID
+1439 ALAREKEKALAAID

-1473 IIQPETKIKPAARE
+1473 IIQPETKVKPAARE

-1532 RTNQQVNDSTNQAL
+1532 RTDQQVNDSTNQAL

-1551 VTPDHIVRAA
+1551 VTPDQIVRSA
-1561 ARDAVKQQYEAKKHE
+1561 ARDAVKQQYEAKKRE
-1576 IEQAEHATDE
+1576 IEQEEHATDE

-1595 ANNEKRALQNINQAI
+1595 ANNEKRALQNINQAVT
-1610 ANNDVKRVESN
+1610 NNDVKRVETN

-1633 VVKPEAQEAI
+1633 VVKPEAQQAI

-1733 TLDTTQDERNV
+1733 TLDTTQDERNI

-1754 AIKNDIAQNKT
+1754 TIKNDIAKNKT

-1794 QSVSAKAEAQ
+1794 HSVSAKAEAQ
-1804 NALIDQSDLSTEE
+1804 NELIDQSDLSTEE

-1823 HLVEQALNQAIDQI
+1823 HLVDQALNQAIDQI

-1851 DAQNII
+1851 DAQKII
-1857 SKIKPAT
+1857 SQIKPAT
-1864 TVKATALQQIQN
+1864 TVKTTALQQIQN

-1898 AIVQVEKELI
+1898 AIAQVEQALT

-1913 IAGAVTNA
+1913 IASAVTNA

-1938 PVINKKATARE
+1938 PVINRKATARE
-1949 QLTTLFN
+1949 QLTTLLN

-1972 RNSILAQLQNI
+1972 RNSVLAELQNI
-1983 YDTAIGQ
+1983 YDAAIGQ
-1990 IDQDRSN
+1990 LDHDRSN
-1997 AQVDKTATLNLQTIH
+1997 AQVDKTASFNLQTIH
-2012 DLDVHPIKKPD
+2012 DLDVHPVKKPD
-2023 AEKTIND
+2023 AEKTINV
-2030 DLARVTHLVQNYRK
+2030 DLARVTALAQNYRK

-2071 RTNADVDAVLKRF
+2071 RTNADVDVVLKRF
-2084 NVALGDIEAVI
+2084 NVALSDIEAVI

-2121 PEQLAKVKALIDQYV
+2121 PEQLAKVKVLIDQYV
-2136 ADGNRMVDEDATLND
+2136 ADGNRMIDEDATLND
-2151 IKKDTQLIIDEILAI
+2151 IKQHTQFIVDEILAI

-2171 VIKAS
+2171 PTKVS
-2176 PKVGQPAPKVCT
+2176 PKVIQPAPKVFT
-2188 PIKKEDK
+2188 PIKKE
-2195 QEVRK
+2195 ETHESRK
-2200 VVKEL
+2200 VEKEL
-2205 PNTGSEEMDLP
+2205 PNTGSEGMDLP
-2216 LKELALITGAAL
+2216 LKEFALITGAAL
-2228 LARRRSKKEKES
+2228 LARRRTKNEKES

>member
-42 HNVQGGS
+42 NNAQS
-49 NQALPGNSQNTNA
+49 DTNQATPVNSQ
-62 DTNRDIVNDSQN
+62 DTNVANNRGLANSAQN
-74 TPNAHATDNTSTNQA
+74 TPNQSATTNQSTNQA
-89 LTNHQNVDVANQV
+89 LVNHNNGSIANQATPTSV
-102 GPAPIQPS
+102 QSSTPS
-110 ASPAQNNNNS
+110 AQNNNHTDGNTTATETVS
-120 NANSTA
+120 NAN
-126 TEPAANTNN
+126 NKDVV
-135 NLASNNN
+135 SNNT
-142 TLNVPNNTD
+142 TLNVPNKTNE
-151 NNDSA
+151 NGSGG
-156 RHLTLKEIQ
+156 HLTLKEIQ

-178 AIAEEA
+178 AIAEQA

-197 TDPNA
+197 ADPNA
-202 TPADPTATPADP
+202 TPADPAAAA
-214 TAGNG
+214 AGNG
-219 SAPVAIT
+219 GAPVAIT

-239 IGQNAPNEVLSFDD
+239 AGQNAPNEVLSFDD
-253 NNIRPSTNRSVPTV
+253 NGIRPSTNRSVPSV
-267 TVVDNLPGY
+267 TVVDNLPGF

-304 YQAQGNVIALGRIR
+304 YQAQGNVIALGRIK

-323 DHGDFNGIEKTLTV
+323 DHGDFNGIEK
-337 NPNSELIFEFNTM
+337 S
-350 TTKNYQAQGNVIA
+350 
-363 LGRIRGNDTN
+363 
-373 DHGDFNGIEK
+373 
-383 TLTVNPNSELI
+383 LTVNPNSELI
-394 FEFNTMTTKNYQGMT
+394 FEFNTMTTKNYQGVT

-415 ADNDTVIGEK
+415 ADNDTVIAEK
-425 VVAYGPIWRLLKVP
+425 SVAYGPIWRLFKVP

-526 KIQLPEGV
+526 KVQLPEGV

-540 LTKDFPSGNSGV
+540 LTKDFPSSNSGV
-552 DINDMNVTYDA
+552 DMNDFNVTYDA
-563 ANRII
+563 ANRVI
-568 TIKSTGGGTGN
+568 TIKSTGGGSGN

-615 KTYSQDFINSPA
+615 KTYTQDFINSPA

-695 ADIDSLANQM
+695 ADIDSLTNQM

-716 NAVNRKVDDMEDL
+716 NAVNKKVDQMEDL

-784 TPVVKPNAKQAIR
+784 TPVVKPNAKKAIR
-797 DKAAKQREIINHTPD
+797 DKATKQREIINATPD
-812 ATQDEIQDALNQLTT
+812 ATEDEIQDALNQLAT

-842 ADVETAKN
+842 ADVEIAKN

-856 GAVAPQVTHKQAARD
+856 GAVVPQVTHKQAARD

-918 NDDVDT
+918 NADVDN

-970 ERQAAIEKVNAA
+970 ERQAAIDKVNAA
-982 VAVANTNILNA
+982 VTAANTNILNA

-1010 QAIEPAT
+1010 QAITPAT

-1023 KNAIDQSAETQH
+1023 KNAIDKSAETQH
-1035 NAIFN
+1035 NTIFN

-1101 NAVNEKA
+1101 NAVNDKA

-1136 KNRALNDIGVTST
+1136 KNRALTDIGVTST

-1170 VTKKQTATGVLTDLA
+1170 VTKKQTATGVLNDLA

-1210 DQDLA
+1210 DQELA

-1246 NIVKKPAALAQT
+1246 NIVKKPAALAQI
-1258 NQHYSAKLVEIN
+1258 NQHYNAKLAEIN

-1276 DDEKN
+1276 NDEKN

-1370 AFNQINQNQT
+1370 AINQINQNQT
-1380 NDQVDAT
+1380 NDQVDTT
-1387 TNQAI
+1387 TNQAV

-1429 TDNEKEVALQ
+1429 TDNEKEVASQ

-1473 IIQPETKIKPAARE
+1473 IIQPETKVKPAARE

-1498 QINQDKEATA
+1498 KINQDKEATA
-1508 EERQAALDK
+1508 EERQVALDK
-1517 INDLVAKAMTNITND
+1517 INEFVNQAMTDITNN
-1532 RTNQQVNDSTNQAL
+1532 RTNQQVDDTTSQAL
-1546 DDIAL
+1546 DSIAL
-1551 VTPDHIVRAA
+1551 VAPEHIVRAA
-1561 ARDAVKQQYEAKKHE
+1561 ARDAVKQQYEAKKQE

-1595 ANNEKRALQNINQAI
+1595 ANNEKLALQNINQAVT
-1610 ANNDVKRVESN
+1610 NNDVKRVETN

-1628 VEPHI
+1628 VQPHI
-1633 VVKPEAQEAI
+1633 VIKPEAQQAI
-1643 KASADNQVE
+1643 KATAENQVE
-1652 SIKDTPHATTDE
+1652 SIKDTPHATVDE
-1664 LDEANQQINDTLKQG
+1664 LDEANQLISDTLKQA
-1679 QQDIDNTTQDAAVN
+1679 QQEIENTNQDAAVT

-1713 RAALDNIDESN
+1713 RAALDSIEEN
-1724 NNQLDAIRN
+1724 NKNQLDAIRN
-1733 TLDTTQDERNV
+1733 TLDTTQDERDV
-1744 AIAALNKIVN
+1744 AIDTLNKIVN
-1754 AIKNDIAQNKT
+1754 TIKNDIAQNKT
-1765 NAEVDQTEAD
+1765 NAEVDRTETD
-1775 GNNNIKVI
+1775 GNDNIKVI

-1794 QSVSAKAEAQ
+1794 QSVGVKAEAQ

-1845 VNQNSI
+1845 VNQDSI

-1891 TDEEQNA
+1891 TDEEQNI
-1898 AIVQVEKELI
+1898 AIAQVEKELI

-1913 IAGAVTNA
+1913 IASAVTNA

-1927 HDGKNEIREIE
+1927 HDEKNEIREIE
-1938 PVINKKATARE
+1938 PVINRKASARE

-1965 VQATVEE
+1965 IQATVEE

-1997 AQVDKTATLNLQTIH
+1997 AQVDKTASLNLQTIH

-2030 DLARVTHLVQNYRK
+2030 DLARVTALVQNYRK
-2044 VSDRNKADALKA
+2044 VSNRNKADALKA

-2084 NVALGDIEAVI
+2084 NVALSDIEAVI

-2121 PEQLAKVKALIDQYV
+2121 PEQLAKVKVLIDQYV
-2136 ADGNRMVDEDATLND
+2136 ADGNRMIDEDATLND
-2151 IKKDTQLIIDEILAI
+2151 IKQHTQFIVDEILAI

-2171 VIKAS
+2171 ATKVS
-2176 PKVGQPAPKVCT
+2176 PKEIQPAPKVCT
-2188 PIKKEDK
+2188 PIKKE
-2195 QEVRK
+2195 ETHESRK
-2200 VVKEL
+2200 VEKEL
-2205 PNTGSEEMDLP
+2205 PNTGSEGMDLP
-2216 LKELALITGAAL
+2216 LKEFALITGAAL
-2228 LARRRSKKEKES
+2228 LARRRTKNEKES

>member
-49 NQALPGNSQNTNA
+49 NQALPGNSPNTNA
-62 DTNRDIVNDSQN
+62 DTNRDIVNGSQN

-89 LTNHQNVDVANQV
+89 LTNHQNVGVANQV
-102 GPAPIQPS
+102 APAPIQPS
-110 ASPAQNNNNS
+110 TSSASNNNHS
-120 NANSTA
+120 DANSTA

-197 TDPNA
+197 ADPN
-202 TPADPTATPADP
+202 ATPADP

-226 APYTP
+226 APFTP

-239 IGQNAPNEVLSFDD
+239 IGQNAPNEVLTFDD

-304 YQAQGNVIALGRIR
+304 YQAQGNVIALGRIK

-323 DHGDFNGIEKTLTV
+323 DHGG
-337 NPNSELIFEFNTM
+337 
-350 TTKNYQAQGNVIA
+350 
-363 LGRIRGNDTN
+363 
-373 DHGDFNGIEK
+373 FNGIEK

-603 PRTVTFNDTLTY
+603 PRTVTFNDILTY
-615 KTYSQDFINSPA
+615 KTYTQDFINSPA

-640 IIMNKDALQA
+640 IIMNKDVLQA

-658 ADYTFASLDIFND
+658 ADYTFASLDIFNE

-695 ADIDSLANQM
+695 ADIDSLVNQM

-784 TPVVKPNAKQAIR
+784 TPVVKTNAKQAIR
-797 DKAAKQREIINHTPD
+797 DKAAKQREIINNTPD

-892 EEKNAALNELTQATN
+892 EEKNATLNELTQATN

-982 VAVANTNILNA
+982 VAAANTNILNA

-1101 NAVNEKA
+1101 NAVNDKA

-1196 NATTEEKQVALNQV
+1196 NATDEEKQVALNQV

-1246 NIVKKPAALAQT
+1246 NIVKKPTALAQI
-1258 NQHYSAKLVEIN
+1258 NQHYNAKLAEIN

-1392 NAIDNVEAEV
+1392 NAIDNVEAKV

-1429 TDNEKEVALQ
+1429 TDNEKEVALL

-1473 IIQPETKIKPAARE
+1473 IIQPETKVKPAARE

-1551 VTPDHIVRAA
+1551 VTPDHIVRAT

-1595 ANNEKRALQNINQAI
+1595 ANNEKRALQNIDQAI

-1913 IAGAVTNA
+1913 IASAVTNA

-1956 DKKQAIEAN
+1956 DKKLAIEAN

-1997 AQVDKTATLNLQTIH
+1997 AQVDKTASLNLQTIH

-2136 ADGNRMVDEDATLND
+2136 ADGIRMIDEDATLND
-2151 IKKDTQLIIDEILAI
+2151 IKQHTQFIVDEILAI

-2171 VIKAS
+2171 ATKVL
-2176 PKVGQPAPKVCT
+2176 PKVGQPAPKLCT
-2188 PIKKEDK
+2188 SIKKVDK

-2228 LARRRSKKEKES
+2228 LARRRNKNEKES

>member
-49 NQALPGNSQNTNA
+49 NQALPGNSPNTNA
-62 DTNRDIVNDSQN
+62 DTNRDIVNGSQN

-89 LTNHQNVDVANQV
+89 LTNHQNVGVANQV
-102 GPAPIQPS
+102 APAPIQPS
-110 ASPAQNNNNS
+110 TSSASNNNHS
-120 NANSTA
+120 DANSTA

-197 TDPNA
+197 ADPN
-202 TPADPTATPADP
+202 ATPADP

-226 APYTP
+226 APFTP

-239 IGQNAPNEVLSFDD
+239 IGQNAPNEVLTFDD

-304 YQAQGNVIALGRIR
+304 YQAQGNVIALGRIK

-323 DHGDFNGIEKTLTV
+323 DHGG
-337 NPNSELIFEFNTM
+337 
-350 TTKNYQAQGNVIA
+350 
-363 LGRIRGNDTN
+363 
-373 DHGDFNGIEK
+373 FNGIEK

-603 PRTVTFNDTLTY
+603 PRTVTFNDILTY
-615 KTYSQDFINSPA
+615 KTYTQDFINSPA

-640 IIMNKDALQA
+640 IIMNKDVLQA

-658 ADYTFASLDIFND
+658 ADYTFASLDIFNE

-695 ADIDSLANQM
+695 ADIDSLVNQM

-784 TPVVKPNAKQAIR
+784 TPVVKTNAKQAIR
-797 DKAAKQREIINHTPD
+797 DKAAKQREIINNTPD

-982 VAVANTNILNA
+982 VAAANTNILNA

-1066 INAADTN
+1066 INAVDTN

-1101 NAVNEKA
+1101 NAVNDKA

-1185 TAKKQEINQNT
+1185 TAKKQ
-1196 NATTEEKQVALNQV
+1196 VALNQV

-1246 NIVKKPAALAQT
+1246 NIVKKPTALAQI
-1258 NQHYSAKLVEIN
+1258 NQHYNAKLAEIN

-1392 NAIDNVEAEV
+1392 NAIDNVEAKV

-1429 TDNEKEVALQ
+1429 TDNEKEVALL

-1473 IIQPETKIKPAARE
+1473 IIQPETKVKPAARE

-1551 VTPDHIVRAA
+1551 VTPDHIVRAT

-1595 ANNEKRALQNINQAI
+1595 ANNEKRALQNIDQAI

-1913 IAGAVTNA
+1913 IASAVTNA

-1956 DKKQAIEAN
+1956 DKKLAIEAN

-1997 AQVDKTATLNLQTIH
+1997 AQVDKTASLNLQTIH

-2136 ADGNRMVDEDATLND
+2136 ADGIRMIDEDATLND
-2151 IKKDTQLIIDEILAI
+2151 IKQHTQFIVDEILAI

-2171 VIKAS
+2171 ATKVL
-2176 PKVGQPAPKVCT
+2176 PKVGQPAPKLCT
-2188 PIKKEDK
+2188 SIKKVDK

-2228 LARRRSKKEKES
+2228 LARRRNKNEKES

>member
-42 HNVQGGS
+42 NNVQS
-49 NQALPGNSQNTNA
+49 DTNQATPVNSQ
-62 DTNRDIVNDSQN
+62 DTNVANNRGLANSAQN
-74 TPNAHATDNTSTNQA
+74 TPNQSATTNQSTNQA
-89 LTNHQNVDVANQV
+89 LVNHNNGSIANQATPTSV
-102 GPAPIQPS
+102 QSSTPS
-110 ASPAQNNNNS
+110 AQNNNHTDGNTTATETVS
-120 NANSTA
+120 NAN
-126 TEPAANTNN
+126 NKDVV
-135 NLASNNN
+135 SNNT
-142 TLNVPNNTD
+142 TLNVPNKTNE
-151 NNDSA
+151 NGSGG
-156 RHLTLKEIQ
+156 HLTLKEIQ

-178 AIAEEA
+178 AIAEQA

-197 TDPNA
+197 ADPNA
-202 TPADPTATPADP
+202 TPADPAAAA
-214 TAGNG
+214 AGNG
-219 SAPVAIT
+219 GAPVAIT

-239 IGQNAPNEVLSFDD
+239 AGQNAPNEVLSFDD
-253 NNIRPSTNRSVPTV
+253 NGIRPSTNRSVPSV
-267 TVVDNLPGY
+267 TVVDNLPGF

-304 YQAQGNVIALGRIR
+304 YQAQGNVIALGRIK

-323 DHGDFNGIEKTLTV
+323 DHGDFNGIEK
-337 NPNSELIFEFNTM
+337 S
-350 TTKNYQAQGNVIA
+350 
-363 LGRIRGNDTN
+363 
-373 DHGDFNGIEK
+373 
-383 TLTVNPNSELI
+383 LTVNPNSELI
-394 FEFNTMTTKNYQGMT
+394 FEFNTMTTKNYQGVT

-415 ADNDTVIGEK
+415 ADNDTVIAEK
-425 VVAYGPIWRLLKVP
+425 SVAYGPIWRLFKVP

-526 KIQLPEGV
+526 KVQLPEGV

-540 LTKDFPSGNSGV
+540 LTKDFPSSNSGV
-552 DINDMNVTYDA
+552 DMNDFNVTYDA
-563 ANRII
+563 ANRVI
-568 TIKSTGGGTGN
+568 TIKSTGGGSGN

-615 KTYSQDFINSPA
+615 KTYTQDFINSPA

-695 ADIDSLANQM
+695 ADIDSLTNQM

-716 NAVNRKVDDMEDL
+716 NAVNKKVDQMEDL

-784 TPVVKPNAKQAIR
+784 TPVVKPNAKKAIR
-797 DKAAKQREIINHTPD
+797 DKATKQREIINATPD
-812 ATQDEIQDALNQLTT
+812 ATEDEIQDALNQLAT

-842 ADVETAKN
+842 ADVEIAKN

-856 GAVAPQVTHKQAARD
+856 GAVVPQVTHKQAARD

-918 NDDVDT
+918 NADVDN

-970 ERQAAIEKVNAA
+970 ERQAAIDKVNAA
-982 VAVANTNILNA
+982 VTAANTNILNA

-1010 QAIEPAT
+1010 QAITPAT

-1023 KNAIDQSAETQH
+1023 KNAIDKSAETQH
-1035 NAIFN
+1035 NTIFN

-1101 NAVNEKA
+1101 NAVNDKA

-1136 KNRALNDIGVTST
+1136 KNRALTDIGVTST

-1170 VTKKQTATGVLTDLA
+1170 VTKKQTATGVLNDLA

-1210 DQDLA
+1210 DQELA

-1246 NIVKKPAALAQT
+1246 NIVKKPAALAQI
-1258 NQHYSAKLVEIN
+1258 NQHYNAKLAEIN

-1276 DDEKN
+1276 NDEKN

-1370 AFNQINQNQT
+1370 AINQINQNQT
-1380 NDQVDAT
+1380 NDQVDTT
-1387 TNQAI
+1387 TNQAV

-1429 TDNEKEVALQ
+1429 TDNEKEVASQ

-1473 IIQPETKIKPAARE
+1473 IIQPETKVKPAARE

-1498 QINQDKEATA
+1498 KINQDKEATA
-1508 EERQAALDK
+1508 EERQVALDK
-1517 INDLVAKAMTNITND
+1517 INEFVNQAMTDITNN
-1532 RTNQQVNDSTNQAL
+1532 RTNQQVDDTTSQAL
-1546 DDIAL
+1546 DSIAL
-1551 VTPDHIVRAA
+1551 VAPEHIVRAA
-1561 ARDAVKQQYEAKKHE
+1561 ARDAVKQQYEAKKQE

-1595 ANNEKRALQNINQAI
+1595 ANNEKLALQNINQAVT
-1610 ANNDVKRVESN
+1610 NNDVKRVETN

-1628 VEPHI
+1628 VQPHI
-1633 VVKPEAQEAI
+1633 VIKPEAQQAI
-1643 KASADNQVE
+1643 KATAENQVE
-1652 SIKDTPHATTDE
+1652 SIKDTPHATVDE
-1664 LDEANQQINDTLKQG
+1664 LDEANQLISDTLKQA
-1679 QQDIDNTTQDAAVN
+1679 QQEIENTNQDAAVT

-1713 RAALDNIDESN
+1713 RAALDSIEEN
-1724 NNQLDAIRN
+1724 NKNQLDAIRN
-1733 TLDTTQDERNV
+1733 TLDTTQDERDV
-1744 AIAALNKIVN
+1744 AIDTLNKIVN
-1754 AIKNDIAQNKT
+1754 TIKNDIAQNKT
-1765 NAEVDQTEAD
+1765 NAEVDRTETD
-1775 GNNNIKVI
+1775 GNDNIKVI

-1794 QSVSAKAEAQ
+1794 QSVGVKAEAQ

-1845 VNQNSI
+1845 VNQDSI

-1891 TDEEQNA
+1891 TDEEQNI
-1898 AIVQVEKELI
+1898 AIAQVEKELI

-1913 IAGAVTNA
+1913 IASAVTNA

-1927 HDGKNEIREIE
+1927 HDEKNEIREIE
-1938 PVINKKATARE
+1938 PVINRKASARE

-1965 VQATVEE
+1965 IQATVEE

-1997 AQVDKTATLNLQTIH
+1997 AQVDKTASLNLQTIH

-2030 DLARVTHLVQNYRK
+2030 DLARVTALVQNYRK
-2044 VSDRNKADALKA
+2044 VSNRNKADALKA

-2084 NVALGDIEAVI
+2084 NVALSDIEAVI

-2121 PEQLAKVKALIDQYV
+2121 PEQLAKVKVLIDQYV
-2136 ADGNRMVDEDATLND
+2136 ADGNRMIDEYATLND
-2151 IKKDTQLIIDEILAI
+2151 IKQHTQFIVDEILAI

-2171 VIKAS
+2171 ATKVS
-2176 PKVGQPAPKVCT
+2176 PKEIQPAPKVCT
-2188 PIKKEDK
+2188 PIKKE
-2195 QEVRK
+2195 ETHESRK
-2200 VVKEL
+2200 VEKEL
-2205 PNTGSEEMDLP
+2205 PNTGSEGMDLP
-2216 LKELALITGAAL
+2216 LKEFALITGAAL
-2228 LARRRSKKEKES
+2228 LARRRTKNEKES

>member
-42 HNVQGGS
+42 NNVQS
-49 NQALPGNSQNTNA
+49 DTNQATPVNSQDKDVAN
-62 DTNRDIVNDSQN
+62 NRGLANSAQN
-74 TPNAHATDNTSTNQA
+74 TPNQSATTNQATNQA
-89 LTNHQNVDVANQV
+89 LVNHNNGSIVNQATPTSV
-102 GPAPIQPS
+102 QSSTPS
-110 ASPAQNNNNS
+110 AQNNNHTDGNTTATETVS
-120 NANSTA
+120 NAN
-126 TEPAANTNN
+126 NN
-135 NLASNNN
+135 DVASNNT
-142 TLNVPNNTD
+142 TLNVPNKTNE
-151 NNDSA
+151 NGSGG
-156 RHLTLKEIQ
+156 HLTLKEIQ

-178 AIAEEA
+178 AIAEPA

-197 TDPNA
+197 ADPNA
-202 TPADPTATPADP
+202 TPADPGAAA
-214 TAGNG
+214 AGNG
-219 SAPVAIT
+219 GAPVAIT

-239 IGQNAPNEVLSFDD
+239 AGQNAPNEVLSFDD
-253 NNIRPSTNRSVPTV
+253 NSIRPSTNRSVPSV
-267 TVVDNLPGY
+267 TVVDNLPGF

-284 GVFSHAM
+284 GVLSHAM

-296 FDSGDAKN
+296 FEAGSN
-304 YQAQGNVIALGRIR
+304 RTYQAQGNVLALGRIS
-318 GNDTN
+318 GTDASN
-323 DHGDFNGIEKTLTV
+323 HGDFNGIEKSLTV

-350 TTKNYQAQGNVIA
+350 PTKNGQGATNV
-363 LGRIRGNDTN
+363 
-373 DHGDFNGIEK
+373 
-383 TLTVNPNSELI
+383 
-394 FEFNTMTTKNYQGMT
+394 
-409 NLIIKN
+409 IIKN
-415 ADNDTVIGEK
+415 ADTNDTIAEK
-425 VVAYGPIWRLLKVP
+425 TVEGGPTLRLFKVP
-439 ENVSHLK
+439 DNVRNLK

-458 ARGIYQLRDGYKYYD
+458 ARGIYQLKDGYKYYS

-514 FGASFNTDDFVY
+514 SGASLDTDEFVY

-540 LTKDFPSGNSGV
+540 LTKDFPSNNSGV
-552 DINDMNVTYDA
+552 DVNDMNVTYDA
-563 ANRII
+563 ANRVI
-568 TIKSTGGGTGN
+568 TIKSTGGGTTN

-615 KTYSQDFINSPA
+615 KTYTQDFINSAA

-671 LKRRA
+671 LKKRA
-676 QTILDENRNNV
+676 QTILAENRNNV

-695 ADIDSLANQM
+695 ADIDTLTNQM

-716 NAVNRKVDDMEDL
+716 NAVNQKADQMEDL

-752 NEIIGNIGDQTT
+752 GNIIGDIGDQTT

-784 TPVVKPNAKQAIR
+784 TPVVKPNAKKAIR
-797 DKAAKQREIINHTPD
+797 DKATKQREIINATPD
-812 ATQDEIQDALNQLTT
+812 ATEDEIQDAINQLAT

-856 GAVAPQVTHKQAARD
+856 GSVVPQVTHKQAARD

-918 NDDVDT
+918 NADVDN

-970 ERQAAIEKVNAA
+970 ERQAAIDKVNAA
-982 VAVANTNILNA
+982 VTAANTNILNA
-993 NTNADVEQVKTN
+993 NTNAEVEQVKTN

-1010 QAIEPAT
+1010 QAITPAT

-1023 KNAIDQSAETQH
+1023 KNAIDKSAETQH
-1035 NAIFN
+1035 NTIFN

-1101 NAVNEKA
+1101 NVVNDKA

-1136 KNRALNDIGVTST
+1136 KNRALTDIGVTST

-1170 VTKKQTATGVLTDLA
+1170 VTKKQTATGVLNDLA

-1210 DQDLA
+1210 DQELA

-1246 NIVKKPAALAQT
+1246 NIVKKPVALAQI
-1258 NQHYSAKLVEIN
+1258 NQHYNAKLAEIN

-1276 DDEKN
+1276 NDEKN

-1380 NDQVDAT
+1380 NDQVDTT
-1387 TNQAI
+1387 TNQAL

-1429 TDNEKEVALQ
+1429 TDNEKEVASQ

-1473 IIQPETKIKPAARE
+1473 IIQPETKVKPAARE

-1498 QINQDKEATA
+1498 KINQDKEATA
-1508 EERQAALDK
+1508 EERQVALDK
-1517 INDLVAKAMTNITND
+1517 INEFVNQAMTDITNN
-1532 RTNQQVNDSTNQAL
+1532 RTNQQVDDTTSQAL
-1546 DDIAL
+1546 DSIAL
-1551 VTPDHIVRAA
+1551 VAPEHIVRAA
-1561 ARDAVKQQYEAKKHE
+1561 ARDAVKQQYEAKKQE

-1595 ANNEKRALQNINQAI
+1595 ANNKKLALQNINQAVT
-1610 ANNDVKRVESN
+1610 NNDVKRVETN

-1628 VEPHI
+1628 VQPHI
-1633 VVKPEAQEAI
+1633 VIKPEAQQAI
-1643 KASADNQVE
+1643 KASAENQVE
-1652 SIKDTPHATTDE
+1652 SIKDTPHATVDE
-1664 LDEANQQINDTLKQG
+1664 LDEANQLISDTLKQA
-1679 QQDIDNTTQDAAVN
+1679 QQEIENTNQDAAVT

-1713 RAALDNIDESN
+1713 RAALDSIEEN
-1724 NNQLDAIRN
+1724 NKNQLDAIRN
-1733 TLDTTQDERNV
+1733 TLDTTQDERDV
-1744 AIAALNKIVN
+1744 AIDTLNKIVN
-1754 AIKNDIAQNKT
+1754 TIKNDIAQNKT
-1765 NAEVDQTEAD
+1765 NAEVDRTETD
-1775 GNNNIKVI
+1775 GNDNIKVI

-1794 QSVSAKAEAQ
+1794 QSVGVKAEAQ

-1845 VNQNSI
+1845 VNQDSI

-1891 TDEEQNA
+1891 TDEEQNI
-1898 AIVQVEKELI
+1898 AIAQVEKELI

-1913 IAGAVTNA
+1913 IASAVTNA

-1927 HDGKNEIREIE
+1927 HDEKNEIREIE
-1938 PVINKKATARE
+1938 PVISRKASARE

-1965 VQATVEE
+1965 IQATVEE

-1997 AQVDKTATLNLQTIH
+1997 AQVDKTASLNLQTIH

-2030 DLARVTHLVQNYRK
+2030 DLARVTALVQNYRK

-2084 NVALGDIEAVI
+2084 NVALSDIEAVI

-2121 PEQLAKVKALIDQYV
+2121 PEQLAKVKVLIDQYV
-2136 ADGNRMVDEDATLND
+2136 ADGNRMIDEDATLND
-2151 IKKDTQLIIDEILAI
+2151 IKQHTQFIVDEILAI

-2171 VIKAS
+2171 AMKVS
-2176 PKVGQPAPKVCT
+2176 PKVIQPAPKVCT
-2188 PIKKEDK
+2188 PIKKE
-2195 QEVRK
+2195 ETHESRK
-2200 VVKEL
+2200 VEKEL

-2216 LKELALITGAAL
+2216 LKEFALITGAAL
-2228 LARRRSKKEKES
+2228 LARRRTKNEKES

>member
-49 NQALPGNSQNTNA
+49 NQALPGNSPNTNA
-62 DTNRDIVNDSQN
+62 DTNRDIVNGSQN

-89 LTNHQNVDVANQV
+89 LTNHQNVGVANQV
-102 GPAPIQPS
+102 APAPIQPS
-110 ASPAQNNNNS
+110 TSSASNNNHS
-120 NANSTA
+120 DANSTA

-197 TDPNA
+197 ADPN
-202 TPADPTATPADP
+202 ATPADP

-226 APYTP
+226 APFTP

-239 IGQNAPNEVLSFDD
+239 IGQNAPNEVLTFDD

-304 YQAQGNVIALGRIR
+304 YQAQGNVIALGRIK

-323 DHGDFNGIEKTLTV
+323 DHGG
-337 NPNSELIFEFNTM
+337 
-350 TTKNYQAQGNVIA
+350 
-363 LGRIRGNDTN
+363 
-373 DHGDFNGIEK
+373 FNGIEK

-603 PRTVTFNDTLTY
+603 PRTVTFNDILTY
-615 KTYSQDFINSPA
+615 KTYTQDFINSPA

-640 IIMNKDALQA
+640 IIMNKDVLQA

-658 ADYTFASLDIFND
+658 ADYTFASLDIFNE

-695 ADIDSLANQM
+695 ADIDSLVNQM

-784 TPVVKPNAKQAIR
+784 TPVVKTNAKQAIR
-797 DKAAKQREIINHTPD
+797 DKAAKQREIINNTPD

-982 VAVANTNILNA
+982 VAAANTNILNA

-1101 NAVNEKA
+1101 NAVNDKA

-1196 NATTEEKQVALNQV
+1196 NATDEEKQVALNQV

-1215 TAINNINQ
+1215 TVINNINQ

-1246 NIVKKPAALAQT
+1246 NIVKKPTALAQI
-1258 NQHYSAKLVEIN
+1258 NQHYNAKLAEIN

-1392 NAIDNVEAEV
+1392 NAIDNVEAKV

-1429 TDNEKEVALQ
+1429 TDNEKEVALL

-1473 IIQPETKIKPAARE
+1473 IIQPETKVKPAARE

-1551 VTPDHIVRAA
+1551 VTPDHIVRAT

-1595 ANNEKRALQNINQAI
+1595 ANNEKRALQNIDQAI

-1913 IAGAVTNA
+1913 IASAVTNA

-1956 DKKQAIEAN
+1956 DKKLAIEAN

-1997 AQVDKTATLNLQTIH
+1997 AQVDKTASLNLQTIH

-2136 ADGNRMVDEDATLND
+2136 ADGIRMIDEDATLND
-2151 IKKDTQLIIDEILAI
+2151 IKQHTQFIVDEILAI

-2171 VIKAS
+2171 ATKVL
-2176 PKVGQPAPKVCT
+2176 PKVGQPAPKLCT
-2188 PIKKEDK
+2188 SIKKVDK

-2228 LARRRSKKEKES
+2228 LARRRNKNEKES

>member
-42 HNVQGGS
+42 NNVQS
-49 NQALPGNSQNTNA
+49 DTNQATPVNSQ
-62 DTNRDIVNDSQN
+62 DTNVANNRGLANSAQN
-74 TPNAHATDNTSTNQA
+74 TPNQSATTNQSTNQA
-89 LTNHQNVDVANQV
+89 LVNHNNGSIANQATPTSV
-102 GPAPIQPS
+102 QSSTPS
-110 ASPAQNNNNS
+110 AQNNNHTDGNTTATETVS
-120 NANSTA
+120 NAN
-126 TEPAANTNN
+126 NKDVV
-135 NLASNNN
+135 SNNT
-142 TLNVPNNTD
+142 TLNVPNKTNE
-151 NNDSA
+151 NGSGG
-156 RHLTLKEIQ
+156 HLTLKEIQ

-178 AIAEEA
+178 AIAEQA

-197 TDPNA
+197 ADPNA
-202 TPADPTATPADP
+202 TPADPAAAA
-214 TAGNG
+214 AGNG
-219 SAPVAIT
+219 GAPVAIT

-239 IGQNAPNEVLSFDD
+239 AGQNAPNEVLSFDD
-253 NNIRPSTNRSVPTV
+253 NGIRPSTNRSVPSV
-267 TVVDNLPGY
+267 TVVDNLPGF

-304 YQAQGNVIALGRIR
+304 YQAQGNVIALGRIK

-323 DHGDFNGIEKTLTV
+323 DHGDFNGIEK
-337 NPNSELIFEFNTM
+337 S
-350 TTKNYQAQGNVIA
+350 
-363 LGRIRGNDTN
+363 
-373 DHGDFNGIEK
+373 
-383 TLTVNPNSELI
+383 LTVNPNSELI
-394 FEFNTMTTKNYQGMT
+394 FEFNTMTTKNYQGVT

-415 ADNDTVIGEK
+415 ADNDTVIAEK
-425 VVAYGPIWRLLKVP
+425 SVAYGPIWRLFKVP

-526 KIQLPEGV
+526 KVQLPEGV

-540 LTKDFPSGNSGV
+540 LTKDFPSSNSGV
-552 DINDMNVTYDA
+552 DMNDFNVTYDA
-563 ANRII
+563 ANRVI
-568 TIKSTGGGTGN
+568 TIKSTGGGSGN

-615 KTYSQDFINSPA
+615 KTYTQDFINSPA

-676 QTILDENRNNV
+676 QTILDENRNNE

-695 ADIDSLANQM
+695 ADIDSLTNQM

-716 NAVNRKVDDMEDL
+716 NAVNKKVDQMEDL

-784 TPVVKPNAKQAIR
+784 TPVVKPNAKKAIR
-797 DKAAKQREIINHTPD
+797 DKATKQREIINATPD
-812 ATQDEIQDALNQLTT
+812 ATEDEIQDALNQLAT

-842 ADVETAKN
+842 ADVEIAKN

-856 GAVAPQVTHKQAARD
+856 GAVVPQVTHKQAARD

-918 NDDVDT
+918 NADVDN

-956 HIAEINANPDATQE
+956 HIAEINANPDAAQE
-970 ERQAAIEKVNAA
+970 ERQAAIDKVNAA
-982 VAVANTNILNA
+982 VTAANTNILNA

-1010 QAIEPAT
+1010 QAITPAT

-1023 KNAIDQSAETQH
+1023 KNAIDKSAETQH
-1035 NAIFN
+1035 NTIFN

-1101 NAVNEKA
+1101 NAVNDKA

-1136 KNRALNDIGVTST
+1136 KNRALTDIGVTST

-1170 VTKKQTATGVLTDLA
+1170 VTKKQTATGVLNDLA

-1210 DQDLA
+1210 DQELA

-1246 NIVKKPAALAQT
+1246 NIVKKPAALAQI
-1258 NQHYSAKLVEIN
+1258 NQHYNAKLAEIN

-1276 DDEKN
+1276 NDEKN

-1370 AFNQINQNQT
+1370 AINQINQNQT
-1380 NDQVDAT
+1380 NDQVDTT
-1387 TNQAI
+1387 TNQAV

-1429 TDNEKEVALQ
+1429 TDNEKEVASQ

-1473 IIQPETKIKPAARE
+1473 IIQPETKVKPAARE

-1498 QINQDKEATA
+1498 KINQDKEATA
-1508 EERQAALDK
+1508 EERQVALDK
-1517 INDLVAKAMTNITND
+1517 INEFVNQAMTDITNN
-1532 RTNQQVNDSTNQAL
+1532 RTNQQVDDTTSQAL
-1546 DDIAL
+1546 DSIAL
-1551 VTPDHIVRAA
+1551 VAPEHIVRAA
-1561 ARDAVKQQYEAKKHE
+1561 ARDAVKQQYEAKKQE

-1595 ANNEKRALQNINQAI
+1595 ANNEKLALQNINQAVT
-1610 ANNDVKRVESN
+1610 NNDVKRVETN

-1628 VEPHI
+1628 VQPHI
-1633 VVKPEAQEAI
+1633 VIKPEAQQAI
-1643 KASADNQVE
+1643 KATAENQVE
-1652 SIKDTPHATTDE
+1652 SIKDTPHATVDE
-1664 LDEANQQINDTLKQG
+1664 LDEANQLISDTLKQA
-1679 QQDIDNTTQDAAVN
+1679 QQEIENTNQDAAVT

-1713 RAALDNIDESN
+1713 RAALDSIEEN
-1724 NNQLDAIRN
+1724 NKNQLDAIRN
-1733 TLDTTQDERNV
+1733 TLDTTQDERDV
-1744 AIAALNKIVN
+1744 AIDTLNKIVN
-1754 AIKNDIAQNKT
+1754 TIKNDIAQNKT
-1765 NAEVDQTEAD
+1765 NAEVDRTETD
-1775 GNNNIKVI
+1775 GNDNIKVI

-1794 QSVSAKAEAQ
+1794 QSVGVKAEAQ

-1845 VNQNSI
+1845 VNQDSI

-1891 TDEEQNA
+1891 TDEEQNI
-1898 AIVQVEKELI
+1898 AIAQVEKELI

-1913 IAGAVTNA
+1913 IASAVTNA

-1927 HDGKNEIREIE
+1927 HDEKNEIREIE
-1938 PVINKKATARE
+1938 PVINRKASARE

-1965 VQATVEE
+1965 IQATVEE

-1997 AQVDKTATLNLQTIH
+1997 AQVDKTASLNLQTIH

-2030 DLARVTHLVQNYRK
+2030 DLARVTALVQNYRK
-2044 VSDRNKADALKA
+2044 VSNRNKADALKA

-2084 NVALGDIEAVI
+2084 NVALSDIEAVI

-2121 PEQLAKVKALIDQYV
+2121 PEQLAKVKVLIDQYV
-2136 ADGNRMVDEDATLND
+2136 ADGNRMIDEDATLND
-2151 IKKDTQLIIDEILAI
+2151 IKQHTQFIVDEILAI

-2171 VIKAS
+2171 ATKVS
-2176 PKVGQPAPKVCT
+2176 PKEIQPAPKVCT
-2188 PIKKEDK
+2188 PIKKE
-2195 QEVRK
+2195 ETHESRK
-2200 VVKEL
+2200 VEKEL
-2205 PNTGSEEMDLP
+2205 PNTGSEGMDLP
-2216 LKELALITGAAL
+2216 LKEFALITGAAL
-2228 LARRRSKKEKES
+2228 LARRRTKNEKES

>member
-296 FDSGDAKN
+296 FDSGDA
-304 YQAQGNVIALGRIR
+304 
-318 GNDTN
+318 
-323 DHGDFNGIEKTLTV
+323 
-337 NPNSELIFEFNTM
+337 
-350 TTKNYQAQGNVIA
+350 KNYQAQGNVIA

-1136 KNRALNDIGVTST
+1136 KNRALNDIGVTS

-2084 NVALGDIEAVI
+2084 NVTLGDIEVVI

>member
-42 HNVQGGS
+42 NNVQS
-49 NQALPGNSQNTNA
+49 DTNQATPVNSQDKDVAN
-62 DTNRDIVNDSQN
+62 NRGLANSAQN
-74 TPNAHATDNTSTNQA
+74 TPNQSATTNQATNQA
-89 LTNHQNVDVANQV
+89 LVNHNNGSIVNQATPTSV
-102 GPAPIQPS
+102 QSSTPS
-110 ASPAQNNNNS
+110 AQNNNHTDGNTTATETVS
-120 NANSTA
+120 NAN
-126 TEPAANTNN
+126 NN
-135 NLASNNN
+135 DVASNNT
-142 TLNVPNNTD
+142 TLNVPNKTNE
-151 NNDSA
+151 NGSGG
-156 RHLTLKEIQ
+156 HLTLKEIQ

-178 AIAEEA
+178 AIAEPA

-197 TDPNA
+197 ADPNA
-202 TPADPTATPADP
+202 TPADPGAAA
-214 TAGNG
+214 AGNG
-219 SAPVAIT
+219 GAPVAIT

-239 IGQNAPNEVLSFDD
+239 AGQNAPNEVLSFDD
-253 NNIRPSTNRSVPTV
+253 NSIRPSTNRSVPSV
-267 TVVDNLPGY
+267 TVVDNLPGF

-284 GVFSHAM
+284 GVLSHAM

-296 FDSGDAKN
+296 FEAGSN
-304 YQAQGNVIALGRIR
+304 RTYQAQGNVLALGRIS
-318 GNDTN
+318 GTDASN
-323 DHGDFNGIEKTLTV
+323 HGDFNGIEKSLTV

-350 TTKNYQAQGNVIA
+350 PTKNGQGATNV
-363 LGRIRGNDTN
+363 
-373 DHGDFNGIEK
+373 
-383 TLTVNPNSELI
+383 
-394 FEFNTMTTKNYQGMT
+394 
-409 NLIIKN
+409 IIKN
-415 ADNDTVIGEK
+415 ADTNDTIAEK
-425 VVAYGPIWRLLKVP
+425 TVEGGPTLRLFKVP
-439 ENVSHLK
+439 DNVRNLK

-458 ARGIYQLRDGYKYYD
+458 ARGIYQLKDGYKYYS

-514 FGASFNTDDFVY
+514 SGASLDTDEFVY

-540 LTKDFPSGNSGV
+540 LTKDFPSNNSGV
-552 DINDMNVTYDA
+552 DVNDMNVTYDA
-563 ANRII
+563 ANRVI
-568 TIKSTGGGTGN
+568 TIKSTGGGTTN

-615 KTYSQDFINSPA
+615 KTYTQDFINSAA

-671 LKRRA
+671 LKKRA
-676 QTILDENRNNV
+676 QTILAENRNNV

-695 ADIDSLANQM
+695 ADIDTLTNQM

-716 NAVNRKVDDMEDL
+716 NAVNQKADQMEDL

-752 NEIIGNIGDQTT
+752 GNIIGDIGDQTT

-776 QTLSGDTA
+776 QTLSRDTA
-784 TPVVKPNAKQAIR
+784 TPVVKPNAKKAIR
-797 DKAAKQREIINHTPD
+797 DKATKQREIINATPD
-812 ATQDEIQDALNQLTT
+812 ATEDEIQDAINQLAT

-856 GAVAPQVTHKQAARD
+856 GSVVPQVTHKQAARD

-918 NDDVDT
+918 NADVDN

-970 ERQAAIEKVNAA
+970 ERQAAIDKVNAA
-982 VAVANTNILNA
+982 VTAANTNILNA
-993 NTNADVEQVKTN
+993 NTNAEVEQVKTN

-1010 QAIEPAT
+1010 QAITPAT

-1023 KNAIDQSAETQH
+1023 KNAIDKSAETQH
-1035 NAIFN
+1035 NTIFN

-1101 NAVNEKA
+1101 NVVNDKA

-1136 KNRALNDIGVTST
+1136 KNRALTDIGVTST

-1170 VTKKQTATGVLTDLA
+1170 VTKKQTATGVLNDLA

-1210 DQDLA
+1210 DQELA

-1246 NIVKKPAALAQT
+1246 NIVKKPAALAQI
-1258 NQHYSAKLVEIN
+1258 NQHYNAKLAEIN

-1276 DDEKN
+1276 NDEKN

-1380 NDQVDAT
+1380 NDQVDTT
-1387 TNQAI
+1387 TNQAL

-1429 TDNEKEVALQ
+1429 TDNEKEVASQ

-1473 IIQPETKIKPAARE
+1473 IIQPETKVKPAARE

-1498 QINQDKEATA
+1498 KINQDKEATA
-1508 EERQAALDK
+1508 EERQVALDK
-1517 INDLVAKAMTNITND
+1517 INEFVNQAMTDITNN
-1532 RTNQQVNDSTNQAL
+1532 RTNQQVDDTTSQAL
-1546 DDIAL
+1546 DSIAL
-1551 VTPDHIVRAA
+1551 VAPEHIVRAA
-1561 ARDAVKQQYEAKKHE
+1561 ARDAVKQQYEAKKQE

-1595 ANNEKRALQNINQAI
+1595 ANNKKLALQNINQAVT
-1610 ANNDVKRVESN
+1610 NNDVKRVETN

-1628 VEPHI
+1628 VQPHI
-1633 VVKPEAQEAI
+1633 VIKPEAQQAI
-1643 KASADNQVE
+1643 KASAENQVE
-1652 SIKDTPHATTDE
+1652 SIKDTPHATVDE
-1664 LDEANQQINDTLKQG
+1664 LDEANQLISDTLKQA
-1679 QQDIDNTTQDAAVN
+1679 QQEIENTNQDAAVT

-1713 RAALDNIDESN
+1713 RAALDSIEEN
-1724 NNQLDAIRN
+1724 NKNQLDAIRN
-1733 TLDTTQDERNV
+1733 TLDTTQDERDV
-1744 AIAALNKIVN
+1744 AIDTLNKIVN
-1754 AIKNDIAQNKT
+1754 TIKNDIAQNKT
-1765 NAEVDQTEAD
+1765 NAEVDRTETD
-1775 GNNNIKVI
+1775 GNDNIKVI

-1794 QSVSAKAEAQ
+1794 QSVGVKAEAQ

-1845 VNQNSI
+1845 VNQDSI

-1891 TDEEQNA
+1891 TDEEQNI
-1898 AIVQVEKELI
+1898 AIAQVEKELI

-1913 IAGAVTNA
+1913 IASAVTNA

-1927 HDGKNEIREIE
+1927 HDEKNEIREIE
-1938 PVINKKATARE
+1938 PVISRKASARE

-1965 VQATVEE
+1965 IQATVEE

-1997 AQVDKTATLNLQTIH
+1997 AQVDKTASLNLQTIH

-2030 DLARVTHLVQNYRK
+2030 DLARVTALVQNYRK

-2084 NVALGDIEAVI
+2084 NVALSDIEAVI

-2121 PEQLAKVKALIDQYV
+2121 PEQLAKVKVLIDQYV
-2136 ADGNRMVDEDATLND
+2136 ADGNRMIDEDATLND
-2151 IKKDTQLIIDEILAI
+2151 IKQHTQFIVDEILAI

-2171 VIKAS
+2171 AMKVS
-2176 PKVGQPAPKVCT
+2176 PKVIQPAPKVCT
-2188 PIKKEDK
+2188 PIKKE
-2195 QEVRK
+2195 ETHESRK
-2200 VVKEL
+2200 VEKEL

-2216 LKELALITGAAL
+2216 LKEFALITGAAL
-2228 LARRRSKKEKES
+2228 LARRRTKNEKES

>member
-42 HNVQGGS
+42 NNVQS
-49 NQALPGNSQNTNA
+49 DTNQATPVNSQ
-62 DTNRDIVNDSQN
+62 DTNVANNRGLANSAQN
-74 TPNAHATDNTSTNQA
+74 TPNQSATTNQSTNQA
-89 LTNHQNVDVANQV
+89 LVNHNNGSIANQATPTSV
-102 GPAPIQPS
+102 QSSTPS
-110 ASPAQNNNNS
+110 AQNNNHTDGNTTATETVS
-120 NANSTA
+120 NAN
-126 TEPAANTNN
+126 NKDVV
-135 NLASNNN
+135 SNNT
-142 TLNVPNNTD
+142 TLNVPNKTNE
-151 NNDSA
+151 NGSGG
-156 RHLTLKEIQ
+156 HLTLKEIQ

-178 AIAEEA
+178 AIAEQA

-197 TDPNA
+197 ADPNA
-202 TPADPTATPADP
+202 TPADPAAAA
-214 TAGNG
+214 AGNG
-219 SAPVAIT
+219 GAPVAIT

-239 IGQNAPNEVLSFDD
+239 AGQNAPNEVLSFDD
-253 NNIRPSTNRSVPTV
+253 NGIRPSTNRSVPSV
-267 TVVDNLPGY
+267 TVVDNLPGF

-304 YQAQGNVIALGRIR
+304 YQAQGNVIALGRIK

-323 DHGDFNGIEKTLTV
+323 DHGDFNGIEK
-337 NPNSELIFEFNTM
+337 S
-350 TTKNYQAQGNVIA
+350 
-363 LGRIRGNDTN
+363 
-373 DHGDFNGIEK
+373 
-383 TLTVNPNSELI
+383 LTVNPNSELI
-394 FEFNTMTTKNYQGMT
+394 FEFNTMTTKNYQGVT

-415 ADNDTVIGEK
+415 ADNDTVIAEK
-425 VVAYGPIWRLLKVP
+425 SVAYGPIWRLFKVP

-526 KIQLPEGV
+526 KVQLPEGV

-540 LTKDFPSGNSGV
+540 LTKDFPSSNSGV
-552 DINDMNVTYDA
+552 DMNDFNVTYDA
-563 ANRII
+563 ANRVI
-568 TIKSTGGGTGN
+568 TIKSTGGGSGN

-615 KTYSQDFINSPA
+615 KTYTQDFINSPA

-695 ADIDSLANQM
+695 ADIDSLTNQM

-716 NAVNRKVDDMEDL
+716 NAVNKKVDQMEDL

-784 TPVVKPNAKQAIR
+784 TPVVKPNAKKAIR
-797 DKAAKQREIINHTPD
+797 DKATKQREIINATPD
-812 ATQDEIQDALNQLTT
+812 ATEDEIQDALNQLAT

-835 VTNATTN
+835 VANATTN
-842 ADVETAKN
+842 ADVEIAKN

-856 GAVAPQVTHKQAARD
+856 GAVVPQVTHKQAARD

-918 NDDVDT
+918 NADVDN

-970 ERQAAIEKVNAA
+970 ERQAAIDKVNAA
-982 VAVANTNILNA
+982 VTAANTNILNA

-1010 QAIEPAT
+1010 QAITPAT

-1023 KNAIDQSAETQH
+1023 KNAIDKSAETQH
-1035 NAIFN
+1035 NTIFN

-1101 NAVNEKA
+1101 NAVNDKA

-1136 KNRALNDIGVTST
+1136 KNRALTDIGVTST

-1170 VTKKQTATGVLTDLA
+1170 VTKKQTATGVLNDLA

-1210 DQDLA
+1210 DQELA

-1246 NIVKKPAALAQT
+1246 NIVKKPAALAQI
-1258 NQHYSAKLVEIN
+1258 NQHYNAKLAEIN

-1276 DDEKN
+1276 NDEKN

-1370 AFNQINQNQT
+1370 AINQINQNQT
-1380 NDQVDAT
+1380 NDQVDTT
-1387 TNQAI
+1387 TNQAV

-1429 TDNEKEVALQ
+1429 TDNEKEVASQ

-1473 IIQPETKIKPAARE
+1473 IIQPETKVKPAARE

-1498 QINQDKEATA
+1498 KINQDKEATA
-1508 EERQAALDK
+1508 EERQVALDK
-1517 INDLVAKAMTNITND
+1517 INEFVNQAMTDITNN
-1532 RTNQQVNDSTNQAL
+1532 RTNQQVDDTTSQAL
-1546 DDIAL
+1546 DSIAL
-1551 VTPDHIVRAA
+1551 VAPEHIVRAA
-1561 ARDAVKQQYEAKKHE
+1561 ARDAVKQQYEAKKQE

-1595 ANNEKRALQNINQAI
+1595 ANNEKLALQNINQAVT
-1610 ANNDVKRVESN
+1610 NNDVKRVETN

-1628 VEPHI
+1628 VQPHI
-1633 VVKPEAQEAI
+1633 VIKPEAQQAI
-1643 KASADNQVE
+1643 KASAENQVE
-1652 SIKDTPHATTDE
+1652 SIKDTPHATVDE
-1664 LDEANQQINDTLKQG
+1664 LDEANQLISDTLKQA
-1679 QQDIDNTTQDAAVN
+1679 QQEIENTNQDAAVT

-1713 RAALDNIDESN
+1713 RAALDSIEEN
-1724 NNQLDAIRN
+1724 NKNQLDAIRN
-1733 TLDTTQDERNV
+1733 TLDTTQDERDV
-1744 AIAALNKIVN
+1744 AIDTLNKIVN
-1754 AIKNDIAQNKT
+1754 TIKNDIAQNKT
-1765 NAEVDQTEAD
+1765 NAEVDRTETD
-1775 GNNNIKVI
+1775 GNDNIKVI

-1794 QSVSAKAEAQ
+1794 QSVGVKAEAQ

-1845 VNQNSI
+1845 VNQDSI

-1891 TDEEQNA
+1891 TDEEQNI
-1898 AIVQVEKELI
+1898 AIAQVEKELI

-1913 IAGAVTNA
+1913 IASAVTNA

-1927 HDGKNEIREIE
+1927 HDEKNEIREIE
-1938 PVINKKATARE
+1938 PVINRKASARE

-1965 VQATVEE
+1965 IQATVEE

-1997 AQVDKTATLNLQTIH
+1997 AQVDKTASLNLQTIH

-2030 DLARVTHLVQNYRK
+2030 DLARVTALVQNYRK
-2044 VSDRNKADALKA
+2044 VSNRNKADALKA

-2084 NVALGDIEAVI
+2084 NVALSDIEAVI

-2121 PEQLAKVKALIDQYV
+2121 PEQLAKVKVLIDQYV
-2136 ADGNRMVDEDATLND
+2136 ADGNRMIDEDATLND
-2151 IKKDTQLIIDEILAI
+2151 IKQHTQFIVDEILAI

-2171 VIKAS
+2171 ATKVS
-2176 PKVGQPAPKVCT
+2176 PKEIQPAPKVCT
-2188 PIKKEDK
+2188 PIKKE
-2195 QEVRK
+2195 ETHESRK
-2200 VVKEL
+2200 VEKEL
-2205 PNTGSEEMDLP
+2205 PNTGSEGMDLP
-2216 LKELALITGAAL
+2216 LKEFALITGAAL
-2228 LARRRSKKEKES
+2228 LARRRTKNEKES

>member
-42 HNVQGGS
+42 NNVQS
-49 NQALPGNSQNTNA
+49 DTNQATPVNSQ
-62 DTNRDIVNDSQN
+62 DTNIANNRGLANSAQN
-74 TPNAHATDNTSTNQA
+74 TPNQSATTNQSTNQA
-89 LTNHQNVDVANQV
+89 LVNHNNGSIANQATPTSV
-102 GPAPIQPS
+102 QSSTPS
-110 ASPAQNNNNS
+110 AQNNNHTDGNTTATETVS
-120 NANSTA
+120 NAN
-126 TEPAANTNN
+126 NKDVV
-135 NLASNNN
+135 SNNT
-142 TLNVPNNTD
+142 TLNVPNKTNE
-151 NNDSA
+151 NGSGG
-156 RHLTLKEIQ
+156 HLTLKEIQ

-178 AIAEEA
+178 AIAEQA

-197 TDPNA
+197 ADPNA
-202 TPADPTATPADP
+202 TPADPAAAA
-214 TAGNG
+214 AGNG
-219 SAPVAIT
+219 GAPVAIT

-239 IGQNAPNEVLSFDD
+239 AGQNAPNEVLSFDD
-253 NNIRPSTNRSVPTV
+253 NGIRPSTNRSVPSV
-267 TVVDNLPGY
+267 TVVDNLPGF

-304 YQAQGNVIALGRIR
+304 YQAQGNVIALGRIK

-323 DHGDFNGIEKTLTV
+323 DHGDFNGIEK
-337 NPNSELIFEFNTM
+337 S
-350 TTKNYQAQGNVIA
+350 
-363 LGRIRGNDTN
+363 
-373 DHGDFNGIEK
+373 
-383 TLTVNPNSELI
+383 LTVNPNSELI
-394 FEFNTMTTKNYQGMT
+394 FEFNTMTTKNYQGVT

-415 ADNDTVIGEK
+415 ADNDTVIAEK
-425 VVAYGPIWRLLKVP
+425 SVAYGPIWRLFKVP

-526 KIQLPEGV
+526 KVQLPEGV

-540 LTKDFPSGNSGV
+540 LTKDFPSSNSGV
-552 DINDMNVTYDA
+552 DMNDFNVTYDA
-563 ANRII
+563 ANRVI
-568 TIKSTGGGTGN
+568 TIKSTGGGSGN

-615 KTYSQDFINSPA
+615 KTYTQDFINSPA

-695 ADIDSLANQM
+695 ADIDSLTNQM

-716 NAVNRKVDDMEDL
+716 NAVNKKVDQMEDL

-784 TPVVKPNAKQAIR
+784 TPVVKPNAKKAIR
-797 DKAAKQREIINHTPD
+797 DKATKQREIINATPD
-812 ATQDEIQDALNQLTT
+812 ATEDEIQDALNQLAT

-842 ADVETAKN
+842 ADVEIAKN

-856 GAVAPQVTHKQAARD
+856 GAVVPQVTHKQAARD

-918 NDDVDT
+918 NADVDN

-970 ERQAAIEKVNAA
+970 ERQAAIDKVNAA
-982 VAVANTNILNA
+982 VTAANTNILNA

-1010 QAIEPAT
+1010 QAITPAT

-1023 KNAIDQSAETQH
+1023 KNAIDKSAETQH
-1035 NAIFN
+1035 NTIFN

-1101 NAVNEKA
+1101 NAVNDKA

-1136 KNRALNDIGVTST
+1136 KNRALTDIGVTST

-1170 VTKKQTATGVLTDLA
+1170 VTKKQTATGVLNDLA

-1210 DQDLA
+1210 DQELA

-1246 NIVKKPAALAQT
+1246 NIVKKPAALAQI
-1258 NQHYSAKLVEIN
+1258 NQHYNAKLAEIN

-1276 DDEKN
+1276 NDEKN

-1370 AFNQINQNQT
+1370 AINQINQNQT
-1380 NDQVDAT
+1380 NDQVDTT
-1387 TNQAI
+1387 TNQAV

-1429 TDNEKEVALQ
+1429 TDNEKEVASQ

-1473 IIQPETKIKPAARE
+1473 IIQPETKVKPAARE

-1498 QINQDKEATA
+1498 KINQDKEATA
-1508 EERQAALDK
+1508 EERQVALDK
-1517 INDLVAKAMTNITND
+1517 INEFVNQAMTDITNN
-1532 RTNQQVNDSTNQAL
+1532 RTNQQVDDTTSQAL
-1546 DDIAL
+1546 DSIAL
-1551 VTPDHIVRAA
+1551 VAPEHIVRAA
-1561 ARDAVKQQYEAKKHE
+1561 ARDAVKQQYEAKKQE

-1595 ANNEKRALQNINQAI
+1595 ANNEKLALQNINQAVT
-1610 ANNDVKRVESN
+1610 NNDVKRVETN

-1628 VEPHI
+1628 VQPHI
-1633 VVKPEAQEAI
+1633 VIKPEAQQAI
-1643 KASADNQVE
+1643 KATAENQVE
-1652 SIKDTPHATTDE
+1652 SIKDTPHATVDE
-1664 LDEANQQINDTLKQG
+1664 LDEANQLISDTLKQA
-1679 QQDIDNTTQDAAVN
+1679 QQEIENTNQDAAVT

-1713 RAALDNIDESN
+1713 RAALDSIEEN
-1724 NNQLDAIRN
+1724 NKNQLDAIRN
-1733 TLDTTQDERNV
+1733 TLDTTQDERDV
-1744 AIAALNKIVN
+1744 AIDTLNKIVN
-1754 AIKNDIAQNKT
+1754 TIKNDIAQNKT
-1765 NAEVDQTEAD
+1765 NAEVDRTETD
-1775 GNNNIKVI
+1775 GNDNIKVI

-1794 QSVSAKAEAQ
+1794 QSVGVKAEAQ

-1845 VNQNSI
+1845 VNQDSI

-1891 TDEEQNA
+1891 TDEEQNI
-1898 AIVQVEKELI
+1898 AIAQVEKELI

-1913 IAGAVTNA
+1913 IASAVTNA

-1927 HDGKNEIREIE
+1927 HDEKNEIREIE
-1938 PVINKKATARE
+1938 PVINRKASARE

-1965 VQATVEE
+1965 IQATVEE

-1997 AQVDKTATLNLQTIH
+1997 AQVDKTASLNLQTIH

-2030 DLARVTHLVQNYRK
+2030 DLARVTALVQNYRK
-2044 VSDRNKADALKA
+2044 VSNRNKADALKA

-2084 NVALGDIEAVI
+2084 NVALSDIEAVI

-2121 PEQLAKVKALIDQYV
+2121 PEQLAKVKVLIDQYV
-2136 ADGNRMVDEDATLND
+2136 ADGNRMIDEDATLND
-2151 IKKDTQLIIDEILAI
+2151 IKQHTQFIVDEILAI

-2171 VIKAS
+2171 ATKVS
-2176 PKVGQPAPKVCT
+2176 PKEIQPAPKVCT
-2188 PIKKEDK
+2188 PIKKE
-2195 QEVRK
+2195 ETHESRK
-2200 VVKEL
+2200 VEKEL
-2205 PNTGSEEMDLP
+2205 PNTGSEGMDLP
-2216 LKELALITGAAL
+2216 LKEFALITGAAL
-2228 LARRRSKKEKES
+2228 LARRRTKNEKES

>member
-42 HNVQGGS
+42 NNVQS
-49 NQALPGNSQNTNA
+49 DTNQATPVNSQDKDVAN
-62 DTNRDIVNDSQN
+62 NRGLANSAQN
-74 TPNAHATDNTSTNQA
+74 TPNQSATTNQATNQA
-89 LTNHQNVDVANQV
+89 LVNHNNGSIVNQATPTSV
-102 GPAPIQPS
+102 QSSTPS
-110 ASPAQNNNNS
+110 AQNNNHTDGNTTATETVS
-120 NANSTA
+120 NAN
-126 TEPAANTNN
+126 NN
-135 NLASNNN
+135 DVASNNT
-142 TLNVPNNTD
+142 TLNVPNKTNE
-151 NNDSA
+151 NGSGG
-156 RHLTLKEIQ
+156 HLTLKEIQ

-178 AIAEEA
+178 AIAEPA

-197 TDPNA
+197 ADPNA
-202 TPADPTATPADP
+202 TPADPGAAA
-214 TAGNG
+214 AGNG
-219 SAPVAIT
+219 GAPVAIT

-239 IGQNAPNEVLSFDD
+239 AGQNAPNEVLSFDD
-253 NNIRPSTNRSVPTV
+253 NSIRPSTNRSVPSV
-267 TVVDNLPGY
+267 TVVDNLPGF

-284 GVFSHAM
+284 GVLSHAM

-296 FDSGDAKN
+296 FEAGSN
-304 YQAQGNVIALGRIR
+304 RTYQAQGNVLALGRIS
-318 GNDTN
+318 GTDASN
-323 DHGDFNGIEKTLTV
+323 HGDFNGIEKSLTV

-350 TTKNYQAQGNVIA
+350 PTKNGQGATNV
-363 LGRIRGNDTN
+363 
-373 DHGDFNGIEK
+373 
-383 TLTVNPNSELI
+383 
-394 FEFNTMTTKNYQGMT
+394 
-409 NLIIKN
+409 IIKN
-415 ADNDTVIGEK
+415 ADTNDTIAEK
-425 VVAYGPIWRLLKVP
+425 TVEGGPTLRLFKVP
-439 ENVSHLK
+439 DNVRNLK

-458 ARGIYQLRDGYKYYD
+458 ARGIYQLKDGYKYYS

-514 FGASFNTDDFVY
+514 SGASLDTDEFVY

-540 LTKDFPSGNSGV
+540 LTKDFPSNNSGV
-552 DINDMNVTYDA
+552 DVNDMNVTYDA
-563 ANRII
+563 ANRVI
-568 TIKSTGGGTGN
+568 TIKRTGGGTTN

-615 KTYSQDFINSPA
+615 KTYTQDFINSAA

-671 LKRRA
+671 LKKRA
-676 QTILDENRNNV
+676 QTILAENRNNV

-695 ADIDSLANQM
+695 ADIDTLTNQM

-716 NAVNRKVDDMEDL
+716 NAVNQKADQMEDL

-752 NEIIGNIGDQTT
+752 GNIIGDIGDQTT

-784 TPVVKPNAKQAIR
+784 TPVVKPNAKKAIR
-797 DKAAKQREIINHTPD
+797 DKATKQREIINATPD
-812 ATQDEIQDALNQLTT
+812 ATEDEIQDAINQLAT

-856 GAVAPQVTHKQAARD
+856 GSVVPQVTHKQAARD

-918 NDDVDT
+918 NADVDN

-970 ERQAAIEKVNAA
+970 ERQAAIDKVNAA
-982 VAVANTNILNA
+982 VTAANTNILNA
-993 NTNADVEQVKTN
+993 NTNAEVEQVKTN

-1010 QAIEPAT
+1010 QAITPAT

-1023 KNAIDQSAETQH
+1023 KNAIDKSAETQH
-1035 NAIFN
+1035 NTIFN

-1101 NAVNEKA
+1101 NVVNDKA

-1136 KNRALNDIGVTST
+1136 KNRALTDIGVTST

-1170 VTKKQTATGVLTDLA
+1170 VTKKQTATGVLNDLA

-1210 DQDLA
+1210 DQELA

-1246 NIVKKPAALAQT
+1246 NIVKKPAALAQI
-1258 NQHYSAKLVEIN
+1258 NQHYNAKLAEIN

-1276 DDEKN
+1276 NDEKN

-1380 NDQVDAT
+1380 NDQVDTT
-1387 TNQAI
+1387 TNQAL

-1429 TDNEKEVALQ
+1429 TDNEKEVASQ

-1473 IIQPETKIKPAARE
+1473 IIQPETKVKPAARE

-1498 QINQDKEATA
+1498 KINQDKEATA
-1508 EERQAALDK
+1508 EERQVALDK
-1517 INDLVAKAMTNITND
+1517 INEFVNQAMTDITNN
-1532 RTNQQVNDSTNQAL
+1532 RTNQQVDDTTSQAL
-1546 DDIAL
+1546 DSIAL
-1551 VTPDHIVRAA
+1551 VAPEHIVRAA
-1561 ARDAVKQQYEAKKHE
+1561 ARDAVKQQYEAKKQE

-1595 ANNEKRALQNINQAI
+1595 ANNKKLALQNINQAVT
-1610 ANNDVKRVESN
+1610 NNDVKRVETN

-1628 VEPHI
+1628 VQPHI
-1633 VVKPEAQEAI
+1633 VIKPEAQQAI
-1643 KASADNQVE
+1643 KASAENQVE
-1652 SIKDTPHATTDE
+1652 SIKDTPHATVDE
-1664 LDEANQQINDTLKQG
+1664 LDEANQLISDTLKQA
-1679 QQDIDNTTQDAAVN
+1679 QQEIENTNQDAAVT

-1713 RAALDNIDESN
+1713 RAALDSIEEN
-1724 NNQLDAIRN
+1724 NKNQLDAIRN
-1733 TLDTTQDERNV
+1733 TLDTTQDERDV
-1744 AIAALNKIVN
+1744 AIDTLNKIVN
-1754 AIKNDIAQNKT
+1754 TIKNDIAQNKT
-1765 NAEVDQTEAD
+1765 NAEVDRTETD
-1775 GNNNIKVI
+1775 GNDNIKVI

-1794 QSVSAKAEAQ
+1794 QSVGVKAEAQ

-1845 VNQNSI
+1845 VNQDSI

-1891 TDEEQNA
+1891 TDEEQNI
-1898 AIVQVEKELI
+1898 AIAQVEKELI

-1913 IAGAVTNA
+1913 IASAVTNA

-1927 HDGKNEIREIE
+1927 HDEKNEIREIE
-1938 PVINKKATARE
+1938 PVISRKASARE

-1965 VQATVEE
+1965 IQATVEE

-1997 AQVDKTATLNLQTIH
+1997 AQVDKTASLNLQTIH

-2030 DLARVTHLVQNYRK
+2030 DLARVTALVQNYRK

-2084 NVALGDIEAVI
+2084 NVALSDIEAVI

-2121 PEQLAKVKALIDQYV
+2121 PEQLAKVKVLIDQYV
-2136 ADGNRMVDEDATLND
+2136 ADGNRMIDEDATLND
-2151 IKKDTQLIIDEILAI
+2151 IKQHTQFIVDEILAI

-2171 VIKAS
+2171 AMKVS
-2176 PKVGQPAPKVCT
+2176 PKVIQPAPKVCT
-2188 PIKKEDK
+2188 PIKKE
-2195 QEVRK
+2195 ETHESRK
-2200 VVKEL
+2200 VEKEL

-2216 LKELALITGAAL
+2216 LKEFALITGAAL
-2228 LARRRSKKEKES
+2228 LARRRTKNEKES